1 MGQKTRKQLEIEK
14 VTSALYSQGTRQTVS
29 SEQQR
34 NTAKQSAIQNFTQS
48 INSQADA
55 WSKNHIQSTPKSRD
69 VRSYNP
75 SGTPALQKP
84 KTEFANVETV
94 NVTSRKPGE
103 TSRGGKSWKERQ
115 ERLSGKQMAYQMQK
129 ESGISPDTEA
139 SKKTQTN
146 PEWEN
151 NLIAQATTLP
161 SAPELTQ
168 ADVEKEQKKSSRI
181 QKPTADHYDAE
192 QIRQYKEQEIGD
204 YKKVLDEQNTLA
216 DTLYKEFQTA
226 EQAVKD
232 AESAYEK
239 NPNGVTRLRY
249 LKAFD
254 TYQKAR
260 EPLSTAVKRS
270 EELANEVNTM
280 IGSYQN
286 QYDDNT
292 RYAGKDYAGMQAYIT
307 ELADRLDQTGPEEKN
322 AETGQNLREQYQE
335 EIDRATNY
343 SYSMMDMEQLQA
355 EYDRLNRQREEL
367 YKPVGPQYRYQAT
380 GADRQS
386 AEDRKAEQE
395 KTGEKMRLVQKAMN
409 AREADDAKAAYESY
423 AAGNA
428 EKPTVDLAGQNLID
442 VFEEMVNGRKG
453 YKTAGET
460 TEIAL
465 RDQVERNMKHLPENA
480 KEVMLQFLEDKD
492 YVSAANYYKAYES
505 TMTANYA
512 NAQYAELKDWAS
524 QNFGTALGGSI
535 GAGVAGAVTPA
546 GAWIDNT
553 FNAINNKL
561 VDVTG
566 EGTYRFSDVN
576 SDMYRGARTA
586 AALQEGV
593 QAYNAT
599 TGKWEDA
606 LNLASGALT
615 SSVQNV
621 VQFALFGSAS
631 LPFMAASAAGQS
643 AYQGLKS
650 GLSEEQAAVTST
662 VSGLIEYMTEKLPL
676 EHLLDKINTI
686 GEGGVVTVKQIAEMI
701 RKQGMEEASEEVV
714 GNIADNLFDMWYNKD
729 NSEFRQYSAQ
739 LQREG
744 MSKAEADME
753 AFGKF
758 FVGDSIEAAAAAY
771 LSTFLLIG
779 GNVASANMQAAQYGK
794 EMKAGEAFKGTQ
806 YTVDEMN
813 TVLLSQQI
821 PGEYEGGRYAAEQLK
836 NQVLEGKQL
845 SNRLLG
851 FAAMTNNQVIKDASK
866 YMNQAFEM
874 GPETQSF
881 KMAAAMVGQYDVG
894 SQLPSKAFVE
904 SLKSQIEAD
913 KEAAKQPKTKAKSA
927 QTTTGETL
935 SHYQTIFA
943 ENGVGIRDAKNRTEV
958 MNKLILGQSVS
969 DAELRKLHMGAKLT
983 KQMLYELTDV
993 EIPEGVVKEKDLMQ
1007 YYRSAR
1013 DGFEAKIKAEAQERT
1028 TQDEQ
1033 AAAEQQRAFEAEQMR
1048 QMDIA
1053 DRVVEAT
1060 KSDVDERLQ
1069 YFIEHG
1075 KLKETEKGAENGQT
1089 GEAVLR
1095 GAGGRV
1101 DGQSDG
1107 GTDAA
1112 AAGNAEADT
1121 RGTEDQNRGGDA
1133 GVSEEVRVRGR
1144 GNAVSSRDFGLKNAT
1159 TLKTAREVLQE
1170 DETEPMRKFREDV
1183 KAKYGYDVVY
1193 TDGDFVQRQDGR
1205 DVIVRG
1211 LFDQKSKRLFVNANY
1226 FRLSY
1231 EQIGNHEVFHIEV
1244 TNGDV
1249 DLQAMAEAFNEATG
1263 NKDILDSLVNQYME
1277 KLALDD
1283 YNSALE
1289 EVFADMNGK
1298 FNGIRSVNVTAYQD
1312 IFEQIKAA
1320 SPKNGEAASSMP
1332 KFSVE
1337 TAEDGQK
1344 YVLIDQQQGRFIGL
1358 NNREAEKLALEI
1370 IQEEFSG
1377 QTIPLGEYAAV
1388 TIRQQENWKAHRSGD
1403 RYDGAR
1409 KYVHDGTY
1417 YENSVFQAK
1426 MRAAAN
1432 LDEMLE
1438 AAEYV
1443 GHSEDHKN
1451 HTFATDGFDYYKTT
1465 FVVGGR
1471 VFEGTFNI
1479 GLSDMGATFYGM
1491 TKITQVTNYGTF
1503 ASALVTDA
1511 QPNYGDLRNSRVARN
1526 AESVKQKNSEV
1537 VDEIT
1542 ESKNFKEW
1550 FGDWQNHPERASK
1563 VVNADGTP
1571 KVVYHGTLAHGLH
1584 EFKKSFIGS
1593 RFSFDETGFF
1603 FTDNKSLAQDYATGD
1618 FDNSKG
1624 EVIPA
1629 YLNVR
1634 RPLVFD
1640 SQYALKNGYGK
1651 VFRENDAVDVWDA
1664 YQGAI
1669 LDEAQEMRADGI
1681 IVNDGTSE
1689 MVVVFEPN
1697 QIKSATDNVGT
1708 FNRNNPDI
1716 RYSQETDEEYR
1727 RLAENPRENHA
1738 ALQKMVDAAAIEA
1751 GYTKKAYHGT
1761 DGDFWTFSLRN
1772 RGKNGEMLG
1781 VGYYFAEHEADAAN
1795 YARGGG
1801 KVLPVYL
1808 DIQNPV
1814 STTKLT
1820 ITPEQWGAFLDYA
1833 QAHRDEYIDG
1843 AWKGNS
1849 IKKDFELRYMN
1860 DYDSDTDLIAGF
1872 INATAGR
1879 NSEVAEAYLQ
1889 MLKDSTGIDGVVQ
1902 GEGEG
1907 KVYVAFTPEQIKSA
1921 EIVTRND
1928 SGDVIPLSERF
1939 NASKGDIRYSF
1950 ASVEDN
1956 QVIRKAEQM
1965 ESDGKTPEEIWRALG
1980 VARTMDGKGWR
1991 YEIDDSTVKLK
2002 NEMLYDYQAELRDQN
2017 RAWEKLTDRA
2027 LSDEQVHDLADYM
2040 KGAIEDRHDENL
2052 YDKLENEFGGDF
2064 IKWADAL
2071 ENVKEAKKVP
2081 RNGAS
2086 LEEFIDAAELF
2097 AAYPQLRDTRLVF
2110 QNLDSGEN
2118 GYYDRQRDIIVLSER
2133 LRRKSESTLLHEIQH
2148 VIQGIDKTPGGASP
2162 GYWKRRM
2169 EEGYSRRENDG
2180 RIAKAEKEYQRI
2192 FDSAP
2197 ETFKNKVREIN
2208 RARLAQDYDA
2218 AEAIVDELYDSE
2230 YAELWSQLDMADFE
2244 RRNER
2249 GNELRPS
2256 DLYRNTAGEIE
2267 ARDTAA
2273 RRSLTAEERRN
2284 LMPKTADENTVFVE
2298 QRYSIDS
2305 DMTEDERYRELR
2317 GKTVAVTPEAK
2328 YTDEQLASIH
2338 TLEQLNAKAKSKA
2351 EKVIRPLAESLGI
2364 LNRSMKTPDV
2374 EIDFTFSKNKGLRE
2388 SMSKQLRYGGTYAD
2402 FAKAL
2407 VNLDG
2412 ILENAVLIE
2421 QHKDKYAGT
2430 TRANNQLKSVSVLVG
2445 VFRDGDSLIPTQ
2457 IEIKDTSNAGG
2468 ILYMTVTMTK
2478 IEAGVMAGAS
2488 AQRRTPPYV
2497 VPASEIETGVLGSG
2511 AQKNWRGRSL
2521 IPISSY
2527 NLAEIFA
2534 NVNPADGHFL
2544 KYVPDGFL
2552 NDAQKAAKQSAIRE
2566 DANRIQSYRQKNS
2579 VDTDLMDVWRE
2590 QNPGQTTVTQEGFDE
2605 AQRTLLDR
2613 YRNDTVLKTA
2623 YDSVGAAKNGN
2634 ETQTK
2639 TSKARTNTFEKL
2651 FSEAE
2656 KSMDGLK
2663 KEDMTYDVIREK
2675 ESLEGAAA
2683 RLAQDFDGEVDDLL
2697 KRTDWT
2703 GEDLDTAMG
2712 ALSVFREE
2720 AQKNGD
2726 YSKVVEMAQKI
2737 RENATKG
2744 GQFVQAFA
2752 KYNRTTPE
2760 GLLVKAID
2768 EVDKAKNPVQRKN
2781 VNPVVQTMIDS
2792 YTEQIRDL
2800 RAEQKQ
2806 AVQDA
2811 KLAGQMGQ
2819 GRADAAELRKIRER
2833 YENQIKALNEQR
2845 DKLLADAVQA
2855 GRESQKKADNAAMKR
2870 ITDAYNKRIDEW
2882 QKKIDLAK
2890 AAYDEMFQKGQTQ
2903 QQQTDARAQERK
2915 IQKFEDMLANLQAE
2929 RDEILNGG
2937 LDALRAT
2944 NKGISDAKANEITKN
2959 LTEMADALDAVKEG
2973 DVDALIDVIQRQAKI
2988 RKTPVSKATLN
2999 NLKKQNFEWLW
3010 NAASTQYLQIAKD
3023 YVKPSMARRVATFQ
3037 TMSHLFN
3044 IRTGMRNVVSNLAF
3058 SAVEAAANDIS
3069 QIPDMVLGAITG
3081 KRGVGFDQA
3090 VFSKANWEGFMER
3103 YSKVQPELALDIETG
3118 ENGKYG
3124 TGRRTNKMTGNLLSR
3139 NLSRVERLLGY
3150 ELNLTD
3156 EVTKGSIRA
3165 ETIRQLQGFVDSGK
3179 MTMEEAIQA
3188 AEQEMLYRTFQ
3199 DDTLVGNALSVLK
3212 KLGNTLIGFGD
3223 SGQTLGKMKVHEF
3236 GLGDLLTK
3244 YTQVPGA
3251 LVHRSIEFTP
3261 AGYAKAIYALAM
3273 AQKNGG
3279 IKNMSALQ
3287 QRNIALAIG
3296 RATTGSGLIALFAAL
3311 TKAGIILNADDE
3323 DDPDAKALRA
3333 AGGISGT
3340 QINVDAL
3347 GRLIRGESADIQDG
3361 DELWGI
3367 EFMQPVNGS
3376 MTIGALLNNSKE
3388 GQNLAQRWLEAILH
3402 GTVQSID
3409 DLSVMNTLRT
3419 IQNAIDY
3426 SQEDTLVGQAW
3437 DVVIELAKSSATGF
3451 IPSPVRQFAQGMD
3464 AYYRDAYGSKNLL
3477 TQGKEQAMNAIPGLR
3492 QKLPTKLTNFGE
3504 DKTYGGSTVQRWM
3517 NAFFTPGSVR
3527 TYQADD
3533 TVQELLDLYYASGNE
3548 KIIPAKSAP
3557 YKIQVGNER
3566 YAMSAEE
3573 RREYQTTM
3581 GQTAKLWMEQFF
3593 DSEDYADMTTE
3604 ERAAQVEKIVKSA
3617 EDVAKNKVAGTMGV
3631 DSAKV
3636 FDQGITVETTR
3647 LGLAG
3652 ESGVSPSLPDSKS
3665 IGDPDRTGYKYELT
3679 NEELK
3684 QWEDLYNGAYTKEV
3698 GDVIQSDA
3706 YAKADDAEKADMIRD
3721 AKETAKNAAKDEF
3734 LEALQSVGIRAE
3746 LDESSDFYEI
3756 RKSVTEGTSI
3766 EKTVKRLKSDGAS
3779 DNSISSAITSTIK
3792 DGYLNGDFN
3801 EKTAN
3806 KKLVQYGAAKDEND
3820 AYWKIREWEGGEDY
3834 KKYDR
3839 FYASVENGKKLDDTI
3854 SYYTSHGVE
3863 SKTLKSQIT
3872 SHFKPLYLSAS
3883 VQERQ
3888 YMKEYLL
3895 DAYEALGVSRNK
3907 AAKNID
3913 KWLEE

>member
-1 MGQKTRKQLEIEK
+1 MKKKTAAQLAWEAQKQAWTSQGGVQVSSTQKTTAAQNAWNSAKNNPDYIQRARQQTTKVKTAAQPTEKIETFDVK
-14 VTSALYSQGTRQTVS
+14 RGNLTGEANGRSGRSQ
-29 SEQQR
+29 
-34 NTAKQSAIQNFTQS
+34 
-48 INSQADA
+48 
-55 WSKNHIQSTPKSRD
+55 
-69 VRSYNP
+69 
-75 SGTPALQKP
+75 
-84 KTEFANVETV
+84 
-94 NVTSRKPGE
+94 
-103 TSRGGKSWKERQ
+103 KERQ

-139 SKKTQTN
+139 AKKTQTN

-232 AESAYEK
+232 AQEAYEK
-239 NPNGVTRLRY
+239 NPNGVTRMRY

-270 EELANEVNTM
+270 EELANEVNAM

-286 QYDDNT
+286 QYDDKT

-307 ELADRLDQTGPEEKN
+307 ELADQLDQTGAKEKN

-380 GADRQS
+380 GADRQA

-395 KTGEKMRLVQKAMN
+395 KTGEKMRLVQQAMN
-409 AREADDAKAAYESY
+409 QLEMNEARGAYEAYAQRKSLGENFGQYGNGNIDLWNVPSLDNIVVWDERRNAEVVIPTTWRENGRVVHTNDPDEAYAHYEKTGKYFGIFATTDEALTYGDQLKTEKAARST
-423 AAGNA
+423 
-428 EKPTVDLAGQNLID
+428 EKPVYDFAGQNLID

-643 AYQGLKS
+643 AYQGLNS

-813 TVLLSQQI
+813 TVLLAQQI

-845 SNRLLG
+845 SNRMLG

-935 SHYQTIFA
+935 SHYQTVFA

-983 KQMLYELTDV
+983 KQMLYELTGV

-1028 TQDEQ
+1028 AQDAQ

-1060 KSDVDERLQ
+1060 KSDIDERLQ
-1069 YFIEHG
+1069 YFVEHG
-1075 KLKETEKGAENGQT
+1075 KLKEAEKGAENGQT

-1095 GAGGRV
+1095 GAGGRA

-1107 GTDAA
+1107 GADAA

-1121 RGTEDQNRGGDA
+1121 RGTEGQNRSGDA

-1211 LFDQKSKRLFVNANY
+1211 LFDQESKRLFVNANY

-1231 EQIGNHEVFHIEV
+1231 DQIGNHEVFHIEV
-1244 TNGDV
+1244 ANGDV

-1263 NKDILDSLVNQYME
+1263 NKEILDSLVNQYME

-1320 SPKNGEAASSMP
+1320 SPKNGEAASSMQ
-1332 KFSVE
+1332 KNSVE
-1337 TAEDGQK
+1337 SFGDGKQYVKADRQVIFGNDMDSWSTQLEDYINGKIRRGQDVTLIGADGDELILTATSAGKLSSPYTSDGRTMSETA
-1344 YVLIDQQQGRFIGL
+1344 YER
-1358 NNREAEKLALEI
+1358 
-1370 IQEEFSG
+1370 
-1377 QTIPLGEYAAV
+1377 
-1388 TIRQQENWKAHRSGD
+1388 KA
-1403 RYDGAR
+1403 
-1409 KYVHDGTY
+1409 
-1417 YENSVFQAK
+1417 N
-1426 MRAAAN
+1426 AAAHI
-1432 LDEMLE
+1432 DEL
-1438 AAEYV
+1438 AQVSTRGKNNVSDAESRH
-1443 GHSEDHKN
+1443 GRMASEGWNYRTAFFMD
-1451 HTFATDGFDYYKTT
+1451 FDGKYYKTT
-1465 FVVGGR
+1465 ISVSQGADGKMIY
-1471 VFEGTFNI
+1471 NI
-1479 GLSDMGATFYGM
+1479 GKMQERSIPQISGSSDANTGA
-1491 TKITQVTNYGTF
+1491 QRRD
-1503 ASALVTDA
+1503 ASSG
-1511 QPNYGDLRNSRVARN
+1511 NRVAESN
-1526 AESVKQKNSEV
+1526 ESVKQKNSEV
-1537 VDEIT
+1537 VDETDRKAHDIDDANGDTISSTEYPRGTHANRVLQDIRNYFNEGIT
-1542 ESKNFKEW
+1542 
-1550 FGDWQNHPERASK
+1550 PEVSSAPT
-1563 VVNADGTP
+1563 V
-1571 KVVYHGTLAHGLH
+1571 
-1584 EFKKSFIGS
+1584 
-1593 RFSFDETGFF
+1593 
-1603 FTDNKSLAQDYATGD
+1603 
-1618 FDNSKG
+1618 
-1624 EVIPA
+1624 
-1629 YLNVR
+1629 
-1634 RPLVFD
+1634 
-1640 SQYALKNGYGK
+1640 SQ
-1651 VFRENDAVDVWDA
+1651 F
-1664 YQGAI
+1664 
-1669 LDEAQEMRADGI
+1669 
-1681 IVNDGTSE
+1681 
-1689 MVVVFEPN
+1689 
-1697 QIKSATDNVGT
+1697 
-1708 FNRNNPDI
+1708 
-1716 RYSQETDEEYR
+1716 RYSQEADEEYR

-1738 ALQKMVDAAAIEA
+1738 ALQKMVDAAASEA

-1921 EIVTRND
+1921 ETVTRND

-1939 NASKGDIRYSF
+1939 NARNGDIRYSVADTLDSDLDKVLSGTYRSRNNELYIGETSNFLTDTIGADALTVTMPPNKAYSAMVTEEQAKADGRYEPNVNYHGLGRDGLLRVLEASENPVVAF
-1950 ASVEDN
+1950 ADTPGKNGKRANNIVLVTDEVGADGNIVVVE
-1956 QVIRKAEQM
+1956 
-1965 ESDGKTPEEIWRALG
+1965 ALG
-1980 VARTMDGKGWR
+1980 VESHLNGKRIDANKIITSYDRAALSKDIADAVADGRLLFADKKRSQDLFAGTPGANSPEAMRKADFKNNIRNFMANVNWENSGRTSYTSG
-1991 YEIDDSTVKLK
+1991 ST
-2002 NEMLYDYQAELRDQN
+2002 EGN
-2017 RAWEKLTDRA
+2017 RA
-2027 LSDEQVHDLADYM
+2027 
-2040 KGAIEDRHDENL
+2040 
-2052 YDKLENEFGGDF
+2052 
-2064 IKWADAL
+2064 
-2071 ENVKEAKKVP
+2071 
-2081 RNGAS
+2081 
-2086 LEEFIDAAELF
+2086 F
-2097 AAYPQLRDTRLVF
+2097 AAAYEAAKR
-2110 QNLDSGEN
+2110 GEV
-2118 GYYDRQRDIIVLSER
+2118 QKHSV
-2133 LRRKSESTLLHEIQH
+2133 
-2148 VIQGIDKTPGGASP
+2148 
-2162 GYWKRRM
+2162 
-2169 EEGYSRRENDG
+2169 
-2180 RIAKAEKEYQRI
+2180 
-2192 FDSAP
+2192 
-2197 ETFKNKVREIN
+2197 
-2208 RARLAQDYDA
+2208 
-2218 AEAIVDELYDSE
+2218 
-2230 YAELWSQLDMADFE
+2230 
-2244 RRNER
+2244 
-2249 GNELRPS
+2249 
-2256 DLYRNTAGEIE
+2256 
-2267 ARDTAA
+2267 
-2273 RRSLTAEERRN
+2273 
-2284 LMPKTADENTVFVE
+2284 
-2298 QRYSIDS
+2298 DS

-2430 TRANNQLKSVSVLVG
+2430 VRENPYLNSVSVLVG

-2457 IEIKDTSNAGG
+2457 IEIKDTADAGG
-2468 ILYMTVTMTK
+2468 TLYMTVAMTK
-2478 IEAGVMAGAS
+2478 
-2488 AQRRTPPYV
+2488 
-2497 VPASEIETGVLGSG
+2497 IETGVLGSTMNQNG
-2511 AQKNWRGRSL
+2511 TSRSL

-2552 NDAQKAAKQSAIRE
+2552 SDAQKAAKQSAIRE

-2590 QNPGQTTVTQEGFDE
+2590 QNPGQTTVTQEGLDE

-2613 YRNDTVLKTA
+2613 YRNGTVLRTA
-2623 YDSVGAAKNGN
+2623 YDSVGAAKNSN

-2781 VNPVVQTMIDS
+2781 VNPVVQAMIDS

-2819 GRADAAELRKIRER
+2819 GKADAAELRKIRER

-2915 IQKFEDMLANLQAE
+2915 IQKFEDMLAKLQAE

-3023 YVKPSMARRVATFQ
+3023 YVKPSMARRVATYQ

-3044 IRTGMRNVVSNLAF
+3044 KRTGMRNVVSNLAF

-3090 VFSKANWEGFMER
+3090 IFSKANWEGFMEG
-3103 YSKVQPELALDIETG
+3103 YSKVQPELALDIETA

-3199 DDTLVGNALSVLK
+3199 DDTLVGTTLSQLK
-3212 KLGNTLIGFGD
+3212 KLGNLVGFGD
-3223 SGQTLGKMKVHEF
+3223 SGQKIGGLTVHEF

-3261 AGYAKAIYALAM
+3261 AGYAKAIYALVM

-3279 IKNMSALQ
+3279 VKNMSALQ

-3347 GRLIRGESADIQDG
+3347 GRLIRGESAEIQDG
-3361 DELWGI
+3361 DTLLGI

-3492 QKLPTKLTNFGE
+3492 QNLPTKLTNFGE

-3533 TVQELLDLYYASGNE
+3533 TVQELLDLYYTSGNE

-3566 YAMSAEE
+3566 YEMSAEE

-3593 DSEDYADMTTE
+3593 DSEDYAGMTTE

-3617 EDVAKNKVAGTMGV
+3617 EDVAKNKVAGAMGI
-3631 DSAKV
+3631 DNAKV

-3756 RKSVTEGTSI
+3756 RKNVTDGTSI
-3766 EKTVKRLKSDGAS
+3766 EKVVKRLKSDGAS
-3779 DNSISSAITSTIK
+3779 ENSISSAITSTIK

>member
-129 ESGISPDTEA
+129 ESGISPDSEA

-239 NPNGVTRLRY
+239 NPNGVTRMRY

-307 ELADRLDQTGPEEKN
+307 ELADQLDQTGAKEKN

-380 GADRQS
+380 GADRQA

-524 QNFGTALGGSI
+524 QNFGTALGGSL

-701 RKQGMEEASEEVV
+701 RKQGLEEASEEVV
-714 GNIADNLFDMWYNKD
+714 GNIADNLFDMWYNGD

-806 YTVDEMN
+806 YSVDEMN

-845 SNRLLG
+845 SNRMLG
-851 FAAMTNNQVIKDASK
+851 FAALTNNQVIKDASK
-866 YMNQAFEM
+866 YLNQALEM

-894 SQLPSKAFVE
+894 SQLPSKEFVE

-913 KEAAKQPKTKAKSA
+913 REAAKQPKTKVKSA

-935 SHYQTIFA
+935 SHYQTVFA

-983 KQMLYELTDV
+983 KQMLYELTGV

-1028 TQDEQ
+1028 AQDAQ

-1069 YFIEHG
+1069 YFMEHG
-1075 KLKETEKGAENGQT
+1075 KLKETEKGATENEQT

-1112 AAGNAEADT
+1112 AAGNAEADAG
-1121 RGTEDQNRGGDA
+1121 GTEGQNRSGDA

-1183 KAKYGYDVVY
+1183 KARYGYDVVY

-1211 LFDQKSKRLFVNANY
+1211 LFDQESKRLFVNANY

-1231 EQIGNHEVFHIEV
+1231 DQIGNHEVFHIEV
-1244 TNGDV
+1244 ANGDV

-1263 NKDILDSLVNQYME
+1263 NKEILDSLVNQYME

-1332 KFSVE
+1332 KNSVE
-1337 TAEDGQK
+1337 ATEDGRAVAVVDSDILQGLDTSTWDNQK
-1344 YVLIDQQQGRFIGL
+1344 KAEAKRAAKTALLQFKDGVQVNDITYKVNRTTRREYTRSEDTERLFRRNPEHFADKMRMADIADDVIVATTSWANDGKLKHPRTDNFVDFAHGDVLIQAGGNKYDARAVVGITS
-1358 NNREAEKLALEI
+1358 E
-1370 IQEEFSG
+1370 
-1377 QTIPLGEYAAV
+1377 GEYVFYDVVDMSPADFKIKEEPSTTAAGRNA
-1388 TIRQQENWKAHRSGD
+1388 TSDIKEGS
-1403 RYDGAR
+1403 
-1409 KYVHDGTY
+1409 
-1417 YENSVFQAK
+1417 SV
-1426 MRAAAN
+1426 
-1432 LDEMLE
+1432 
-1438 AAEYV
+1438 
-1443 GHSEDHKN
+1443 
-1451 HTFATDGFDYYKTT
+1451 
-1465 FVVGGR
+1465 
-1471 VFEGTFNI
+1471 
-1479 GLSDMGATFYGM
+1479 
-1491 TKITQVTNYGTF
+1491 QVTDTNSF
-1503 ASALVTDA
+1503 VSSLVNETRSD
-1511 QPNYGDLRNSRVARN
+1511 NGDLRDSRVARN

-1537 VDEIT
+1537 VDESDRKAAQFAIIRD
-1542 ESKNFKEW
+1542 S
-1550 FGDWQNHPERASK
+1550 
-1563 VVNADGTP
+1563 NAADDG
-1571 KVVYHGTLAHGLH
+1571 YHTWIRSAAEIKTLSETLADPEWAEYDEYDPDYTRQMAEDAVRTG
-1584 EFKKSFIGS
+1584 KITVYSSYKIGNGVFVTPS
-1593 RFSFDETGFF
+1593 RMEAESYSG
-1603 FTDNKSLAQDYATGD
+1603 KGKVY
-1618 FDNSKG
+1618 SKT
-1624 EVIPA
+1624 V
-1629 YLNVR
+1629 NVADVAWID
-1634 RPLVFD
+1634 PTQG
-1640 SQYALKNGYGK
+1640 QYAPTN
-1651 VFRENDAVDVWDA
+1651 
-1664 YQGAI
+1664 
-1669 LDEAQEMRADGI
+1669 
-1681 IVNDGTSE
+1681 T
-1689 MVVVFEPN
+1689 
-1697 QIKSATDNVGT
+1697 T
-1708 FNRNNPDI
+1708 DI

-1738 ALQKMVDAAAIEA
+1738 ALQKMVDAAASEA

-2040 KGAIEDRHDENL
+2040 KGAIEDRHDEKL
-2052 YDKLENEFGGDF
+2052 YDKLENEFGADF

-2180 RIAKAEKEYQRI
+2180 RIAKAEKEYRRI

-2197 ETFKNKVREIN
+2197 EAFKNKVREIN

-2244 RRNER
+2244 RRSER
-2249 GNELRPS
+2249 GDELLPS

-2273 RRSLTAEERRN
+2273 RRGLTAEERRN

-2488 AQRRTPPYV
+2488 AQRRTLPYV

-2579 VDTDLMDVWRE
+2579 VDTDLTDVWRE

-2988 RKTPVSKATLN
+2988 RKTPVSKATVN

-3464 AYYRDAYGSKNLL
+3464 AYYRDAYGSKNPL

-3617 EDVAKNKVAGTMGV
+3617 EDVAKNKVAGAMGV

-3756 RKSVTEGTSI
+3756 RKNVTEGTSI

-3872 SHFKPLYLSAS
+3872 SHFKPLYLAAGTS
-3883 VQERQ
+3883 ERQ
-3888 YMKEYLL
+3888 YMKAYLV
-3895 DAYEALGVSRNK
+3895 DAYVALGKSRSEASK
-3907 AAKNID
+3907 DID

>member
-1 MGQKTRKQLEIEK
+1 MAYHT
-14 VTSALYSQGTRQTVS
+14 
-29 SEQQR
+29 
-34 NTAKQSAIQNFTQS
+34 KQSGENRLAYTKARNQFDH
-48 INSQADA
+48 ALE
-55 WSKNHIQSTPKSRD
+55 
-69 VRSYNP
+69 
-75 SGTPALQKP
+75 ALQM
-84 KTEFANVETV
+84 
-94 NVTSRKPGE
+94 S
-103 TSRGGKSWKERQ
+103 
-115 ERLSGKQMAYQMQK
+115 
-129 ESGISPDTEA
+129 
-139 SKKTQTN
+139 SKRST
-146 PEWEN
+146 
-151 NLIAQATTLP
+151 
-161 SAPELTQ
+161 ELT
-168 ADVEKEQKKSSRI
+168 D
-181 QKPTADHYDAE
+181 
-192 QIRQYKEQEIGD
+192 
-204 YKKVLDEQNTLA
+204 
-216 DTLYKEFQTA
+216 
-226 EQAVKD
+226 
-232 AESAYEK
+232 
-239 NPNGVTRLRY
+239 
-249 LKAFD
+249 
-254 TYQKAR
+254 
-260 EPLSTAVKRS
+260 
-270 EELANEVNTM
+270 EVNSM
-280 IGSYQN
+280 VSAYQN
-286 QYDDNT
+286 QYDDHT
-292 RYAGKDYAGMQAYIT
+292 RYSGKDYAGMQQYIT
-307 ELADRLDQTGPEEKN
+307 ELSDQLDQTGESEKN

-335 EIDRATNY
+335 EIDRAEKY
-343 SYSMMDMEQLQA
+343 SYSLMNKDQLQR
-355 EYDRLNRQREEL
+355 EYDRLDAISHSGEA
-367 YKPVGPQYRYQAT
+367 KPVYMTNT
-380 GADRQS
+380 GLPVFNQQNLSDENIDR
-386 AEDRKAEQE
+386 ANE
-395 KTGEKMRLVQKAMN
+395 KKRLIQRAMN
-409 AREADDAKAAYESY
+409 QLEMNDAKTAYESY
-423 AAGNA
+423 ADGTA
-428 EKPTVDLAGQNLID
+428 EKPTYDLAGQNLID
-442 VFEEMVNGRKG
+442 VFEKMVNEERIAKN
-453 YKTAGET
+453 AGDT

-465 RDQVERNMKHLPENA
+465 RDQVDRNMKYLPDDA
-480 KEVMLQFLEDKD
+480 KEVMLQFLADKD

-512 NAQYAELKDWAS
+512 NTQYSELKDWAS

-535 GAGVAGAVTPA
+535 GAGFAGAVTPA

-566 EGTYRFSDVN
+566 EGEYRFSDVN
-576 SDMYRGARTA
+576 GDLYRGARTA

-631 LPFMAASAAGQS
+631 LPFMAMSAAGQS

-650 GLSEEQAAVTST
+650 GLSEEQVAVTST

-701 RKQGMEEASEEVV
+701 RKQGLEEANEEVI
-714 GNIADNLFDMWYNKD
+714 GNIADNLFDMWYNGE

-779 GNVASANMQAAQYGK
+779 GNVVSANLQAAQYGK
-794 EMKAGEAFKGTQ
+794 ELKAGELFNGTQ
-806 YTVDEMN
+806 YTNDEMS
-813 TVLLSQQI
+813 TVLLAQQI
-821 PGEYEGGRYAAEQLK
+821 PNEYEGGKYAADQLK

-845 SNRLLG
+845 SNRMLG

-866 YMNQAFEM
+866 YLNQALEM
-874 GPETQSF
+874 SPETQSF
-881 KMAAAMVGQYDVG
+881 KMAMAMTEQYDVG
-894 SQLPSKAFVE
+894 AQLPSKAFVE

-913 KEAAKQPKTKAKSA
+913 KEAAKQPKTKVKSA

-943 ENGVGIRDAKNRTEV
+943 ENGVGVKDAKNRTEV

-983 KQMLYELTDV
+983 KQMLYELTGV
-993 EIPEGVVKEKDLMQ
+993 EIPDGVAKEKDLMQ

-1013 DGFEAKIKAEAQERT
+1013 EGFEAKIKAEAQERT
-1028 TQDEQ
+1028 AQDVQ

-1053 DRVVEAT
+1053 GRVVEAT
-1060 KSDVDERLQ
+1060 KSDIDERLQ
-1069 YFIEHG
+1069 YFMEHG
-1075 KLKETEKGAENGQT
+1075 KLKETEKGVENEQT
-1089 GEAVLR
+1089 GETVLR
-1095 GAGGRV
+1095 GTGGRV

-1107 GTDAA
+1107 STDAA

-1121 RGTEDQNRGGDA
+1121 RRTESADRRGDA
-1133 GVSEEVRVRGR
+1133 GVQGEVQPVKGH
-1144 GNAVSSRDFGLKNAT
+1144 GKAVSSRDFGLKNAT

-1170 DETEPMRKFREDV
+1170 DETTPMRKFSEDV
-1183 KAKYGYDVVY
+1183 KNRYGYDVVY

-1211 LFDQKSKRLFVNANY
+1211 LFDQESKRLFVNANY

-1231 EQIGNHEVFHIEV
+1231 DQIGNHEVFHIEV
-1244 TNGDV
+1244 ANGDV
-1249 DLQAMAEAFNEATG
+1249 DLQRMAEAFNEATG
-1263 NKDILDSLVNQYME
+1263 NKEILDSLVNQYME

-1283 YNSALE
+1283 YNTALE

-1320 SPKNGEAASSMP
+1320 SPKNGEAASFVGESEARTETKAAPEYHAEDAVKAAENTKGGVSASNLADVAKTLGSNGMWSMFNSYDGSMDTAEYAQEFV
-1332 KFSVE
+1332 KVYNAAREGNTVE
-1337 TAEDGQK
+1337 TTLDSNQKNQAEWAGATDAGRYRRGETAQK
-1344 YVLIDQQQGRFIGL
+1344 YSMVGETRDGTEVYETSEEVRNMPYRQRMDLFL
-1358 NNREAEKLALEI
+1358 NIMQN
-1370 IQEEFSG
+1370 
-1377 QTIPLGEYAAV
+1377 EYAGRAAKFV
-1388 TIRQQENWKAHRSGD
+1388 ANDGEVYYARFDENDISKNIYGDRKSSQRGWRAKINVGADGNIFELVENAQHKGSSAESGKSTAAHRGVTGWEYFVKTVQID
-1403 RYDGAR
+1403 NRVYDVLANVR
-1409 KYVHDGTY
+1409 KKPDGEFVYSIQLNENKNKAPAPPVAPAYNADHTANGY
-1417 YENSVFQAK
+1417 ASEWVLTNASENSI
-1426 MRAAAN
+1426 RN
-1432 LDEMLE
+1432 
-1438 AAEYV
+1438 
-1443 GHSEDHKN
+1443 GSE
-1451 HTFATDGFDYYKTT
+1451 T
-1465 FVVGGR
+1465 
-1471 VFEGTFNI
+1471 
-1479 GLSDMGATFYGM
+1479 
-1491 TKITQVTNYGTF
+1491 
-1503 ASALVTDA
+1503 
-1511 QPNYGDLRNSRVARN
+1511 
-1526 AESVKQKNSEV
+1526 VKQKNSEV
-1537 VDEIT
+1537 VDEADRKAHDKVAL
-1542 ESKNFKEW
+1542 SY
-1550 FGDWQNHPERASK
+1550 FGKTYKWS
-1563 VVNADGTP
+1563 
-1571 KVVYHGTLAHGLH
+1571 
-1584 EFKKSFIGS
+1584 
-1593 RFSFDETGFF
+1593 ETGYVLLDGSKLDFSGRHEGGPGGYRTVDHRDIVDALGEDYGGGDYSGGMVQF
-1603 FTDNKSLAQDYATGD
+1603 MQEGNIRISPESGGINLAVMPTKAQMDSLSD
-1618 FDNSKG
+1618 FISKERG
-1624 EVIPA
+1624 
-1629 YLNVR
+1629 
-1634 RPLVFD
+1634 
-1640 SQYALKNGYGK
+1640 
-1651 VFRENDAVDVWDA
+1651 AV
-1664 YQGAI
+1664 I
-1669 LDEAQEMRADGI
+1669 LDIDDANGNTISSTEYPRGTHANRVLQDIRNYFNDGI
-1681 IVNDGTSE
+1681 MPGVSNAPTVSQ
-1689 MVVVFEPN
+1689 F
-1697 QIKSATDNVGT
+1697 
-1708 FNRNNPDI
+1708 
-1716 RYSQETDEEYR
+1716 RYSQEADEEYR
-1727 RLAENPRENHA
+1727 RLAENPRENRA
-1738 ALQKMVDAAAIEA
+1738 ELQKIVDAAANEA

-1781 VGYYFAEHEADAAN
+1781 VGYYFAENEGDATG

-1833 QAHRDEYIDG
+1833 QEHRDEYIDG

-1872 INATAGR
+1872 INATVGR

-1921 EIVTRND
+1921 ETVTRND
-1928 SGDVIPLSERF
+1928 SGDVIPLRERF
-1939 NASKGDIRYSF
+1939 NASKGDIRYSVADTLDSDLDKVLSGTYRSRNNELYIGETSNFLTDTIGADALTVTMPPNKAYSAMVTEEQAKADGRYDPNVNYHGLGREGLLRVLEASENPIVAF
-1950 ASVEDN
+1950 AAIPSEKGKRANSIVLVTNEVGADGNIVVVEALGVESHLNGKRIDAN
-1956 QVIRKAEQM
+1956 KVITSYDRSTLSKDIADAIADGRILFADKKRSQDLFAGTPGSNSPEAIRKA
-1965 ESDGKTPEEIWRALG
+1965 D
-1980 VARTMDGKGWR
+1980 
-1991 YEIDDSTVKLK
+1991 
-2002 NEMLYDYQAELRDQN
+2002 
-2017 RAWEKLTDRA
+2017 
-2027 LSDEQVHDLADYM
+2027 
-2040 KGAIEDRHDENL
+2040 
-2052 YDKLENEFGGDF
+2052 
-2064 IKWADAL
+2064 
-2071 ENVKEAKKVP
+2071 
-2081 RNGAS
+2081 
-2086 LEEFIDAAELF
+2086 
-2097 AAYPQLRDTRLVF
+2097 
-2110 QNLDSGEN
+2110 
-2118 GYYDRQRDIIVLSER
+2118 
-2133 LRRKSESTLLHEIQH
+2133 
-2148 VIQGIDKTPGGASP
+2148 
-2162 GYWKRRM
+2162 
-2169 EEGYSRRENDG
+2169 
-2180 RIAKAEKEYQRI
+2180 
-2192 FDSAP
+2192 
-2197 ETFKNKVREIN
+2197 FKNNI
-2208 RARLAQDYDA
+2208 
-2218 AEAIVDELYDSE
+2218 
-2230 YAELWSQLDMADFE
+2230 
-2244 RRNER
+2244 RNF
-2249 GNELRPS
+2249 
-2256 DLYRNTAGEIE
+2256 
-2267 ARDTAA
+2267 
-2273 RRSLTAEERRN
+2273 
-2284 LMPKTADENTVFVE
+2284 M
-2298 QRYSIDS
+2298 
-2305 DMTEDERYRELR
+2305 
-2317 GKTVAVTPEAK
+2317 
-2328 YTDEQLASIH
+2328 
-2338 TLEQLNAKAKSKA
+2338 
-2351 EKVIRPLAESLGI
+2351 
-2364 LNRSMKTPDV
+2364 
-2374 EIDFTFSKNKGLRE
+2374 
-2388 SMSKQLRYGGTYAD
+2388 
-2402 FAKAL
+2402 
-2407 VNLDG
+2407 
-2412 ILENAVLIE
+2412 
-2421 QHKDKYAGT
+2421 
-2430 TRANNQLKSVSVLVG
+2430 
-2445 VFRDGDSLIPTQ
+2445 
-2457 IEIKDTSNAGG
+2457 
-2468 ILYMTVTMTK
+2468 
-2478 IEAGVMAGAS
+2478 
-2488 AQRRTPPYV
+2488 
-2497 VPASEIETGVLGSG
+2497 
-2511 AQKNWRGRSL
+2511 
-2521 IPISSY
+2521 
-2527 NLAEIFA
+2527 A
-2534 NVNPADGHFL
+2534 NVNWENSGRTSYTSGSTEGNRAFAAA
-2544 KYVPDGFL
+2544 YE
-2552 NDAQKAAKQSAIRE
+2552 AAKRGE
-2566 DANRIQSYRQKNS
+2566 VQKNS

-2590 QNPGQTTVTQEGFDE
+2590 QNPGQAAVTQEGFDE

-2675 ESLEGAAA
+2675 ESLAGAAA
-2683 RLAQDFDGEVDDLL
+2683 RLAQDFDGEVEDLL

-2781 VNPVVQTMIDS
+2781 VNPVVQAMIDS

-2811 KLAGQMGQ
+2811 KVAGQMGE

-2833 YENQIKALNEQR
+2833 YENQIQELNKQR
-2845 DKLLADAVQA
+2845 DALLADAVLA
-2855 GRESQKKADNAAMKR
+2855 GQMSQGRQDAAAMRR

-2915 IQKFEDMLANLQAE
+2915 IQKFEDMLAKLQAE

-2988 RKTPVSKATLN
+2988 RKTPVSNATLN

-3023 YVKPSMARRVATFQ
+3023 YVKPSMARRVSTFQ
-3037 TMSHLFN
+3037 TVSHLFN
-3044 IRTGMRNVVSNLAF
+3044 MRTGMRNVVSNLAF

-3090 VFSKANWEGFMER
+3090 IFSKANWEGFMEG
-3103 YSKVQPELALDIETG
+3103 YSKVQPELALDIETA

-3139 NLSRVERLLGY
+3139 NLSRVERLMGY

-3165 ETIRQLQGFVDSGK
+3165 ETIRQLQKFVDSGK
-3179 MTMEEAIQA
+3179 MTMEEAVQA

-3199 DDTLVGNALSVLK
+3199 DDTLVGTTLSQLK
-3212 KLGNTLIGFGD
+3212 KLGNLVGFGD
-3223 SGQTLGKMKVHEF
+3223 SGQKIGGLTVHEF

-3279 IKNMSALQ
+3279 IRNMSALQ

-3361 DELWGI
+3361 DTLLGI

-3376 MTIGALLNNSKE
+3376 MTIGALLNNSDD
-3388 GQNLAQRWLEAILH
+3388 GQNLAQRWLEAILS
-3402 GTVQSID
+3402 GTVQSVN
-3409 DLSVMNTLRT
+3409 DLSVMNTLQT
-3419 IQNAIDY
+3419 IQSALEY
-3426 SQEDTLVGQAW
+3426 SQEESALGKAK
-3437 DVVIELAKSSATGF
+3437 DVALDLAKSSMSGF

-3464 AYYRDAYGSKNLL
+3464 TNYRDAYGSKNPLV
-3477 TQGKEQAMNAIPGLR
+3477 QGKEQFMNAIPGLR

-3504 DKTYGGSTVQRWM
+3504 DKTYGGDTVQRWM

-3533 TVQELLDLYYASGNE
+3533 AVQELLNLYYASGNE

-3566 YAMSAEE
+3566 YERNTEE

-3593 DSEDYADMTTE
+3593 GSEDYAGMTTE

-3617 EDVAKNKVAGTMGV
+3617 EDVAKNQVAETMGV

-3636 FDQGITVETTR
+3636 FNSDITLETTR
-3647 LGLAG
+3647 LSLAG
-3652 ESGVSPSLPDSKS
+3652 ETGVSPSLPDSKS
-3665 IGDPDRTGYKYELT
+3665 IGDPDRSGYKYDLT
-3679 NEELK
+3679 NEQLQ
-3684 QWEDLYNGAYTKEV
+3684 QWEDLYNGAYTKAV
-3698 GDVIQSDA
+3698 GDVIQSDT
-3706 YAKADDAEKADMIRD
+3706 YAGADNAEKADMIRE
-3721 AKETAKNAAKDEF
+3721 AKETAKDTAKDEF
-3734 LEALQSVGIRAE
+3734 LDALQSVGIRAE
-3746 LDESSDFYEI
+3746 LDESSDLYEV
-3756 RKSVTEGTSI
+3756 RKGVTEGTNI
-3766 EKTVKRLKSDGAS
+3766 EKTVRRLKSDGVS

-3792 DGYLNGDFN
+3792 DGYLAGDFN
-3801 EKTAN
+3801 EKIAN

-3820 AYWKIREWEGGEDY
+3820 AYWKIREWEGGEDW
-3834 KKYDR
+3834 KKYDQ
-3839 FYASVENGKKLDDTI
+3839 FYTAVESGKKLNDTI

-3863 SKTLKSQIT
+3863 EKTLKSQIT
-3872 SHFKPLYLSAS
+3872 SYFKPIYVNATA
-3883 VQERQ
+3883 QERQ
-3888 YMKEYLL
+3888 RMKAYLL

-3907 AAKNID
+3907 ASKNID
-3913 KWLEE
+3913 KWLK

>member
-14 VTSALYSQGTRQTVS
+14 VTSALYSQGTRQTAS

-55 WSKNHIQSTPKSRD
+55 WSKNHIQSAPKSRD

-84 KTEFANVETV
+84 KTESANVETV
-94 NVTSRKPGE
+94 NFTSRKSAE
-103 TSRGGKSWKERQ
+103 TSRSGQSWKERQ
-115 ERLSGKQMAYQMQK
+115 ERLTGKQTAYQMQK

-239 NPNGVTRLRY
+239 NPNGVTRMRY

-270 EELANEVNTM
+270 EELANEVNAM

-292 RYAGKDYAGMQAYIT
+292 RYAGKNYAGMQAYIT

-380 GADRQS
+380 GADRQA

-423 AAGNA
+423 AAGKA

-566 EGTYRFSDVN
+566 EGEYRFSDVN

-599 TGKWEDA
+599 TGEWEDA

-676 EHLLDKINTI
+676 EHLLNKINTI

-701 RKQGMEEASEEVV
+701 RKQGLEEASEEVV

-813 TVLLSQQI
+813 TVLLAQQI

-836 NQVLEGKQL
+836 NQVLEGKRL
-845 SNRLLG
+845 SNRMLG

-866 YMNQAFEM
+866 YLNQALEM

-983 KQMLYELTDV
+983 KQMLYELTGV

-1007 YYRSAR
+1007 YYRIAR

-1028 TQDEQ
+1028 AQDEQ

-1095 GAGGRV
+1095 GTGGRV

-1121 RGTEDQNRGGDA
+1121 RGTEGQNRSGDA

-1211 LFDQKSKRLFVNANY
+1211 LFDQESKRLFVNANY

-1231 EQIGNHEVFHIEV
+1231 DQIGNHEVFHIEV
-1244 TNGDV
+1244 SNGDV

-1263 NKDILDSLVNQYME
+1263 NKEILDSLVNQYME

-1358 NNREAEKLALEI
+1358 NSKEAARLAKDI

-1377 QTIPLGEYAAV
+1377 QTLPLGEYAATTV
-1388 TIRQQENWKAHRSGD
+1388 RRQDGWSSHQSGD
-1403 RYDGAR
+1403 RYDGAS
-1409 KYVHDGTY
+1409 KYAYDGRQYSDT
-1417 YENSVFQAK
+1417 VFQAK

-1438 AAEYV
+1438 ASEYV
-1443 GHSEDHKN
+1443 GHSNDRKN

-1471 VFEGTFNI
+1471 TFEGTFNI

-1491 TKITQVTNYGTF
+1491 TKIEQVAVTGTL
-1503 ASALVTDA
+1503 ASVLVTDA
-1511 QPNYGDLRNSRVARN
+1511 QPDYGDLRNSRIARN
-1526 AESVKQKNSEV
+1526 DETVKQKNSEV
-1537 VDEIT
+1537 VDSDGKNLSERQQEFFS
-1542 ESKNFKEW
+1542 ESKAR
-1550 FGDWQNHPERASK
+1550 DPEGRLLALYRGHRRGSTVYSADYRGAIWSTTDKAYAETYGNVDEVYANIKNPYELTVK
-1563 VVNADGTP
+1563 VGRD
-1571 KVVYHGTLAHGLH
+1571 
-1584 EFKKSFIGS
+1584 
-1593 RFSFDETGFF
+1593 
-1603 FTDNKSLAQDYATGD
+1603 
-1618 FDNSKG
+1618 SKG
-1624 EVIPA
+1624 YDIDEAISNAKAGNHDGAIITFEYDFNNDPMSYDNWMAQNAPNKPADEV
-1629 YLNVR
+1629 VR
-1634 RPLVFD
+1634 FASVRPGETIGEFMDRAKAGPLEKHV
-1640 SQYALKNGYGK
+1640 
-1651 VFRENDAVDVWDA
+1651 VVWDSS
-1664 YQGAI
+1664 Q
-1669 LDEAQEMRADGI
+1669 
-1681 IVNDGTSE
+1681 
-1689 MVVVFEPN
+1689 F
-1697 QIKSATDNVGT
+1697 KSAENFTPTQGK
-1708 FNRNNPDI
+1708 DI

-1727 RLAENPRENHA
+1727 RLAEQPRENRA
-1738 ALQKMVDAAAIEA
+1738 ELQKMVDAAASEA

-1781 VGYYFAEHEADAAN
+1781 VGYYFAENEGDAAG

-1833 QAHRDEYIDG
+1833 QEHRNEYIDG
-1843 AWKGNS
+1843 VWKGNS

-1860 DYDSDTDLIAGF
+1860 DYDSDTDLISGF

-1889 MLKDSTGIDGVVQ
+1889 MLKDSTGIDGAIQ
-1902 GEGEG
+1902 GEDGRQ
-1907 KVYVAFTPEQIKSA
+1907 VYVAFTPEQIKSA
-1921 EIVTRND
+1921 EPVTRND

-2040 KGAIEDRHDENL
+2040 KGAIEDRHDEKL

-2192 FDSAP
+2192 FDSAS

-2374 EIDFTFSKNKGLRE
+2374 EIEFTFSKNKGLRE

-2430 TRANNQLKSVSVLVG
+2430 VRENPYLNSVSVLVG
-2445 VFRDGDSLIPTQ
+2445 VFHDGDSLIPTQ
-2457 IEIKDTSNAGG
+2457 IEIKDTADAGG
-2468 ILYMTVTMTK
+2468 TLYMTVAMTK
-2478 IEAGVMAGAS
+2478 
-2488 AQRRTPPYV
+2488 
-2497 VPASEIETGVLGSG
+2497 IETGVLGSTMNQNG
-2511 AQKNWRGRSL
+2511 TSRSL

-2590 QNPGQTTVTQEGFDE
+2590 QNPGQTAVTQEGFDK

-2623 YDSVGAAKNGN
+2623 YDSVGAAKNAN

-2656 KSMDGLK
+2656 KGMEGLRE
-2663 KEDMTYDVIREK
+2663 EDMTYDVIREK

-2720 AQKNGD
+2720 AQKSGD

-2781 VNPVVQTMIDS
+2781 VNPIAQTMIDS

-2819 GRADAAELRKIRER
+2819 GKADAAELRKIRER
-2833 YENQIKALNEQR
+2833 YENQIKELNKQR
-2845 DKLLADAVQA
+2845 DALLADAVLA
-2855 GRESQKKADNAAMKR
+2855 GQMSQGRQDAAAMRR
-2870 ITDAYNKRIDEW
+2870 ITDAYNKRIEQW

-2915 IQKFEDMLANLQAE
+2915 IQKFEDMLAKLQAE

-2973 DVDALIDVIQRQAKI
+2973 DVDALIDVIRRQAKI
-2988 RKTPVSKATLN
+2988 RKTPVSNATLN

-3044 IRTGMRNVVSNLAF
+3044 MRTGMRNVVSNLAF

-3090 VFSKANWEGFMER
+3090 VFSKANWEGFMEG
-3103 YSKVQPELALDIETG
+3103 YSKVQPELALDIETA

-3124 TGRRTNKMTGNLLSR
+3124 TGRRTNKMTGNLLTR
-3139 NLSRVERLLGY
+3139 NLSRVERLMGY

-3165 ETIRQLQGFVDSGK
+3165 ETLRQLQGFVDSGK

-3212 KLGNTLIGFGD
+3212 KLGNTFIGFGD

-3261 AGYAKAIYALAM
+3261 AGYAKAIYALVM

-3296 RATTGSGLIALFAAL
+3296 RATTGTGLIALFAAL

-3437 DVVIELAKSSATGF
+3437 DAVIELAKSSATGF

-3477 TQGKEQAMNAIPGLR
+3477 TQGKEQVMNAIPGLR
-3492 QKLPTKLTNFGE
+3492 QNLPTKLTNFGE

-3533 TVQELLDLYYASGNE
+3533 TVQELLNLYYASGNE

-3566 YAMSAEE
+3566 YEMSAEE

-3593 DSEDYADMTTE
+3593 DSEDYAGMTTE

-3617 EDVAKNKVAGTMGV
+3617 EDVAKNKVAGAMGI
-3631 DSAKV
+3631 DNAKV

-3756 RKSVTEGTSI
+3756 RKNVTEGTSI
-3766 EKTVKRLKSDGAS
+3766 EKTVKRLKSDGVS
-3779 DNSISSAITSTIK
+3779 ENSISSAITSTIK

>member
-129 ESGISPDTEA
+129 ESGISPDSEA

-239 NPNGVTRLRY
+239 NPNGVTRMRY

-307 ELADRLDQTGPEEKN
+307 ELADQLDQTGAKEKN

-380 GADRQS
+380 GADRQA

-524 QNFGTALGGSI
+524 QNFGTALGGSL

-576 SDMYRGARTA
+576 SAMYRGARTA

-701 RKQGMEEASEEVV
+701 RKQGLEEASEEVV
-714 GNIADNLFDMWYNKD
+714 GNIADNLFDMWYNGD

-806 YTVDEMN
+806 YSVDEMN

-845 SNRLLG
+845 SNRMLG
-851 FAAMTNNQVIKDASK
+851 FAALTNNQVIKDASK
-866 YMNQAFEM
+866 YLNQALEM

-894 SQLPSKAFVE
+894 SQLPSKEFVE

-913 KEAAKQPKTKAKSA
+913 REAAKQPKTKVKSA

-935 SHYQTIFA
+935 SHYQTVFA

-983 KQMLYELTDV
+983 KQMLYELTGV

-1028 TQDEQ
+1028 AQDAQ

-1069 YFIEHG
+1069 YFMEHG
-1075 KLKETEKGAENGQT
+1075 KLKETEKGATENEQT

-1112 AAGNAEADT
+1112 AAGNAEADAG
-1121 RGTEDQNRGGDA
+1121 GTEGQNRSGDA

-1183 KAKYGYDVVY
+1183 KARYGYDVVY

-1211 LFDQKSKRLFVNANY
+1211 LFDQESKRLFVNANY

-1231 EQIGNHEVFHIEV
+1231 DQIGNHEVFHIEV
-1244 TNGDV
+1244 ANGDV

-1263 NKDILDSLVNQYME
+1263 NKEILDSLVNQYME

-1332 KFSVE
+1332 KNSVE
-1337 TAEDGQK
+1337 ATEDGRAVAVVDSDILQGLDTSTWDNQK
-1344 YVLIDQQQGRFIGL
+1344 KAEAKRAAKTALLQFKDGVQVNDITYKVNRTTRREYTRSEDTERLFRRNPEHFADKMRMADIADDVIVATTSWANDGKLKHPRTDNFVDFAHGDVLIQAGGNKYDARAVVGITS
-1358 NNREAEKLALEI
+1358 E
-1370 IQEEFSG
+1370 
-1377 QTIPLGEYAAV
+1377 GEYVFYDVVDMSPADFKIKEEPSTTAAGRNA
-1388 TIRQQENWKAHRSGD
+1388 TSDIKEGS
-1403 RYDGAR
+1403 
-1409 KYVHDGTY
+1409 
-1417 YENSVFQAK
+1417 SV
-1426 MRAAAN
+1426 
-1432 LDEMLE
+1432 
-1438 AAEYV
+1438 
-1443 GHSEDHKN
+1443 
-1451 HTFATDGFDYYKTT
+1451 
-1465 FVVGGR
+1465 
-1471 VFEGTFNI
+1471 
-1479 GLSDMGATFYGM
+1479 
-1491 TKITQVTNYGTF
+1491 QVTDTNSF
-1503 ASALVTDA
+1503 VSSLVNETRSD
-1511 QPNYGDLRNSRVARN
+1511 NGDLRDSRVARN

-1537 VDEIT
+1537 VDESDRKAAQFAIIRD
-1542 ESKNFKEW
+1542 S
-1550 FGDWQNHPERASK
+1550 
-1563 VVNADGTP
+1563 NAADDG
-1571 KVVYHGTLAHGLH
+1571 YHTWIRSAAEIKTLSETLADPEWAEYDEYDPDYTRQMAEDAVRTG
-1584 EFKKSFIGS
+1584 KITVYSSYKIGNGVFVTPS
-1593 RFSFDETGFF
+1593 RMEAESYSG
-1603 FTDNKSLAQDYATGD
+1603 KGKVY
-1618 FDNSKG
+1618 SKT
-1624 EVIPA
+1624 V
-1629 YLNVR
+1629 NVADVAWID
-1634 RPLVFD
+1634 PTQG
-1640 SQYALKNGYGK
+1640 QYAPTN
-1651 VFRENDAVDVWDA
+1651 
-1664 YQGAI
+1664 
-1669 LDEAQEMRADGI
+1669 
-1681 IVNDGTSE
+1681 T
-1689 MVVVFEPN
+1689 
-1697 QIKSATDNVGT
+1697 T
-1708 FNRNNPDI
+1708 DI

-1738 ALQKMVDAAAIEA
+1738 ALQKMVDAAASEA

-2040 KGAIEDRHDENL
+2040 KGAIEDRHDEKL

-2180 RIAKAEKEYQRI
+2180 RIAKAEKEYRRI

-2197 ETFKNKVREIN
+2197 EAFKNKVREIN

-2244 RRNER
+2244 RRSER
-2249 GNELRPS
+2249 GDELLPS

-2273 RRSLTAEERRN
+2273 RRGLTAEERRN

-2579 VDTDLMDVWRE
+2579 VDTDLTDVWRE

-2988 RKTPVSKATLN
+2988 RKTPVSKATVN

-3617 EDVAKNKVAGTMGV
+3617 EDVAKNKVAGAMGV

-3756 RKSVTEGTSI
+3756 RKNVTEGTSI

>member
-1 MGQKTRKQLEIEK
+1 MKKKTAAQIAWENAKSSDAYRLR
-14 VTSALYSQGTRQTVS
+14 ASQGVTQERPSTRMTGAQAAWNSAKSSSGYIQRAAQQTV
-29 SEQQR
+29 
-34 NTAKQSAIQNFTQS
+34 KTQTPT
-48 INSQADA
+48 
-55 WSKNHIQSTPKSRD
+55 STPKIEIS
-69 VRSYNP
+69 
-75 SGTPALQKP
+75 TTAK
-84 KTEFANVETV
+84 V
-94 NVTSRKPGE
+94 NTGRTNGQSQ
-103 TSRGGKSWKERQ
+103 KERQ

-129 ESGISPDTEA
+129 ESGVVPG
-139 SKKTQTN
+139 KKQ
-146 PEWEN
+146 ED
-151 NLIAQATTLP
+151 
-161 SAPELTQ
+161 APERPSFSASYQEKEDWFNQKIGQ
-168 ADVEKEQKKSSRI
+168 AAKKEEEPKEENPLSMSYWEGRVNSALEQTEQKKETKGGRI
-181 QKPTADHYDAE
+181 QKPSADHYDAE

-204 YKKVLDEQNTLA
+204 YKKVLGEQNTLA

-239 NPNGVTRLRY
+239 NPNGVTRMRY
-249 LKAFD
+249 LKAYD
-254 TYQKAR
+254 AYQKAW
-260 EPLSTAVKRS
+260 EPVQEATKRS
-270 EELANEVNTM
+270 EELTNEVNAM

-307 ELADRLDQTGPEEKN
+307 EMADRLDQTGEDEKN

-343 SYSMMDMEQLQA
+343 SYSMMDMEHLHA

-367 YKPVGPQYRYQAT
+367 YKPDGAQYRYQVT
-380 GADRQS
+380 GEERRAAQ
-386 AEDRKAEQE
+386 DRKDEQE
-395 KTGEKMRLVQKAMN
+395 RLGEKMRLVQKAMN

-423 AAGNA
+423 AAGKSLRDNFGRYGQGNIDLTNTASFDSVSGMVDGVYMVLPTTWRENGRIVHTTDANEAIAQYHKTGQYFGKFRTMEEADRYAQSLRAEKNTKNA
-428 EKPTVDLAGQNLID
+428 EKPVYDFAGQNLID
-442 VFEEMVNGRKG
+442 VFEKMVNGERIAKN
-453 YKTAGET
+453 AGNT

-465 RDQVERNMKHLPENA
+465 RDQVDRNMKYLPDDA
-480 KEVMLQFLEDKD
+480 KEVMLQFLADKD

-512 NAQYAELKDWAS
+512 NTQYSELKDWAS
-524 QNFGTALGGSI
+524 QNFGTALGGSV
-535 GAGVAGAVTPA
+535 GAGFAGAVTPA

-576 SDMYRGARTA
+576 GDLYRGARTA

-593 QAYNAT
+593 QTYNAT

-779 GNVASANMQAAQYGK
+779 GNVVSANLQAAQYGK
-794 EMKAGEAFKGTQ
+794 EMKAGETFKGTQ

-845 SNRLLG
+845 SNRMLG

-866 YMNQAFEM
+866 YLNQALEM
-874 GPETQSF
+874 SPETQSF
-881 KMAAAMVGQYDVG
+881 KMAMAMTEQYDVG
-894 SQLPSKAFVE
+894 AQLPSKAFVE

-913 KEAAKQPKTKAKSA
+913 KEAAKQPNTKAKSA

-935 SHYQTIFA
+935 SHYQTVFA

-983 KQMLYELTDV
+983 KQMLYELTGV
-993 EIPEGVVKEKDLMQ
+993 EIPDGVVKEKDLMQ

-1013 DGFEAKIKAEAQERT
+1013 EGFEAKIKAEAQERT
-1028 TQDEQ
+1028 AQDAQ

-1075 KLKETEKGAENGQT
+1075 KLKETEKGAENEQT

-1107 GTDAA
+1107 STDAA
-1112 AAGNAEADT
+1112 PTGNVETDA
-1121 RGTEDQNRGGDA
+1121 RGTEGQNRSGDA
-1133 GVSEEVRVRGR
+1133 GVQEKVQPVKGR
-1144 GNAVSSRDFGLKNAT
+1144 GKAVSSRDFGLKNAT

-1170 DETEPMRKFREDV
+1170 DATEPMRKFREDV

-1211 LFDQKSKRLFVNANY
+1211 LFDQESKRLFVNANY

-1231 EQIGNHEVFHIEV
+1231 DQIGNHEVFHIEV
-1244 TNGDV
+1244 ANGDV
-1249 DLQAMAEAFNEATG
+1249 DLQAMAEAFNKATG
-1263 NKDILDSLVNQYME
+1263 NKEILDSLVNQYME

-1320 SPKNGEAASSMP
+1320 SPKNGEAASSMQ
-1332 KFSVE
+1332 KNSVE
-1337 TAEDGQK
+1337 ATEDGRAVAVVDSDILQDLDTSTWDNQK
-1344 YVLIDQQQGRFIGL
+1344 KSEAKRAAKTALLQFKDGVQVNDITYKVNRTTRREYTRSEDTERLFRRNPEHFADKMRMADIADDVIVATTSWANDGKLKHPRTDNFVDFAHGDVLIQAGGNKYDARAVVGITS
-1358 NNREAEKLALEI
+1358 E
-1370 IQEEFSG
+1370 
-1377 QTIPLGEYAAV
+1377 GEYVFYDVVDMSPTDFKIKEEPSTTAAGRNATSDIKEGSSMQGTDTNSFV
-1388 TIRQQENWKAHRSGD
+1388 SSLVNETRSD
-1403 RYDGAR
+1403 
-1409 KYVHDGTY
+1409 
-1417 YENSVFQAK
+1417 N
-1426 MRAAAN
+1426 
-1432 LDEMLE
+1432 
-1438 AAEYV
+1438 
-1443 GHSEDHKN
+1443 
-1451 HTFATDGFDYYKTT
+1451 
-1465 FVVGGR
+1465 
-1471 VFEGTFNI
+1471 
-1479 GLSDMGATFYGM
+1479 
-1491 TKITQVTNYGTF
+1491 
-1503 ASALVTDA
+1503 
-1511 QPNYGDLRNSRVARN
+1511 GDLRNSRVARN

-1537 VDEIT
+1537 VDSDGKNLSERQQEFFS
-1542 ESKNFKEW
+1542 ESKAR
-1550 FGDWQNHPERASK
+1550 DPEGRLLSLYRGHRRGSTVYSTDYRGAIWSTTDKAYAETYGNVDEVYANIKNPYELTVK
-1563 VVNADGTP
+1563 VGRD
-1571 KVVYHGTLAHGLH
+1571 
-1584 EFKKSFIGS
+1584 
-1593 RFSFDETGFF
+1593 
-1603 FTDNKSLAQDYATGD
+1603 
-1618 FDNSKG
+1618 SKG
-1624 EVIPA
+1624 YDIDEAISNAKAGNHDGAIITFEYDFNNDPMSYDNWMAQNAPNKPADEV
-1629 YLNVR
+1629 VR
-1634 RPLVFD
+1634 FTSVRPGETIGEFMNRAKAGPLEKHV
-1640 SQYALKNGYGK
+1640 
-1651 VFRENDAVDVWDA
+1651 VVWDSS
-1664 YQGAI
+1664 Q
-1669 LDEAQEMRADGI
+1669 
-1681 IVNDGTSE
+1681 
-1689 MVVVFEPN
+1689 F
-1697 QIKSATDNVGT
+1697 KSAENLTPTQGK
-1708 FNRNNPDI
+1708 DI
-1716 RYSQETDEEYR
+1716 RYSQEANEEYR
-1727 RLAENPRENHA
+1727 RLAEHPRENRA
-1738 ALQKMVDAAAIEA
+1738 ELQKMVDAAASEA
-1751 GYTKKAYHGT
+1751 GYTKKAYHAT

-1808 DIQNPV
+1808 DIQNSV

-1860 DYDSDTDLIAGF
+1860 DYDSDTDLISGF

-1879 NSEVAEAYLQ
+1879 NAEVAEAYLQ

-1921 EIVTRND
+1921 EPVTRND
-1928 SGDVIPLSERF
+1928 SGDVIPLRERF
-1939 NASKGDIRYSF
+1939 NARNGDIRYSF
-1950 ASVEDN
+1950 AAVEDN

-1965 ESDGKTPEEIWRALG
+1965 ESDGKTPEEIWRVLG
-1980 VARTMDGKGWR
+1980 IARTMDGKGWR
-1991 YEIDDSTVKLK
+1991 YEIDDSGMETDTKWRFLRNPDARRY
-2002 NEMLYDYQAELRDQN
+2002 NELFERAYLYDEATEAEIQELQM
-2017 RAWEKLTDRA
+2017 L
-2027 LSDEQVHDLADYM
+2027 
-2040 KGAIEDRHDENL
+2040 DENL
-2052 YDKLENEFGGDF
+2052 KGARKSPLYLDEIIKHDKLFE
-2064 IKWADAL
+2064 
-2071 ENVKEAKKVP
+2071 
-2081 RNGAS
+2081 
-2086 LEEFIDAAELF
+2086 
-2097 AAYPQLRDTRLVF
+2097 AYPELREVKVRFEVNTG
-2110 QNLDSGEN
+2110 NKEGSYHPKANE
-2118 GYYDRQRDIIVLSER
+2118 IVLRAGLKLEPDN
-2133 LRRKSESTLLHEIQH
+2133 LKSTLIHEIQH
-2148 VIQGIDKTPGGASP
+2148 AIQEKEGFARGSNM
-2162 GYWKRRM
+2162 GYWDEM
-2169 EEGYSRRENDG
+2169 MQGGYSRRKNDG
-2180 RIAKAEKEYQRI
+2180 RIERARQEYHRI
-2192 FDSAP
+2192 FNGAP
-2197 ETFKNKVREIN
+2197 DEFKEKVRKIN
-2208 RARLAQDYDA
+2208 RARLDGDYNT
-2218 AEAIVDELYDSE
+2218 AETVIDELYDSK
-2230 YAELWSQLDMADFE
+2230 YADLWSQLDAAEFDW
-2244 RRNER
+2244 RSER
-2249 GNELRPS
+2249 GEELTAY
-2256 DLYRNTAGEIE
+2256 DLYHNTAGEVE
-2267 ARDTAA
+2267 ARDVSN
-2273 RRSLTAEERRN
+2273 RRNMTAEGRRN
-2284 LMPKTADENTVFVE
+2284 TMPKAADENTVFVE
-2298 QRYSIDS
+2298 PRYSIDS
-2305 DMTEDERYRELR
+2305 DMTEDERYQELR

-2374 EIDFTFSKNKGLRE
+2374 EIEFTFSKNKGLRE

-2430 TRANNQLKSVSVLVG
+2430 VRENPYLNSVSVLVG

-2457 IEIKDTSNAGG
+2457 IEIKDTADAGG
-2468 ILYMTVTMTK
+2468 TLYMTVTMTK
-2478 IEAGVMAGAS
+2478 IE
-2488 AQRRTPPYV
+2488 
-2497 VPASEIETGVLGSG
+2497 TGVLGSTMNQNG
-2511 AQKNWRGRSL
+2511 TSRSL

-2552 NDAQKAAKQSAIRE
+2552 NDTQKTAKQRALRE

-2590 QNPGQTTVTQEGFDE
+2590 QNPGQTAVTQEGFDE

-2623 YDSVGAAKNGN
+2623 YDSVGAAKNAN

-2656 KSMDGLK
+2656 KGMEGLRE
-2663 KEDMTYDVIREK
+2663 EDMTYDVIREK

-2720 AQKNGD
+2720 AQKSGD

-2781 VNPVVQTMIDS
+2781 VNPIVQTMIDS

-2806 AVQDA
+2806 AIQDA
-2811 KLAGQMGQ
+2811 RLAGQMGQ

-2845 DKLLADAVQA
+2845 DALLADAVLA
-2855 GRESQKKADNAAMKR
+2855 GQMSQGRQDAAAMRR
-2870 ITDAYNKRIDEW
+2870 ITDAYNKRIEEW

-2890 AAYDEMFQKGQTQ
+2890 AAYDENFLAGQMNQ
-2903 QQQTDARAQERK
+2903 GKADAAEQRRK
-2915 IQKFEDMLANLQAE
+2915 IQSYEEMLADLQAE

-2988 RKTPVSKATLN
+2988 RKTPVSNATLN

-3044 IRTGMRNVVSNLAF
+3044 MRTGMRNVVSNLAF

-3069 QIPDMVLGAITG
+3069 RIPDMVLGAITG

-3090 VFSKANWEGFMER
+3090 IFSKANWEGFMEG
-3103 YSKVQPELALDIETG
+3103 YSKVQPELALDIETA

-3124 TGRRTNKMTGNLLSR
+3124 TGRRTNKMTGNLLTR
-3139 NLSRVERLLGY
+3139 NLSRVERLMGY

-3165 ETIRQLQGFVDSGK
+3165 ETLRQLQGFVDSGK

-3199 DDTLVGNALSVLK
+3199 DDTLVGTTLSQLK
-3212 KLGNTLIGFGD
+3212 KLGNLVGFGD
-3223 SGQTLGKMKVHEF
+3223 SGQKLGGLTVHEF

-3287 QRNIALAIG
+3287 QRNIALAVG

-3311 TKAGIILNADDE
+3311 TKRGIILNADDE

-3347 GRLIRGESADIQDG
+3347 GRLIRGESADLRDG
-3361 DELWGI
+3361 DELCGI
-3367 EFMQPVNGS
+3367 EFMQPVNGL

-3388 GQNLAQRWLEAILH
+3388 GQNLAQRWLEAILS
-3402 GTVQSID
+3402 GTVQSVN
-3409 DLSVMNTLRT
+3409 DLSVMNTLQT
-3419 IQNAIDY
+3419 IQSSLEY
-3426 SQEDTLVGQAW
+3426 SQEESALGKAK
-3437 DVVIELAKSSATGF
+3437 DVALDLAKSSVSGF

-3464 AYYRDAYGSKNLL
+3464 AYYRDAYGSKNPLV
-3477 TQGKEQAMNAIPGLR
+3477 QGKEQVMNAIPGLR

-3533 TVQELLDLYYASGNE
+3533 TVQELLNLYYASGNE

-3557 YKIQVGNER
+3557 YKIQIGNER
-3566 YAMSAEE
+3566 YEMSAEE

-3593 DSEDYADMTTE
+3593 DSEDYAGMTTE

-3617 EDVAKNKVAGTMGV
+3617 EDVAKNQVAETMEI
-3631 DSAKV
+3631 DNPKALDADISKE
-3636 FDQGITVETTR
+3636 VER
-3647 LGLAG
+3647 LELAG
-3652 ESGVSPSLPDSKS
+3652 ESGFAPSYPSSKQFT
-3665 IGDPDRTGYKYELT
+3665 DPKNKEKQYTFSA
-3679 NEELK
+3679 EELA
-3684 QWEDLYNGAYTKEV
+3684 QWQQIYREEYEKLFNEV
-3698 GDVIQSDA
+3698 MNTSK
-3706 YAKADDAEKADMIRD
+3706 YKNADDKKKAEMLADARSEARDD
-3721 AKETAKNAAKDEF
+3721 AKDAF
-3734 LEALQSVGIRAE
+3734 IEALKKAGIRAE
-3746 LDESSDFYEI
+3746 
-3756 RKSVTEGTSI
+3756 
-3766 EKTVKRLKSDGAS
+3766 
-3779 DNSISSAITSTIK
+3779 
-3792 DGYLNGDFN
+3792 
-3801 EKTAN
+3801 
-3806 KKLVQYGAAKDEND
+3806 KKP
-3820 AYWKIREWEGGEDY
+3820 
-3834 KKYDR
+3834 KK
-3839 FYASVENGKKLDDTI
+3839 
-3854 SYYTSHGVE
+3854 
-3863 SKTLKSQIT
+3863 
-3872 SHFKPLYLSAS
+3872 
-3883 VQERQ
+3883 
-3888 YMKEYLL
+3888 
-3895 DAYEALGVSRNK
+3895 
-3907 AAKNID
+3907 
-3913 KWLEE
+3913 

>member
-129 ESGISPDTEA
+129 ESGISPDSEA

-239 NPNGVTRLRY
+239 NPNGVTRMRY

-307 ELADRLDQTGPEEKN
+307 ELADQLDQTGAKEKN

-380 GADRQS
+380 GADRQA

-524 QNFGTALGGSI
+524 QNFGTALGGSL

-701 RKQGMEEASEEVV
+701 RKQGLEEASEEVV
-714 GNIADNLFDMWYNKD
+714 GNIADNLFDMWYNGD

-806 YTVDEMN
+806 YSVDEMN

-845 SNRLLG
+845 SNRMLG
-851 FAAMTNNQVIKDASK
+851 FAALTNNQVIKDASK
-866 YMNQAFEM
+866 YLNQALEM

-894 SQLPSKAFVE
+894 SQLPSKEFVE

-913 KEAAKQPKTKAKSA
+913 REAAKQPKTKVKSA

-935 SHYQTIFA
+935 SHYQTVFA

-983 KQMLYELTDV
+983 KQMLYELTGV

-1028 TQDEQ
+1028 AQDAQ

-1069 YFIEHG
+1069 YFMEHG
-1075 KLKETEKGAENGQT
+1075 KLKETEKGATENEQT

-1112 AAGNAEADT
+1112 AAGNAEADAG
-1121 RGTEDQNRGGDA
+1121 GTEGQNRSGDA

-1183 KAKYGYDVVY
+1183 KARYGYDVVY

-1211 LFDQKSKRLFVNANY
+1211 LFDQESKRLFVNANY

-1231 EQIGNHEVFHIEV
+1231 DQIGNHEVFHIEV
-1244 TNGDV
+1244 ANGDV

-1263 NKDILDSLVNQYME
+1263 NKEILDSLVNQYME

-1332 KFSVE
+1332 KNSVE
-1337 TAEDGQK
+1337 ATEDGRAVAVVDSDILQGLDTSTWDNQK
-1344 YVLIDQQQGRFIGL
+1344 KAEAKRAAKTALLQFKDGVQVNDITYKVNRTTRREYTRSEDTERLFRRNPEHFADKMRMADIADDVIVATTSWANDGKLKHPRTDNFVDFAHGDVLIQAGGNKYDARAVVGITS
-1358 NNREAEKLALEI
+1358 E
-1370 IQEEFSG
+1370 
-1377 QTIPLGEYAAV
+1377 GEYVFYDVVDMSPADFKIKEEPSTTAAGRNA
-1388 TIRQQENWKAHRSGD
+1388 TSDIKEGS
-1403 RYDGAR
+1403 
-1409 KYVHDGTY
+1409 
-1417 YENSVFQAK
+1417 SV
-1426 MRAAAN
+1426 
-1432 LDEMLE
+1432 
-1438 AAEYV
+1438 
-1443 GHSEDHKN
+1443 
-1451 HTFATDGFDYYKTT
+1451 
-1465 FVVGGR
+1465 
-1471 VFEGTFNI
+1471 
-1479 GLSDMGATFYGM
+1479 
-1491 TKITQVTNYGTF
+1491 QVTDTNSF
-1503 ASALVTDA
+1503 VSSLVNETRSD
-1511 QPNYGDLRNSRVARN
+1511 NGDLRDSRVARN

-1537 VDEIT
+1537 VDESDRKAAQFAIIRD
-1542 ESKNFKEW
+1542 S
-1550 FGDWQNHPERASK
+1550 
-1563 VVNADGTP
+1563 NAADDG
-1571 KVVYHGTLAHGLH
+1571 YHTWIRSAAEIKTLSETLADPEWAEYDEYDPDYTRQMAEDAVRTG
-1584 EFKKSFIGS
+1584 KITVYSSYKIGNGVFVTPS
-1593 RFSFDETGFF
+1593 RMEAESYSG
-1603 FTDNKSLAQDYATGD
+1603 KGKVY
-1618 FDNSKG
+1618 SKT
-1624 EVIPA
+1624 V
-1629 YLNVR
+1629 NVADVAWID
-1634 RPLVFD
+1634 PTQG
-1640 SQYALKNGYGK
+1640 QYAPTN
-1651 VFRENDAVDVWDA
+1651 
-1664 YQGAI
+1664 
-1669 LDEAQEMRADGI
+1669 
-1681 IVNDGTSE
+1681 T
-1689 MVVVFEPN
+1689 
-1697 QIKSATDNVGT
+1697 T
-1708 FNRNNPDI
+1708 DI

-1738 ALQKMVDAAAIEA
+1738 ALQKMVDAAASEA

-2040 KGAIEDRHDENL
+2040 KGAIEDRHDEKL

-2180 RIAKAEKEYQRI
+2180 RIAKAEKEYRRI

-2197 ETFKNKVREIN
+2197 EAFKNKVREIN

-2244 RRNER
+2244 RRSER
-2249 GNELRPS
+2249 GDELLPS

-2273 RRSLTAEERRN
+2273 RRGLTAEERRN

-2579 VDTDLMDVWRE
+2579 VDTDLTDVWRE

-2988 RKTPVSKATLN
+2988 RKTPVSKATVN

-3617 EDVAKNKVAGTMGV
+3617 EDVAKNKVAGAMGV

-3721 AKETAKNAAKDEF
+3721 AKETAKNVAKDEF

-3756 RKSVTEGTSI
+3756 RKNVTEGTSI

>member
-1 MGQKTRKQLEIEK
+1 
-14 VTSALYSQGTRQTVS
+14 
-29 SEQQR
+29 
-34 NTAKQSAIQNFTQS
+34 
-48 INSQADA
+48 
-55 WSKNHIQSTPKSRD
+55 
-69 VRSYNP
+69 
-75 SGTPALQKP
+75 
-84 KTEFANVETV
+84 
-94 NVTSRKPGE
+94 
-103 TSRGGKSWKERQ
+103 
-115 ERLSGKQMAYQMQK
+115 
-129 ESGISPDTEA
+129 
-139 SKKTQTN
+139 
-146 PEWEN
+146 
-151 NLIAQATTLP
+151 
-161 SAPELTQ
+161 
-168 ADVEKEQKKSSRI
+168 
-181 QKPTADHYDAE
+181 
-192 QIRQYKEQEIGD
+192 
-204 YKKVLDEQNTLA
+204 
-216 DTLYKEFQTA
+216 
-226 EQAVKD
+226 
-232 AESAYEK
+232 
-239 NPNGVTRLRY
+239 
-249 LKAFD
+249 
-254 TYQKAR
+254 
-260 EPLSTAVKRS
+260 
-270 EELANEVNTM
+270 
-280 IGSYQN
+280 
-286 QYDDNT
+286 
-292 RYAGKDYAGMQAYIT
+292 
-307 ELADRLDQTGPEEKN
+307 
-322 AETGQNLREQYQE
+322 
-335 EIDRATNY
+335 
-343 SYSMMDMEQLQA
+343 
-355 EYDRLNRQREEL
+355 
-367 YKPVGPQYRYQAT
+367 
-380 GADRQS
+380 
-386 AEDRKAEQE
+386 
-395 KTGEKMRLVQKAMN
+395 
-409 AREADDAKAAYESY
+409 
-423 AAGNA
+423 
-428 EKPTVDLAGQNLID
+428 
-442 VFEEMVNGRKG
+442 
-453 YKTAGET
+453 
-460 TEIAL
+460 
-465 RDQVERNMKHLPENA
+465 
-480 KEVMLQFLEDKD
+480 
-492 YVSAANYYKAYES
+492 
-505 TMTANYA
+505 
-512 NAQYAELKDWAS
+512 
-524 QNFGTALGGSI
+524 
-535 GAGVAGAVTPA
+535 
-546 GAWIDNT
+546 
-553 FNAINNKL
+553 
-561 VDVTG
+561 
-566 EGTYRFSDVN
+566 
-576 SDMYRGARTA
+576 
-586 AALQEGV
+586 
-593 QAYNAT
+593 
-599 TGKWEDA
+599 
-606 LNLASGALT
+606 
-615 SSVQNV
+615 
-621 VQFALFGSAS
+621 
-631 LPFMAASAAGQS
+631 
-643 AYQGLKS
+643 
-650 GLSEEQAAVTST
+650 
-662 VSGLIEYMTEKLPL
+662 
-676 EHLLDKINTI
+676 
-686 GEGGVVTVKQIAEMI
+686 
-701 RKQGMEEASEEVV
+701 
-714 GNIADNLFDMWYNKD
+714 
-729 NSEFRQYSAQ
+729 
-739 LQREG
+739 

-794 EMKAGEAFKGTQ
+794 EMKAGEVFKGTQ

-813 TVLLSQQI
+813 TVLLAQQI
-821 PGEYEGGRYAAEQLK
+821 PGEYAGGRYAAEQLK
-836 NQVLEGKQL
+836 KQVLEGKQL

-913 KEAAKQPKTKAKSA
+913 REAAKQQKTKVRSA

-935 SHYQTIFA
+935 SHYQTVFA

-983 KQMLYELTDV
+983 KQMLYELTGV
-993 EIPEGVVKEKDLMQ
+993 EIPERVVKEKDLMQ

-1028 TQDEQ
+1028 AQDAQ

-1075 KLKETEKGAENGQT
+1075 KLKEAEKGAENGQT

-1121 RGTEDQNRGGDA
+1121 RGTEGQNRSGDA

-1211 LFDQKSKRLFVNANY
+1211 LFDQESKRLFVNANY

-1231 EQIGNHEVFHIEV
+1231 DQIGNHEVFHIEV
-1244 TNGDV
+1244 ANGDV
-1249 DLQAMAEAFNEATG
+1249 DLQAMAEAFNEAAG
-1263 NKDILDSLVNQYME
+1263 NKEILDSLVNQYME

-1332 KFSVE
+1332 KNSVE
-1337 TAEDGQK
+1337 ATEDGRAVAVVDSDILQDLDTSTWDNQK
-1344 YVLIDQQQGRFIGL
+1344 KAEAKRAAKTALLQFKDGVQVNDITYKVNRTTRREYTRSEDTERLFRRNPEHFADKMRMADIADDVIVATTSWANDGKLKHPRTDNFVDFAHGDVLIQAGGNKYDARAVVGITS
-1358 NNREAEKLALEI
+1358 E
-1370 IQEEFSG
+1370 
-1377 QTIPLGEYAAV
+1377 GEYVFYDVVDMSPADFKIKEEPSTTAAGRNA
-1388 TIRQQENWKAHRSGD
+1388 TSDIKEGS
-1403 RYDGAR
+1403 
-1409 KYVHDGTY
+1409 
-1417 YENSVFQAK
+1417 SV
-1426 MRAAAN
+1426 
-1432 LDEMLE
+1432 
-1438 AAEYV
+1438 
-1443 GHSEDHKN
+1443 
-1451 HTFATDGFDYYKTT
+1451 
-1465 FVVGGR
+1465 
-1471 VFEGTFNI
+1471 
-1479 GLSDMGATFYGM
+1479 
-1491 TKITQVTNYGTF
+1491 QVTDTNSF
-1503 ASALVTDA
+1503 VSSLVNETRSD
-1511 QPNYGDLRNSRVARN
+1511 NGDLRDSRVARN

-1537 VDEIT
+1537 VDESDRKAAQFAIIRD
-1542 ESKNFKEW
+1542 S
-1550 FGDWQNHPERASK
+1550 
-1563 VVNADGTP
+1563 NAADDG
-1571 KVVYHGTLAHGLH
+1571 YHTWIRSAAEIKTLSETLADPEWAEYDEYDPDYTRQMAEDAVRTG
-1584 EFKKSFIGS
+1584 KITVYSSYKIGNGVFVTPS
-1593 RFSFDETGFF
+1593 RMEAESYSG
-1603 FTDNKSLAQDYATGD
+1603 KGKVY
-1618 FDNSKG
+1618 SKT
-1624 EVIPA
+1624 V
-1629 YLNVR
+1629 NVADVAWID
-1634 RPLVFD
+1634 PTQG
-1640 SQYALKNGYGK
+1640 QYAPTN
-1651 VFRENDAVDVWDA
+1651 
-1664 YQGAI
+1664 
-1669 LDEAQEMRADGI
+1669 
-1681 IVNDGTSE
+1681 T
-1689 MVVVFEPN
+1689 
-1697 QIKSATDNVGT
+1697 T
-1708 FNRNNPDI
+1708 DI

-1738 ALQKMVDAAAIEA
+1738 ALQKMVDAAASEA

-1820 ITPEQWGAFLDYA
+1820 ITPEQWGKFLDYA
-1833 QAHRDEYIDG
+1833 QEHRDEYIDG

-1860 DYDSDTDLIAGF
+1860 DYDSDTDLISGF

-1921 EIVTRND
+1921 EPVTRND
-1928 SGDVIPLSERF
+1928 SGDVIPLRERF
-1939 NASKGDIRYSF
+1939 NAQNGDIRYSF

-1980 VARTMDGKGWR
+1980 VARTMDGRGWR
-1991 YEIDDSTVKLK
+1991 YEIDDSG
-2002 NEMLYDYQAELRDQN
+2002 MRYDKTGDMQRAVSRRWATEDLEAAKSDMRD
-2017 RAWEKLTDRA
+2017 ALTDVQMNDVRKYNSARVRGDETQMQTLYQQNAEKYGDVFTDYVAA
-2027 LSDEQVHDLADYM
+2027 LDYAKEFSIRSSDGNTLADY
-2040 KGAIEDRHDENL
+2040 ISHP
-2052 YDKLENEFGGDF
+2052 KLFE
-2064 IKWADAL
+2064 KYPRL
-2071 ENVKEAKKVP
+2071 KNV
-2081 RNGAS
+2081 GLS
-2086 LEEFIDAAELF
+2086 
-2097 AAYPQLRDTRLVF
+2097 F
-2110 QNLDSGEN
+2110 QNLEN
-2118 GYYDRQRDIIVLSER
+2118 GTNGLYNPEANQIVLDAS
-2133 LRRKSESTLLHEIQH
+2133 LRSAPESTLVHEIQH
-2148 VIQGIDKTPGGASP
+2148 AIQNVEGFPSGSTPEYWAS
-2162 GYWKRRM
+2162 K
-2169 EEGYSRRENDG
+2169 DG
-2180 RIAKAEKEYQRI
+2180 KPY
-2192 FDSAP
+2192 AP
-2197 ETFKNKVREIN
+2197 EREYLRKFKGLTKEQQNQWTRYQELERVLGELFLKDGKEAEYDRYEKQQN
-2208 RARLAQDYDA
+2208 ALYERLYPEQWFKDMLDA
-2218 AEAIVDELYDSE
+2218 
-2230 YAELWSQLDMADFE
+2230 W
-2244 RRNER
+2244 RN
-2249 GNELRPS
+2249 NEDPQNYYHE
-2256 DLYRNTAGEIE
+2256 LYRNTAGEIE
-2267 ARDTAA
+2267 ARDVSN
-2273 RRSLTAEERRN
+2273 RRNMTAEERRN
-2284 LMPKTADENTVFVE
+2284 TMPKAADENTVFVE

-2305 DMTEDERYRELR
+2305 DMTEDERYQELR

-2351 EKVIRPLAESLGI
+2351 EKVIRPLAENLGI
-2364 LNRSMKTPDV
+2364 INRSMKTPDV
-2374 EIDFTFSKNKGLRE
+2374 EIEFTFSKNKGLRE

-2590 QNPGQTTVTQEGFDE
+2590 QNPGQATVTQEGLDK

-2623 YDSVGAAKNGN
+2623 YDSVGAAKNAN

-2656 KSMDGLK
+2656 KGMEGLRE
-2663 KEDMTYDVIREK
+2663 EDMTYDVIREK

-2988 RKTPVSKATLN
+2988 RKTPVSKATVN

-3617 EDVAKNKVAGTMGV
+3617 EDVAKNKVAGAMGV

-3756 RKSVTEGTSI
+3756 RKNVTEGTSI

-3872 SHFKPLYLSAS
+3872 SHFKPLYLAAGTS
-3883 VQERQ
+3883 ERQ
-3888 YMKEYLL
+3888 YMKAYLV
-3895 DAYEALGVSRNK
+3895 DAYVALGKSRSEASK
-3907 AAKNID
+3907 DID

>member
-129 ESGISPDTEA
+129 ESGISPDSEA

-239 NPNGVTRLRY
+239 NPNGVTRMRY

-307 ELADRLDQTGPEEKN
+307 ELADQLDQTGAKEKN

-380 GADRQS
+380 GADRQA

-524 QNFGTALGGSI
+524 QNFGTALGGSL

-701 RKQGMEEASEEVV
+701 RKQGLEEASEEVV
-714 GNIADNLFDMWYNKD
+714 GNIADNLFDMWYNGD

-806 YTVDEMN
+806 YSVDEMN

-845 SNRLLG
+845 SNRMLG
-851 FAAMTNNQVIKDASK
+851 FAALTNNQVIKDASK
-866 YMNQAFEM
+866 YLNQALEM

-894 SQLPSKAFVE
+894 SQLPSKEFVE

-913 KEAAKQPKTKAKSA
+913 REAAKQPKTKVKSA

-935 SHYQTIFA
+935 SHYQTVFA

-983 KQMLYELTDV
+983 KQMLYELTGV

-1028 TQDEQ
+1028 AQDAQ
-1033 AAAEQQRAFEAEQMR
+1033 VAAEQQRAFEAEQMR

-1069 YFIEHG
+1069 YFMEHG
-1075 KLKETEKGAENGQT
+1075 KLKETEKGATENEQT

-1112 AAGNAEADT
+1112 AAGNAEADAG
-1121 RGTEDQNRGGDA
+1121 GTEGQNRSGDA

-1183 KAKYGYDVVY
+1183 KARYGYDVVY

-1211 LFDQKSKRLFVNANY
+1211 LFDQESKRLFVNANY

-1231 EQIGNHEVFHIEV
+1231 DQIGNHEVFHIEV
-1244 TNGDV
+1244 ANGDV

-1263 NKDILDSLVNQYME
+1263 NKEILDSLVNQYME

-1332 KFSVE
+1332 KNSVE
-1337 TAEDGQK
+1337 ATEDGRAVAVVDSDILQGLDTSTWDNQK
-1344 YVLIDQQQGRFIGL
+1344 KAEAKRAAKTALLQFKDGVQVNDITYKVNRTTRREYTRSEDTERLFRRNPEHFADKMRMADIADDVIVATTSWANDGKLKHPRTDNFVDFAHGDVLIQAGGNKYDARAVVGITS
-1358 NNREAEKLALEI
+1358 E
-1370 IQEEFSG
+1370 
-1377 QTIPLGEYAAV
+1377 GEYVFYDVVDMSPADFKIKEEPSTTAAGRNA
-1388 TIRQQENWKAHRSGD
+1388 TSDIKEGS
-1403 RYDGAR
+1403 
-1409 KYVHDGTY
+1409 
-1417 YENSVFQAK
+1417 SV
-1426 MRAAAN
+1426 
-1432 LDEMLE
+1432 
-1438 AAEYV
+1438 
-1443 GHSEDHKN
+1443 
-1451 HTFATDGFDYYKTT
+1451 
-1465 FVVGGR
+1465 
-1471 VFEGTFNI
+1471 
-1479 GLSDMGATFYGM
+1479 
-1491 TKITQVTNYGTF
+1491 QVTDTNSF
-1503 ASALVTDA
+1503 VSSLVNETRSD
-1511 QPNYGDLRNSRVARN
+1511 NGDLRDSRVARN

-1537 VDEIT
+1537 VDESDRKAAQFAIIRD
-1542 ESKNFKEW
+1542 S
-1550 FGDWQNHPERASK
+1550 
-1563 VVNADGTP
+1563 NAADDG
-1571 KVVYHGTLAHGLH
+1571 YHTWIRSAAEIKTLSETLADPEWAEYDEYDPDYTRQMAEDAVRTG
-1584 EFKKSFIGS
+1584 KITVYSSYKIGNGVFVTPS
-1593 RFSFDETGFF
+1593 RMEAESYSG
-1603 FTDNKSLAQDYATGD
+1603 KGKVY
-1618 FDNSKG
+1618 SKT
-1624 EVIPA
+1624 V
-1629 YLNVR
+1629 NVADVAWID
-1634 RPLVFD
+1634 PTQG
-1640 SQYALKNGYGK
+1640 QYAPTN
-1651 VFRENDAVDVWDA
+1651 
-1664 YQGAI
+1664 
-1669 LDEAQEMRADGI
+1669 
-1681 IVNDGTSE
+1681 T
-1689 MVVVFEPN
+1689 
-1697 QIKSATDNVGT
+1697 T
-1708 FNRNNPDI
+1708 DI

-1738 ALQKMVDAAAIEA
+1738 ALQKMVDAAASEA

-2040 KGAIEDRHDENL
+2040 KGAIEDRHDEKL
-2052 YDKLENEFGGDF
+2052 YDKLENEFGADF

-2180 RIAKAEKEYQRI
+2180 RIAKAEKEYRRI

-2197 ETFKNKVREIN
+2197 EAFKNKVREIN

-2244 RRNER
+2244 RRSER
-2249 GNELRPS
+2249 GDELLPS

-2273 RRSLTAEERRN
+2273 RRGLTAEERRN

-2579 VDTDLMDVWRE
+2579 VDTDLTDVWRE

-2819 GRADAAELRKIRER
+2819 GKADAAELRKIRER

-3023 YVKPSMARRVATFQ
+3023 YVKPSMARRVATYQ
-3037 TMSHLFN
+3037 TMSHLLN
-3044 IRTGMRNVVSNLAF
+3044 RRTGMRNIVSNLAF

-3090 VFSKANWEGFMER
+3090 IFSKANWEGFMEG
-3103 YSKVQPELALDIETG
+3103 YSKVQPELALDIETAD
-3118 ENGKYG
+3118 NGKYG
-3124 TGRRTNKMTGNLLSR
+3124 TGRRTNKMTGNLLTR
-3139 NLSRVERLLGY
+3139 GLSQAERLMGY

-3165 ETIRQLQGFVDSGK
+3165 ETIRQLQKFVDSGK

-3199 DDTLVGNALSVLK
+3199 DDTLVGTTLSQLK
-3212 KLGNTLIGFGD
+3212 KLGNLVGFGD
-3223 SGQTLGKMKVHEF
+3223 SGQKIGGLTVHEF

-3279 IKNMSALQ
+3279 IQNMSALQ

-3340 QINVDAL
+3340 QINVDAF
-3347 GRLIRGESADIQDG
+3347 GRLIRGESADLQDG

-3367 EFMQPVNGS
+3367 EFMQPVNGL

-3388 GQNLAQRWLEAILH
+3388 GQNLAQRWLEAILN
-3402 GTVQSID
+3402 GTIQSID

-3419 IQNAIDY
+3419 IQNALEY
-3426 SQEDTLVGQAW
+3426 SQEESALGKAK
-3437 DVVIELAKSSATGF
+3437 DVLLELAKSSATGF

-3464 AYYRDAYGSKNLL
+3464 AYYRDAYGSKNPLV
-3477 TQGKEQAMNAIPGLR
+3477 QGKEQIMNAIPGLR

-3548 KIIPAKSAP
+3548 KIIPSKSAP

-3566 YAMSAEE
+3566 YEMSAEE

-3593 DSEDYADMTTE
+3593 DSEDYAGMTTE

-3756 RKSVTEGTSI
+3756 RKNVTEGTSI
-3766 EKTVKRLKSDGAS
+3766 EKVVKRLKSDGAS
-3779 DNSISSAITSTIK
+3779 ENSISSAITSTIK

>member
-1 MGQKTRKQLEIEK
+1 MKKKTAAQLAWEAQKQAWTSQGGVQVSSTQKTTAAQNAWNSAKNNPDYIQRARQQTTKVKTAAQPTEKIETFDVK
-14 VTSALYSQGTRQTVS
+14 RGNLTGEANGRSGRSQ
-29 SEQQR
+29 
-34 NTAKQSAIQNFTQS
+34 
-48 INSQADA
+48 
-55 WSKNHIQSTPKSRD
+55 
-69 VRSYNP
+69 
-75 SGTPALQKP
+75 
-84 KTEFANVETV
+84 
-94 NVTSRKPGE
+94 
-103 TSRGGKSWKERQ
+103 KERQ

-139 SKKTQTN
+139 AKKTQTN

-232 AESAYEK
+232 AQEAYEK
-239 NPNGVTRLRY
+239 NPNGVTRMRY

-270 EELANEVNTM
+270 EELANEVNAM

-286 QYDDNT
+286 QYDDKT

-307 ELADRLDQTGPEEKN
+307 ELADQLDQTGAKEKN

-380 GADRQS
+380 GADRQA

-395 KTGEKMRLVQKAMN
+395 KTGEKMRLVQQAMN
-409 AREADDAKAAYESY
+409 QLEMNEARGAYEAYAQRKSLGENFGQYGNGNIDLWNVPSLDNIVVWDERRNAEVVIPTTWRENGRVVHTNDPDEAYAHYEKTGKYFGIFATTDEALTYGDQLKTEKAARST
-423 AAGNA
+423 
-428 EKPTVDLAGQNLID
+428 EKPVYDFAGQNLIG

-643 AYQGLKS
+643 AYQGLNS

-813 TVLLSQQI
+813 TVLLAQQI

-845 SNRLLG
+845 SNRMLG

-935 SHYQTIFA
+935 SHYQTVFA

-983 KQMLYELTDV
+983 KQMLYELTGV

-1028 TQDEQ
+1028 AQDAQ

-1060 KSDVDERLQ
+1060 KSDIDERLQ
-1069 YFIEHG
+1069 YFVEHG
-1075 KLKETEKGAENGQT
+1075 KLKEAEKGAENGQT

-1107 GTDAA
+1107 GADAA

-1121 RGTEDQNRGGDA
+1121 RGTEGQNRSGDA

-1211 LFDQKSKRLFVNANY
+1211 LFDQESKRLFVNANY

-1231 EQIGNHEVFHIEV
+1231 DQIGNHEVFHIEV
-1244 TNGDV
+1244 ANGDV

-1263 NKDILDSLVNQYME
+1263 NKEILDSLVNQYME

-1320 SPKNGEAASSMP
+1320 SPKNGEAASSMQ
-1332 KFSVE
+1332 KNSVE
-1337 TAEDGQK
+1337 SFGDGKQYVKADRQVIFGNDMDSWSTQLEDYINGKIRRGQDVTLIGADGDELILTATSAGKLSSPYTSDGRTMSETAYERKANAAAHIDELAQVSTRGKKNVSDAESRHGDMASEGWNYRTAYFMDFDGK
-1344 YVLIDQQQGRFIGL
+1344 YYR
-1358 NNREAEKLALEI
+1358 
-1370 IQEEFSG
+1370 
-1377 QTIPLGEYAAV
+1377 V
-1388 TIRQQENWKAHRSGD
+1388 TISVAQGA
-1403 RYDGAR
+1403 DGKMIYNIGQMKEEASPKVKGSSAETGNGPR
-1409 KYVHDGTY
+1409 GFASS
-1417 YENSVFQAK
+1417 ENSI
-1426 MRAAAN
+1426 RN
-1432 LDEMLE
+1432 
-1438 AAEYV
+1438 
-1443 GHSEDHKN
+1443 
-1451 HTFATDGFDYYKTT
+1451 
-1465 FVVGGR
+1465 GG
-1471 VFEGTFNI
+1471 EN
-1479 GLSDMGATFYGM
+1479 
-1491 TKITQVTNYGTF
+1491 
-1503 ASALVTDA
+1503 
-1511 QPNYGDLRNSRVARN
+1511 
-1526 AESVKQKNSEV
+1526 VKQKNSEV
-1537 VDEIT
+1537 VDEADRKAAQFAIIRDSNAADDAYHT
-1542 ESKNFKEW
+1542 WIRSAAEIKTL
-1550 FGDWQNHPERASK
+1550 PE
-1563 VVNADGTP
+1563 
-1571 KVVYHGTLAHGLH
+1571 TLADPEWAEYDEYDPDYTRRMAEDAIRAG
-1584 EFKKSFIGS
+1584 KITVYSSYKIGNGVFVTPS
-1593 RFSFDETGFF
+1593 RMEAESY
-1603 FTDNKSLAQDYATGD
+1603 SGD
-1618 FDNSKG
+1618 GKVYSKT
-1624 EVIPA
+1624 V
-1629 YLNVR
+1629 NVADVAWID
-1634 RPLVFD
+1634 PTQG
-1640 SQYALKNGYGK
+1640 QYAPTN
-1651 VFRENDAVDVWDA
+1651 
-1664 YQGAI
+1664 
-1669 LDEAQEMRADGI
+1669 
-1681 IVNDGTSE
+1681 T
-1689 MVVVFEPN
+1689 
-1697 QIKSATDNVGT
+1697 T
-1708 FNRNNPDI
+1708 DI
-1716 RYSQETDEEYR
+1716 RYSQEADEEYR
-1727 RLAENPRENHA
+1727 RLAEQPRENRA
-1738 ALQKMVDAAAIEA
+1738 ALQKMVDAAASEA

-1921 EIVTRND
+1921 ETVTRND

-1939 NASKGDIRYSF
+1939 NASKGDIRYS
-1950 ASVEDN
+1950 
-1956 QVIRKAEQM
+1956 
-1965 ESDGKTPEEIWRALG
+1965 
-1980 VARTMDGKGWR
+1980 
-1991 YEIDDSTVKLK
+1991 
-2002 NEMLYDYQAELRDQN
+2002 
-2017 RAWEKLTDRA
+2017 
-2027 LSDEQVHDLADYM
+2027 
-2040 KGAIEDRHDENL
+2040 
-2052 YDKLENEFGGDF
+2052 
-2064 IKWADAL
+2064 
-2071 ENVKEAKKVP
+2071 
-2081 RNGAS
+2081 
-2086 LEEFIDAAELF
+2086 
-2097 AAYPQLRDTRLVF
+2097 
-2110 QNLDSGEN
+2110 
-2118 GYYDRQRDIIVLSER
+2118 
-2133 LRRKSESTLLHEIQH
+2133 
-2148 VIQGIDKTPGGASP
+2148 
-2162 GYWKRRM
+2162 
-2169 EEGYSRRENDG
+2169 
-2180 RIAKAEKEYQRI
+2180 
-2192 FDSAP
+2192 
-2197 ETFKNKVREIN
+2197 
-2208 RARLAQDYDA
+2208 
-2218 AEAIVDELYDSE
+2218 
-2230 YAELWSQLDMADFE
+2230 
-2244 RRNER
+2244 
-2249 GNELRPS
+2249 
-2256 DLYRNTAGEIE
+2256 
-2267 ARDTAA
+2267 
-2273 RRSLTAEERRN
+2273 
-2284 LMPKTADENTVFVE
+2284 
-2298 QRYSIDS
+2298 IDS
-2305 DMTEDERYRELR
+2305 DMTEDERYQELR

-2338 TLEQLNAKAKSKA
+2338 TLDQLNAKAKSKA

-2430 TRANNQLKSVSVLVG
+2430 VRENPYLNSVSVLVG

-2457 IEIKDTSNAGG
+2457 IEIKDTADAGG
-2468 ILYMTVTMTK
+2468 TLYMTVAMTK
-2478 IEAGVMAGAS
+2478 
-2488 AQRRTPPYV
+2488 
-2497 VPASEIETGVLGSG
+2497 IETGVLGSTMNQNG
-2511 AQKNWRGRSL
+2511 TSRSL

-2566 DANRIQSYRQKNS
+2566 DANRIQSYQQKNS

-2590 QNPGQTTVTQEGFDE
+2590 QNPGQTAVTQEGFDE

-2623 YDSVGAAKNGN
+2623 YDSVGAAKNSN

-2781 VNPVVQTMIDS
+2781 VNPVVQSMIDS

-2811 KLAGQMGQ
+2811 KLAGQMSQ
-2819 GRADAAELRKIRER
+2819 GKADAAELRKIRER

-2845 DKLLADAVQA
+2845 DKLLADAVLA
-2855 GRESQKKADNAAMKR
+2855 GQMSQGRQDAAAMRR

-2882 QKKIDLAK
+2882 QKKIDLAR
-2890 AAYDEMFQKGQTQ
+2890 AAYDENLLAGQMNQ
-2903 QQQTDARAQERK
+2903 GKADAAEQRRK
-2915 IQKFEDMLANLQAE
+2915 IQSYEDMLADLQAE

-2944 NKGISDAKANEITKN
+2944 NKGISDAKAIEITKN

-3023 YVKPSMARRVATFQ
+3023 YVKPSMARRVSTFQ
-3037 TMSHLFN
+3037 TVSHLFN
-3044 IRTGMRNVVSNLAF
+3044 MRTGMRNVVSNLAF

-3090 VFSKANWEGFMER
+3090 IFSKANWEGFMEG

-3124 TGRRTNKMTGNLLSR
+3124 TGRRTNKMTGNLLTR

-3199 DDTLVGNALSVLK
+3199 DDTLVGTTLSQLK
-3212 KLGNTLIGFGD
+3212 KLGNLVGFGD
-3223 SGQTLGKMKVHEF
+3223 SGQKIGGLTVHEF

-3261 AGYAKAIYALAM
+3261 AGYAKAIYALVM

-3279 IKNMSALQ
+3279 IQNMSALQ

-3311 TKAGIILNADDE
+3311 TKARIILNADDE

-3347 GRLIRGESADIQDG
+3347 GRLIRGESADLQDG
-3361 DELWGI
+3361 DTLLGI

-3388 GQNLAQRWLEAILH
+3388 GQNLAQRWLEAILS
-3402 GTVQSID
+3402 GTVQSVN
-3409 DLSVMNTLRT
+3409 DLSVMNTLQT
-3419 IQNAIDY
+3419 IQNSLEY
-3426 SQEDTLVGQAW
+3426 SQEESALGKAK
-3437 DVVIELAKSSATGF
+3437 DVALDLAKSSMSGF
-3451 IPSPVRQFAQGMD
+3451 VPSPIRQFAQGMD
-3464 AYYRDAYGSKNLL
+3464 TNYRDAYGSKNPLV
-3477 TQGKEQAMNAIPGLR
+3477 QGKEQIMNAIPGLR

-3517 NAFFTPGSVR
+3517 NAFFMPGSVR

-3566 YAMSAEE
+3566 YEMSAEE

-3593 DSEDYADMTTE
+3593 DSEDYAGMTTE

-3617 EDVAKNKVAGTMGV
+3617 EDVAKNKVAGAMGI
-3631 DSAKV
+3631 DNAKV

-3756 RKSVTEGTSI
+3756 RKNVTDGTSI
-3766 EKTVKRLKSDGAS
+3766 EKVVKRLKSDGAS
-3779 DNSISSAITSTIK
+3779 ENSISSAITSTIK

>member
-1 MGQKTRKQLEIEK
+1 MNVNEFLKKRRQEETTDIQTGTGSRSSSFIQGLANERRQNVSEQFG
-14 VTSALYSQGTRQTVS
+14 TSAYGTGNSRQGWPSISRINQP
-29 SEQQR
+29 
-34 NTAKQSAIQNFTQS
+34 KQEETQPEPVK
-48 INSQADA
+48 ITG
-55 WSKNHIQSTPKSRD
+55 K
-69 VRSYNP
+69 
-75 SGTPALQKP
+75 
-84 KTEFANVETV
+84 
-94 NVTSRKPGE
+94 KPGE
-103 TSRGGKSWKERQ
+103 TSRSGQSWKERQ
-115 ERLSGKQMAYQMQK
+115 ERLAGKQTAHQMQK
-129 ESGISPDTEA
+129 ESGVVPGKKQKEEPERPSFSA
-139 SKKTQTN
+139 SYQEKEDWFNQK
-146 PEWEN
+146 
-151 NLIAQATTLP
+151 IGQATEKEEEPTEENPLSMSYWEDRVN
-161 SAPELTQ
+161 SALEQT
-168 ADVEKEQKKSSRI
+168 EQKKEAKGGRI
-181 QKPTADHYDAE
+181 QKPSADHYDAE

-204 YKKVLDEQNTLA
+204 YKKVLDEQNTLTEGNYKDYQA
-216 DTLYKEFQTA
+216 ARNALKEAAMAYQMQPSGKNRLAYVKAQAQFNQALGTLQT
-226 EQAVKD
+226 
-232 AESAYEK
+232 SA
-239 NPNGVTRLRY
+239 
-249 LKAFD
+249 
-254 TYQKAR
+254 
-260 EPLSTAVKRS
+260 KRS
-270 EELANEVNTM
+270 TELAGEVNSM

-292 RYAGKDYAGMQAYIT
+292 RYAGKDYAGMQAYI
-307 ELADRLDQTGPEEKN
+307 ADLEDQLSSAGAEEKN
-322 AETGQNLREQYQE
+322 AETGQNLKEQYQE

-343 SYSMMDMEQLQA
+343 SYSMMDMGQLQA
-355 EYDRLNRQREEL
+355 EYDRLNRKREEL
-367 YKPVGPQYRYQAT
+367 YKPDGPQYRYQAT
-380 GADRQS
+380 GEDRQ
-386 AEDRKAEQE
+386 AAQDRKDEQE
-395 KTGEKMRLVQKAMN
+395 RLGEKMRLVQKAMN

-423 AAGNA
+423 AAGEA

-453 YKTAGET
+453 YKNAGDT

-465 RDQVERNMKHLPENA
+465 RDQVDRNMKHLPENA
-480 KEVMLQFLEDKD
+480 KEVMLQFLGDKD

-524 QNFGTALGGSI
+524 QNFGTALGGSV
-535 GAGVAGAVTPA
+535 GAGFAGAVTPA
-546 GAWIDNT
+546 TAWIDNT
-553 FNAINNKL
+553 FNAINNKI
-561 VDVTG
+561 VDMTG

-576 SDMYRGARTA
+576 GDMYRGARTA

-593 QAYNAT
+593 QAFNAT
-599 TGKWEDA
+599 TGEWEDA

-621 VQFALFGSAS
+621 VQFALFGEAS
-631 LPFMAASAAGQS
+631 LPFMAMSAAGQS

-650 GLSEEQAAVTST
+650 GLSEEQVAVTST

-701 RKQGMEEASEEVV
+701 RKQGLEEASEEVV

-744 MSKAEADME
+744 MSKADADME

-758 FVGDSIEAAAAAY
+758 FIGDSLEAAAAAY

-779 GNVASANMQAAQYGK
+779 GNVASANLQAAQYGK

-806 YTVDEMN
+806 YTNDEMS
-813 TVLLSQQI
+813 TVLLAQQI
-821 PGEYEGGRYAAEQLK
+821 PGEYEGGKYAAERLK

-866 YMNQAFEM
+866 YMNQALEM

-894 SQLPSKAFVE
+894 AQLPSKAFVE

-913 KEAAKQPKTKAKSA
+913 KEAAKQPKAKVKSA

-935 SHYQTIFA
+935 SHYQTVFA
-943 ENGVGIRDAKNRTEV
+943 ENGVSVRDAKNRTEV

-983 KQMLYELTDV
+983 KQMLYELTGV

-1013 DGFEAKIKAEAQERT
+1013 EGFEAKIKAEAQERT
-1028 TQDEQ
+1028 AQDAQ
-1033 AAAEQQRAFEAEQMR
+1033 AAAEQQRAFEVEQMR

-1053 DRVVEAT
+1053 DRVAEAT

-1075 KLKETEKGAENGQT
+1075 KLKETVQEGATENEQT
-1089 GEAVLR
+1089 GEEVLR
-1095 GAGGRV
+1095 GTGGRV

-1107 GTDAA
+1107 GADAA
-1112 AAGNAEADT
+1112 TSRNAEADA
-1121 RGTEDQNRGGDA
+1121 RGTESQNRSGDA
-1133 GVSEEVRVRGR
+1133 GVPEEVRVRGR

-1170 DETEPMRKFREDV
+1170 DETAPMRKFSEDV
-1183 KAKYGYDVVY
+1183 KNRYGYDVVY

-1211 LFDQKSKRLFVNANY
+1211 LFDQESKRLFVNANY

-1231 EQIGNHEVFHIEV
+1231 DQIGNHEVFHIEV
-1244 TNGDV
+1244 ANGDV
-1249 DLQAMAEAFNEATG
+1249 DLQRMAEAFNEATG
-1263 NKDILDSLVNQYME
+1263 NKEILGSLVNQYME
-1277 KLALDD
+1277 KLALND
-1283 YNSALE
+1283 YNAALE

-1320 SPKNGEAASSMP
+1320 SPKNGEAASSMQ
-1332 KFSVE
+1332 KNSVE
-1337 TAEDGQK
+1337 ATEDGRAVAVVDNDILQGLDTSTWDSQK
-1344 YVLIDQQQGRFIGL
+1344 KAEAKRAAKAALLQFKDGVQVNDITYKVNRTTRREYTRSEDTERLFRRNPAHFADKMRMADIADDVIVATTSWANDGKLKHPRTDNFVDFAHGDVLIQAGGNKYDARAVVGITS
-1358 NNREAEKLALEI
+1358 E
-1370 IQEEFSG
+1370 
-1377 QTIPLGEYAAV
+1377 GEYVFYDVVDMSPADFKIKEEPSTTAAGRNATSDIKEGSSMQAIDTNSFV
-1388 TIRQQENWKAHRSGD
+1388 SSLVNETRSD
-1403 RYDGAR
+1403 
-1409 KYVHDGTY
+1409 
-1417 YENSVFQAK
+1417 N
-1426 MRAAAN
+1426 
-1432 LDEMLE
+1432 
-1438 AAEYV
+1438 
-1443 GHSEDHKN
+1443 
-1451 HTFATDGFDYYKTT
+1451 
-1465 FVVGGR
+1465 
-1471 VFEGTFNI
+1471 
-1479 GLSDMGATFYGM
+1479 
-1491 TKITQVTNYGTF
+1491 
-1503 ASALVTDA
+1503 
-1511 QPNYGDLRNSRVARN
+1511 GDLPKARVARN
-1526 AESVKQKNSEV
+1526 DESVKQKNSEV
-1537 VDEIT
+1537 VEEADRKAHDKT
-1542 ESKNFKEW
+1542 AVSY
-1550 FGDWQNHPERASK
+1550 FGKTYKWS
-1563 VVNADGTP
+1563 
-1571 KVVYHGTLAHGLH
+1571 
-1584 EFKKSFIGS
+1584 
-1593 RFSFDETGFF
+1593 ETGYVLLDGSKLDFSGRHEGGPGGYRTVDHRDIVDALGEDYGGGDYSGGMVQF
-1603 FTDNKSLAQDYATGD
+1603 MQEGNIRISPESGGINLAVMPTKAQMDSLSD
-1618 FDNSKG
+1618 FISKERG
-1624 EVIPA
+1624 
-1629 YLNVR
+1629 
-1634 RPLVFD
+1634 
-1640 SQYALKNGYGK
+1640 
-1651 VFRENDAVDVWDA
+1651 AV
-1664 YQGAI
+1664 I
-1669 LDEAQEMRADGI
+1669 LDIDDANGNTISSTEYPRGTHANRILQDIRNYFNDGI
-1681 IVNDGTSE
+1681 MPEVS
-1689 MVVVFEPN
+1689 
-1697 QIKSATDNVGT
+1697 SAPTVSQ
-1708 FNRNNPDI
+1708 F
-1716 RYSQETDEEYR
+1716 RYSQEANEEYR
-1727 RLAENPRENHA
+1727 KLAENPRENRA
-1738 ALQKMVDAAAIEA
+1738 ELQKMVDEAANEA

-1781 VGYYFAEHEADAAN
+1781 VGYYFAENEGDATG

-1833 QAHRDEYIDG
+1833 QEHRDEYING
-1843 AWKGNS
+1843 VWKGNN
-1849 IKKDFELRYMN
+1849 IHKDFELRYMN
-1860 DYDSDTDLIAGF
+1860 DYDSDTDLISGF

-1889 MLKDSTGIDGVVQ
+1889 MLKDSTGIDGAVQ
-1902 GEGEG
+1902 GEDGRQ
-1907 KVYVAFTPEQIKSA
+1907 VYVAFTPGQIKSA
-1921 EIVTRND
+1921 EPVTRND

-1939 NASKGDIRYSF
+1939 NASEGDIRYSF
-1950 ASVEDN
+1950 AAVEDN
-1956 QVIRKAEQM
+1956 QVMRKAEQM

-1980 VARTMDGKGWR
+1980 IARTMDGKGWR
-1991 YEIDDSTVKLK
+1991 YEIDDSGMETDTKWRFLRNPDARRY
-2002 NEMLYDYQAELRDQN
+2002 NELFEKAYLYDEATEAELQELQILDENLKGARKSPLYLDEIVKHDKLFEAYPELRDVKVRFEANTGNKEGSYHQKTN
-2017 RAWEKLTDRA
+2017 EIVLRAGLKLEPEKL
-2027 LSDEQVHDLADYM
+2027 
-2040 KGAIEDRHDENL
+2040 
-2052 YDKLENEFGGDF
+2052 
-2064 IKWADAL
+2064 
-2071 ENVKEAKKVP
+2071 KK
-2081 RNGAS
+2081 
-2086 LEEFIDAAELF
+2086 
-2097 AAYPQLRDTRLVF
+2097 
-2110 QNLDSGEN
+2110 
-2118 GYYDRQRDIIVLSER
+2118 
-2133 LRRKSESTLLHEIQH
+2133 TLIHEIQH
-2148 VIQGIDKTPGGASP
+2148 TVQEQAGFARGASP
-2162 GYWKRRM
+2162 EYWDEMMRG
-2169 EEGYSRRENDG
+2169 GYSRRQNDG
-2180 RIAKAEKEYQRI
+2180 RIERARQEYNRI

-2197 ETFKNKVREIN
+2197 EEFKEKVRKIN
-2208 RARLAQDYDA
+2208 RARLNGDYDM
-2218 AEAIVDELYDSE
+2218 AETVIDELYDSK
-2230 YAELWSQLDMADFE
+2230 YADLWSQLDGAEFE
-2244 RRNER
+2244 WR
-2249 GNELRPS
+2249 GDRGDELTAL
-2256 DLYRNTAGEIE
+2256 DLYHNTAGEIE
-2267 ARDTAA
+2267 ARDVSN
-2273 RRSLTAEERRN
+2273 RLKLTAEERRN
-2284 LMPKTADENTVFVE
+2284 TLPKAADENTVFVE
-2298 QRYSIDS
+2298 PRYS
-2305 DMTEDERYRELR
+2305 T
-2317 GKTVAVTPEAK
+2317 
-2328 YTDEQLASIH
+2328 
-2338 TLEQLNAKAKSKA
+2338 
-2351 EKVIRPLAESLGI
+2351 
-2364 LNRSMKTPDV
+2364 
-2374 EIDFTFSKNKGLRE
+2374 
-2388 SMSKQLRYGGTYAD
+2388 
-2402 FAKAL
+2402 
-2407 VNLDG
+2407 
-2412 ILENAVLIE
+2412 
-2421 QHKDKYAGT
+2421 
-2430 TRANNQLKSVSVLVG
+2430 
-2445 VFRDGDSLIPTQ
+2445 
-2457 IEIKDTSNAGG
+2457 
-2468 ILYMTVTMTK
+2468 
-2478 IEAGVMAGAS
+2478 
-2488 AQRRTPPYV
+2488 
-2497 VPASEIETGVLGSG
+2497 
-2511 AQKNWRGRSL
+2511 
-2521 IPISSY
+2521 
-2527 NLAEIFA
+2527 
-2534 NVNPADGHFL
+2534 
-2544 KYVPDGFL
+2544 
-2552 NDAQKAAKQSAIRE
+2552 
-2566 DANRIQSYRQKNS
+2566 
-2579 VDTDLMDVWRE
+2579 DTDLMDIWRE
-2590 QNPGQTTVTQEGFDE
+2590 QNPGQTEVTQEGFDE

-2613 YRNDTVLKTA
+2613 YQNDTVLGTA
-2623 YDSVGAAKNGN
+2623 YDSVGAAKNAN
-2634 ETQTK
+2634 EAQTK
-2639 TSKARTNTFEKL
+2639 TSKTRTNTFEKL

-2683 RLAQDFDGEVDDLL
+2683 RLAQDFDGEVGDLL

-2712 ALSVFREE
+2712 ALSVFRKE
-2720 AQKNGD
+2720 AQSSGD

-2792 YTEQIRDL
+2792 YTDQIREI

-2806 AVQDA
+2806 AMQDA
-2811 KLAGQMGQ
+2811 RLAGQMNQ
-2819 GRADAAELRKIRER
+2819 GKADAAELRKIREQ
-2833 YENQIKALNEQR
+2833 YENQIQELNRQR
-2845 DKLLADAVQA
+2845 DALLADAVLA
-2855 GRESQKKADNAAMKR
+2855 GQMSQGRQDAAAMRR
-2870 ITDAYNKRIDEW
+2870 IADAYNKRIAEW
-2882 QKKIDLAK
+2882 QKKVDLAK
-2890 AAYDEMFQKGQTQ
+2890 AAYDENFLAGQMNQ
-2903 QQQTDARAQERK
+2903 GKADAAEQRRK
-2915 IQKFEDMLANLQAE
+2915 IQSYEEMLADLQSE

-2973 DVDALIDVIQRQAKI
+2973 DVDALIDVIQKQAKI
-2988 RKTPVSKATLN
+2988 RKTPVSQATLN
-2999 NLKKQNFEWLW
+2999 NLRKQNFDWLW

-3023 YVKPSMARRVATFQ
+3023 YVKPSMAKRVSTFQ

-3044 IRTGMRNVVSNLAF
+3044 MRTGMRNIVSNLAF

-3069 QIPDMVLGAITG
+3069 TLPDMALGLLTG
-3081 KRGVGFDQA
+3081 KRGVNLDA
-3090 VFSKANWEGFMER
+3090 AIFSRANWEGFMEG
-3103 YSKVQPELALDIETG
+3103 YSKIQPELALDIETA

-3124 TGRRTNKMTGNLLSR
+3124 TGRRTNKMTGNLLPR
-3139 NLSRVERLLGY
+3139 NLSRVERLMGY

-3165 ETIRQLQGFVDSGK
+3165 ETLRQLQGFVDSGK
-3179 MTMEEAIQA
+3179 MTVEEAYQA

-3199 DDTLVGNALSVLK
+3199 DDTLVGTTLSQLK
-3212 KLGNTLIGFGD
+3212 KLGNLVGFGD
-3223 SGQTLGKMKVHEF
+3223 SGQKIGGLTVHEF

-3311 TKAGIILNADDE
+3311 TKAGVILNADDE

-3340 QINVDAL
+3340 QINVDAI
-3347 GRLIRGESADIQDG
+3347 GRLIRGESADLQDG
-3361 DELWGI
+3361 DTLLGI

-3376 MTIGALLNNSKE
+3376 MTIGALLNNSDE
-3388 GQNLAQRWLEAILH
+3388 GQNLAQRWLEAILS
-3402 GTVQSID
+3402 GTVQSVN
-3409 DLSVMNTLRT
+3409 DLSVMNTLQT
-3419 IQNAIDY
+3419 IQSSLEY
-3426 SQEDTLVGQAW
+3426 SQEESALGKAK
-3437 DVVIELAKSSATGF
+3437 DVALDLAKSSMSGF

-3464 AYYRDAYGSKNLL
+3464 TNYRDAYGSKNPLV
-3477 TQGKEQAMNAIPGLR
+3477 QGKEQVMNAIPGLR

-3504 DKTYGGSTVQRWM
+3504 DKTYGGDTVQRWM

-3533 TVQELLDLYYASGNE
+3533 TVQELLNLYYASGNE

-3566 YAMSAEE
+3566 YEMSAEE

-3593 DSEDYADMTTE
+3593 DSEDYAGMTTE
-3604 ERAAQVEKIVKSA
+3604 ERAAQAEKIVKSA
-3617 EDVAKNKVAGTMGV
+3617 EDVAKNKVAGMIGV

-3636 FDQGITVETTR
+3636 FDQDITVETTR
-3647 LGLAG
+3647 LGLSG
-3652 ESGVSPSLPDSKS
+3652 ESGVTPSLPDSKS

-3698 GDVIQSDA
+3698 GDVIKSDA
-3706 YAKADDAEKADMIRD
+3706 YAKAEDSEKADMIRD
-3721 AKETAKNAAKDEF
+3721 AKETAKNTAKDEF
-3734 LEALQSVGIRAE
+3734 LDALQSVGVRAE
-3746 LDESSDFYEI
+3746 LDESSDLYEI
-3756 RKSVTEGTSI
+3756 RKKVTDGTSI
-3766 EKTVKRLKSDGAS
+3766 EKTVKRLKSDGVS
-3779 DNSISSAITSTIK
+3779 ENSISSAITSTIK

-3806 KKLVQYGAAKDEND
+3806 KKLVQYGAAKDEDD
-3820 AYWKIREWEGGEDY
+3820 AYWKIREWEGGEDF

-3839 FYASVENGKKLDDTI
+3839 FYDSVENGKKLNDTI

-3863 SKTLKSQIT
+3863 TKTLKSQIT

-3907 AAKNID
+3907 ASKNID

>member
-129 ESGISPDTEA
+129 ESGISPDSEA

-239 NPNGVTRLRY
+239 NPNGVTRMRY

-307 ELADRLDQTGPEEKN
+307 ELADQLDQTGAKEKN

-380 GADRQS
+380 GADRQA

-524 QNFGTALGGSI
+524 QNFGTALGGSL

-701 RKQGMEEASEEVV
+701 RKQGLEEASEEVV
-714 GNIADNLFDMWYNKD
+714 GNIADNLFDMWYNGD

-806 YTVDEMN
+806 YSVDEMN

-845 SNRLLG
+845 SNRMLG
-851 FAAMTNNQVIKDASK
+851 FAALTNNQVIKDASK
-866 YMNQAFEM
+866 YLNQALEM

-894 SQLPSKAFVE
+894 SQLPSKEFVE

-913 KEAAKQPKTKAKSA
+913 REAAKQPKTKVKSA

-935 SHYQTIFA
+935 SHYQTVFA

-983 KQMLYELTDV
+983 KQMLYELTGV

-1028 TQDEQ
+1028 AQDAQ
-1033 AAAEQQRAFEAEQMR
+1033 VAAEQQRAFEAEQMR

-1069 YFIEHG
+1069 YFMEHG
-1075 KLKETEKGAENGQT
+1075 KLKETEKGATENEQT

-1112 AAGNAEADT
+1112 AAGNAEADAG
-1121 RGTEDQNRGGDA
+1121 GTEGQNRSGDA

-1183 KAKYGYDVVY
+1183 KARYGYDVVY

-1211 LFDQKSKRLFVNANY
+1211 LFDQESKRLFVNANY

-1231 EQIGNHEVFHIEV
+1231 DQIGNHEVFHIEV
-1244 TNGDV
+1244 ANGDV

-1263 NKDILDSLVNQYME
+1263 NKEILDSLVNQYME

-1332 KFSVE
+1332 KNSVE
-1337 TAEDGQK
+1337 ATEDGRAVAVVDSDILQGLDTSTWDNQK
-1344 YVLIDQQQGRFIGL
+1344 KAEAKRAAKTALLQFKDGVQVNDITYKVNRTTRREYTRSEDTERLFRRNPEHFADKMRMADIADDVIVATTSWANDGKLKHPRTDNFVDFAHGDVLIQAGGNKYDARAVVGITS
-1358 NNREAEKLALEI
+1358 E
-1370 IQEEFSG
+1370 
-1377 QTIPLGEYAAV
+1377 GEYVFYDVVDMSPADFKIKEEPSTTAAGRNA
-1388 TIRQQENWKAHRSGD
+1388 TSDIKEGS
-1403 RYDGAR
+1403 
-1409 KYVHDGTY
+1409 
-1417 YENSVFQAK
+1417 SV
-1426 MRAAAN
+1426 
-1432 LDEMLE
+1432 
-1438 AAEYV
+1438 
-1443 GHSEDHKN
+1443 
-1451 HTFATDGFDYYKTT
+1451 
-1465 FVVGGR
+1465 
-1471 VFEGTFNI
+1471 
-1479 GLSDMGATFYGM
+1479 
-1491 TKITQVTNYGTF
+1491 QVTDTNSF
-1503 ASALVTDA
+1503 VSSLVNETRSD
-1511 QPNYGDLRNSRVARN
+1511 NGDLRDSRVARN

-1537 VDEIT
+1537 VDESDRKAAQFAIIRD
-1542 ESKNFKEW
+1542 S
-1550 FGDWQNHPERASK
+1550 
-1563 VVNADGTP
+1563 NAADDG
-1571 KVVYHGTLAHGLH
+1571 YHTWIRSAAEIKTLSETLADPEWAEYDEYDPDYTRQMAEDAVRTG
-1584 EFKKSFIGS
+1584 KITVYSSYKIGNGVFVTPS
-1593 RFSFDETGFF
+1593 RMEAESYSG
-1603 FTDNKSLAQDYATGD
+1603 KGKVY
-1618 FDNSKG
+1618 SKT
-1624 EVIPA
+1624 V
-1629 YLNVR
+1629 NVADVAWID
-1634 RPLVFD
+1634 PTQG
-1640 SQYALKNGYGK
+1640 QYAPTN
-1651 VFRENDAVDVWDA
+1651 
-1664 YQGAI
+1664 
-1669 LDEAQEMRADGI
+1669 
-1681 IVNDGTSE
+1681 T
-1689 MVVVFEPN
+1689 
-1697 QIKSATDNVGT
+1697 T
-1708 FNRNNPDI
+1708 DI

-1738 ALQKMVDAAAIEA
+1738 ALQKMVDAAASEA

-2040 KGAIEDRHDENL
+2040 KGAIEDRHDEKL

-2180 RIAKAEKEYQRI
+2180 RIAKAEKEYRRI

-2197 ETFKNKVREIN
+2197 EAFKNKVREIN

-2244 RRNER
+2244 RRSER
-2249 GNELRPS
+2249 GDELLPS

-2273 RRSLTAEERRN
+2273 RRGLTAEERRN

-2566 DANRIQSYRQKNS
+2566 DANRIRSYRQKNS
-2579 VDTDLMDVWRE
+2579 VDTDLTDVWRE

-2819 GRADAAELRKIRER
+2819 GKADAAELRKIRER

-3023 YVKPSMARRVATFQ
+3023 YVKPSMARRVATYQ
-3037 TMSHLFN
+3037 TMSHLLN
-3044 IRTGMRNVVSNLAF
+3044 RRTGMRNIVSNLAF

-3090 VFSKANWEGFMER
+3090 IFSKANWEGFMEG
-3103 YSKVQPELALDIETG
+3103 YSKVQPELALDIETAD
-3118 ENGKYG
+3118 NGKYG
-3124 TGRRTNKMTGNLLSR
+3124 TGRRTNKMTGNLLTR
-3139 NLSRVERLLGY
+3139 GLSQAERLMGY

-3165 ETIRQLQGFVDSGK
+3165 ETIRQLQKFVDSGK

-3199 DDTLVGNALSVLK
+3199 DDTLVGTTLSQLK
-3212 KLGNTLIGFGD
+3212 KLGNLVGFGD
-3223 SGQTLGKMKVHEF
+3223 SGQKIGGLTVHEF

-3279 IKNMSALQ
+3279 IQNMSALQ

-3340 QINVDAL
+3340 QINVDAF
-3347 GRLIRGESADIQDG
+3347 GRLIRGESADLQDG

-3367 EFMQPVNGS
+3367 EFMQPVNGL

-3388 GQNLAQRWLEAILH
+3388 GQNLAQRWLEAILN
-3402 GTVQSID
+3402 GTIQSID

-3419 IQNAIDY
+3419 IQNALEY
-3426 SQEDTLVGQAW
+3426 SQEESALGKAK
-3437 DVVIELAKSSATGF
+3437 DVLLELAKSSATGF

-3464 AYYRDAYGSKNLL
+3464 AYYRDAYGSKNPLV
-3477 TQGKEQAMNAIPGLR
+3477 QGKEQIMNAIPGLR

-3548 KIIPAKSAP
+3548 KIIPSKSAP

-3566 YAMSAEE
+3566 YEMSAEE

-3593 DSEDYADMTTE
+3593 DSEDYAGMTTE

-3756 RKSVTEGTSI
+3756 RKNVTEGTSI
-3766 EKTVKRLKSDGAS
+3766 EKVVKRLKSDGAS
-3779 DNSISSAITSTIK
+3779 ENSISSAITSTIK

>member
-1 MGQKTRKQLEIEK
+1 MKKKTAAQLAWEAQKQAWTSQGGVQVSSTQKTTAAQNAWNSAKNNPDYIQRARQQTTKVKTAAQPTEKIE
-14 VTSALYSQGTRQTVS
+14 T
-29 SEQQR
+29 
-34 NTAKQSAIQNFTQS
+34 F
-48 INSQADA
+48 
-55 WSKNHIQSTPKSRD
+55 D
-69 VRSYNP
+69 VKRGNLTGKANGRS
-75 SGTPALQKP
+75 GQ
-84 KTEFANVETV
+84 
-94 NVTSRKPGE
+94 
-103 TSRGGKSWKERQ
+103 SWKERQ
-115 ERLSGKQMAYQMQK
+115 ERLTGKQTAYQMQK

-239 NPNGVTRLRY
+239 NPNGVTRMRY

-307 ELADRLDQTGPEEKN
+307 ELADQLDQTGAKEKN

-343 SYSMMDMEQLQA
+343 AYSMMDMEQLQA

-380 GADRQS
+380 GADRQA

-423 AAGNA
+423 AAGKA

-524 QNFGTALGGSI
+524 QNFGTALGGSL

-806 YTVDEMN
+806 YSVDEMN

-913 KEAAKQPKTKAKSA
+913 REAAKQPKTKAKSA

-935 SHYQTIFA
+935 SHYQTVFA

-983 KQMLYELTDV
+983 KQMLYELTGV

-1121 RGTEDQNRGGDA
+1121 RGTEGQNRSGDA
-1133 GVSEEVRVRGR
+1133 GVSKEVRVKGR

-1211 LFDQKSKRLFVNANY
+1211 LFDQESKRLFVNANY

-1231 EQIGNHEVFHIEV
+1231 DQIGNHEVFHIEV

-1249 DLQAMAEAFNEATG
+1249 DLQAMAEAFNEAAG
-1263 NKDILDSLVNQYME
+1263 NKEILDSLVNQYME

-1320 SPKNGEAASSMP
+1320 SPKNGEAASSMQ
-1332 KFSVE
+1332 KNSVE
-1337 TAEDGQK
+1337 SFGDGKQYVKADRQVIFGNDMDSWSTQLEDYINGKIRRGQDVTLIGADGDELILTATSAGKLSSPYTSDGRTMSETA
-1344 YVLIDQQQGRFIGL
+1344 YER
-1358 NNREAEKLALEI
+1358 
-1370 IQEEFSG
+1370 
-1377 QTIPLGEYAAV
+1377 
-1388 TIRQQENWKAHRSGD
+1388 KA
-1403 RYDGAR
+1403 
-1409 KYVHDGTY
+1409 
-1417 YENSVFQAK
+1417 N
-1426 MRAAAN
+1426 AAAHI
-1432 LDEMLE
+1432 DEL
-1438 AAEYV
+1438 AQVSTRGKNNVSDAESRH
-1443 GHSEDHKN
+1443 GQMASEGWNYRTAFFMD
-1451 HTFATDGFDYYKTT
+1451 FDGRYYKTT
-1465 FVVGGR
+1465 ISVSQGADGKMIY
-1471 VFEGTFNI
+1471 NI
-1479 GLSDMGATFYGM
+1479 GKMQERSIPQINGSSDANTGAQRGD
-1491 TKITQVTNYGTF
+1491 
-1503 ASALVTDA
+1503 ASSD
-1511 QPNYGDLRNSRVARN
+1511 NRVAETRKT
-1526 AESVKQKNSEV
+1526 VKQKNSEV

-1571 KVVYHGTLAHGLH
+1571 KVVYHGTNAAFNTFRQENGVYFFS
-1584 EFKKSFIGS
+1584 ES
-1593 RFSFDETGFF
+1593 RDYAESMAEERGGTRVVEAYLSIRNPLYVRMQERS
-1603 FTDNKSLAQDYATGD
+1603 FTDPTQEARYIRQAKSEG
-1618 FDNSKG
+1618 
-1624 EVIPA
+1624 
-1629 YLNVR
+1629 R
-1634 RPLVFD
+1634 
-1640 SQYALKNGYGK
+1640 
-1651 VFRENDAVDVWDA
+1651 
-1664 YQGAI
+1664 
-1669 LDEAQEMRADGI
+1669 DG
-1681 IVNDGTSE
+1681 
-1689 MVVVFEPN
+1689 VVFVLDSGNELVDDTFYAAFMPE

-1708 FNRNNPDI
+1708 FDRNNPDI
-1716 RYSQETDEEYR
+1716 RYSQEADEEYR

-1738 ALQKMVDAAAIEA
+1738 ALQKMVDAAASEA

-1820 ITPEQWGAFLDYA
+1820 ITPEQWGKFLDYA

-2040 KGAIEDRHDENL
+2040 KGAIEDRHDEKL

-2430 TRANNQLKSVSVLVG
+2430 VRENPYLNSVSVLVG

-2457 IEIKDTSNAGG
+2457 IEIKDTADAGG
-2468 ILYMTVTMTK
+2468 TLYMTVAMTK
-2478 IEAGVMAGAS
+2478 
-2488 AQRRTPPYV
+2488 
-2497 VPASEIETGVLGSG
+2497 IETGVLGSTMNQNG
-2511 AQKNWRGRSL
+2511 TSRSL

-2590 QNPGQTTVTQEGFDE
+2590 QNPGQTTVTQEGLDE

-2623 YDSVGAAKNGN
+2623 YDSVGAAKNAN
-2634 ETQTK
+2634 ETQAK
-2639 TSKARTNTFEKL
+2639 TSRARTNTFEKL

-2675 ESLEGAAA
+2675 ESLEGAKA

-2781 VNPVVQTMIDS
+2781 VNPIVQAMIDS

-2806 AVQDA
+2806 SVQDA

-2819 GRADAAELRKIRER
+2819 GKADAAELRKIRER

-3023 YVKPSMARRVATFQ
+3023 YVKPSMARRVATYQ
-3037 TMSHLFN
+3037 TMSHLLN
-3044 IRTGMRNVVSNLAF
+3044 ARTGMRNIVSNLAF

-3090 VFSKANWEGFMER
+3090 IFSKANWEGFMEG
-3103 YSKVQPELALDIETG
+3103 YSKVQPELALDIETA

-3124 TGRRTNKMTGNLLSR
+3124 TGRRTNKMTGNLLTR
-3139 NLSRVERLLGY
+3139 GLSQAERLMGY

-3199 DDTLVGNALSVLK
+3199 DDTLVGTTLSQLK
-3212 KLGNTLIGFGD
+3212 KLGNLVGFGD
-3223 SGQTLGKMKVHEF
+3223 SGQKIGGLTVHEF
-3236 GLGDLLTK
+3236 GLGDLLIK

-3261 AGYAKAIYALAM
+3261 AGYAKAIYALVM

-3296 RATTGSGLIALFAAL
+3296 RATIGTGLIALFAAL

-3367 EFMQPVNGS
+3367 EFMQPVNCS

-3464 AYYRDAYGSKNLL
+3464 TYYRDAYGSKNLL

-3617 EDVAKNKVAGTMGV
+3617 EDVAKNKVAGAMGV

-3721 AKETAKNAAKDEF
+3721 AKDSAKGSAKDEF
-3734 LEALQSVGIRAE
+3734 LAALEQAGIRAS
-3746 LDESSDFYEI
+3746 LDEASDLYEI
-3756 RKSVTEGTSI
+3756 RKNVTSGKSIDSV
-3766 EKTVKRLKSDGAS
+3766 VKRLKSDGVS

-3792 DGYLNGDFN
+3792 DGYLNGDLT
-3801 EKTAN
+3801 EKNAN
-3806 KKLVQYGAAKDEND
+3806 QKLVQYGAAKDEDD

-3834 KKYDR
+3834 KKYDQ
-3839 FYASVENGKKLDDTI
+3839 FFEAVEDGMTLDDAI
-3854 SYYTSHGVE
+3854 AYYTEHGVE
-3863 SKTLKSQIT
+3863 GKTLKSKLT
-3872 SHFKPLYLSAS
+3872 SHYKPLYLAAGTS
-3883 VQERQ
+3883 ERQ
-3888 YMKEYLL
+3888 YMKAYLV
-3895 DAYEALGVSRNK
+3895 DAYVALGKSRSEASK
-3907 AAKNID
+3907 DID

>member
-29 SEQQR
+29 REQQR
-34 NTAKQSAIQNFTQS
+34 NTANTEKQKAIQNFTQS
-48 INSQADA
+48 INLQADT
-55 WSKNHIQSTPKSRD
+55 WSKNHIQKYQSQTS
-69 VRSYNP
+69 SQP
-75 SGTPALQKP
+75 SSKI
-84 KTEFANVETV
+84 ETV
-94 NVTSRKPGE
+94 NPSSQKPGE
-103 TSRGGKSWKERQ
+103 TSRSGQSWKERQ
-115 ERLSGKQMAYQMQK
+115 ERLAGQQMAYQMQK
-129 ESGISPDTEA
+129 ESGISPDSEA

-239 NPNGVTRLRY
+239 NPNGVTRMRY

-307 ELADRLDQTGPEEKN
+307 ELADQLDQTGAKEKN

-380 GADRQS
+380 GADRQA

-524 QNFGTALGGSI
+524 QNFGTALGGSL

-701 RKQGMEEASEEVV
+701 RKQGLEEASEEVV
-714 GNIADNLFDMWYNKD
+714 GNIADNLFDMWYNGD

-806 YTVDEMN
+806 YSVDEMN

-845 SNRLLG
+845 SNRMLG
-851 FAAMTNNQVIKDASK
+851 FAALTNNQVIKDASK
-866 YMNQAFEM
+866 YLNQALEM

-894 SQLPSKAFVE
+894 SQLPSKEFVE

-913 KEAAKQPKTKAKSA
+913 REAAKQPKTKVKSA

-935 SHYQTIFA
+935 SHYQTVFA

-983 KQMLYELTDV
+983 KQMLYELTGV

-1028 TQDEQ
+1028 AQDAQ

-1069 YFIEHG
+1069 YFMEHG
-1075 KLKETEKGAENGQT
+1075 KLKETEKGATENEQT

-1112 AAGNAEADT
+1112 AAGNAEADAG
-1121 RGTEDQNRGGDA
+1121 GTEGQNRSGDA

-1183 KAKYGYDVVY
+1183 KARYGYDVVY

-1211 LFDQKSKRLFVNANY
+1211 LFDQESKRLFVNANY

-1231 EQIGNHEVFHIEV
+1231 DQIGNHEVFHIEV
-1244 TNGDV
+1244 ANGDV

-1263 NKDILDSLVNQYME
+1263 NKEILDSLVNQYME

-1332 KFSVE
+1332 KNSVE
-1337 TAEDGQK
+1337 ATEDGRAVAVVDSDILQGLDTSTWDNQK
-1344 YVLIDQQQGRFIGL
+1344 KAEAKRAAKTALLQFKDGVQVNDITYKVNRTTRREYTRSEDTERLFRRNPEHFADKMRMADIADDVIVATTSWANDGKLKHPRTDNFVDFAHGDVLIQAGGNKYDARAVVGITS
-1358 NNREAEKLALEI
+1358 E
-1370 IQEEFSG
+1370 
-1377 QTIPLGEYAAV
+1377 GEYVFYDVVDMSPADFKIKEEPSTTAAGRNA
-1388 TIRQQENWKAHRSGD
+1388 TSDIKEGS
-1403 RYDGAR
+1403 
-1409 KYVHDGTY
+1409 
-1417 YENSVFQAK
+1417 SV
-1426 MRAAAN
+1426 
-1432 LDEMLE
+1432 
-1438 AAEYV
+1438 
-1443 GHSEDHKN
+1443 
-1451 HTFATDGFDYYKTT
+1451 
-1465 FVVGGR
+1465 
-1471 VFEGTFNI
+1471 
-1479 GLSDMGATFYGM
+1479 
-1491 TKITQVTNYGTF
+1491 QVTDTNSF
-1503 ASALVTDA
+1503 VSSLVNETRSD
-1511 QPNYGDLRNSRVARN
+1511 NGDLRDSRVARN

-1537 VDEIT
+1537 VDESDRKAAQFAIIRD
-1542 ESKNFKEW
+1542 S
-1550 FGDWQNHPERASK
+1550 
-1563 VVNADGTP
+1563 NAADDG
-1571 KVVYHGTLAHGLH
+1571 YHTWIRSAAEIKTLSETLADPEWAEYDEYDPDYTRQMAEDAVRTG
-1584 EFKKSFIGS
+1584 KITVYSSYKIGNGVFVTPS
-1593 RFSFDETGFF
+1593 RMEAESYSG
-1603 FTDNKSLAQDYATGD
+1603 KGKVY
-1618 FDNSKG
+1618 SKT
-1624 EVIPA
+1624 V
-1629 YLNVR
+1629 NVADVAWID
-1634 RPLVFD
+1634 PTQG
-1640 SQYALKNGYGK
+1640 QYAPTN
-1651 VFRENDAVDVWDA
+1651 
-1664 YQGAI
+1664 
-1669 LDEAQEMRADGI
+1669 
-1681 IVNDGTSE
+1681 T
-1689 MVVVFEPN
+1689 
-1697 QIKSATDNVGT
+1697 T
-1708 FNRNNPDI
+1708 DI

-1738 ALQKMVDAAAIEA
+1738 ALQKMVDAAASEA

-2040 KGAIEDRHDENL
+2040 KGAIEDRHDEKL

-2180 RIAKAEKEYQRI
+2180 RIAKAEKEYRRI

-2197 ETFKNKVREIN
+2197 EAFKNKVREIN

-2244 RRNER
+2244 RRSER
-2249 GNELRPS
+2249 GDELLPS

-2273 RRSLTAEERRN
+2273 RRGLTAEERRN

-2579 VDTDLMDVWRE
+2579 VDTDLTDVWRE

-2781 VNPVVQTMIDS
+2781 VNPIVQTMIDS
-2792 YTEQIRDL
+2792 YTEQIREI
-2800 RAEQKQ
+2800 RAEQQQ

-2811 KLAGQMGQ
+2811 KLAGKMGQ
-2819 GRADAAELRKIRER
+2819 GKADAAELRKIRER
-2833 YENQIKALNEQR
+2833 YENQIKELTKQR
-2845 DKLLADAVQA
+2845 DALLADAVLA
-2855 GRESQKKADNAAMKR
+2855 GQMSQGRQDAAAMRR
-2870 ITDAYNKRIDEW
+2870 ITDAYNKRIEEW

-2890 AAYDEMFQKGQTQ
+2890 AAYDENLLAGQMNQ
-2903 QQQTDARAQERK
+2903 GKADAAEQRRK
-2915 IQKFEDMLANLQAE
+2915 IQSYEEMLADLQAE

-2944 NKGISDAKANEITKN
+2944 NKGITDAKANEITKN

-3023 YVKPSMARRVATFQ
+3023 YVKPSMARRVATYQ
-3037 TMSHLFN
+3037 TMSHLLN
-3044 IRTGMRNVVSNLAF
+3044 RRTGMRNIVSNLAF

-3090 VFSKANWEGFMER
+3090 IFSKANWEGFMEG
-3103 YSKVQPELALDIETG
+3103 YSKVQPELALDIETA

-3124 TGRRTNKMTGNLLSR
+3124 TGRRTNKMTGNLLTR
-3139 NLSRVERLLGY
+3139 GLSQAERLMGY

-3165 ETIRQLQGFVDSGK
+3165 ETIRQLQRFVDSGK

-3279 IKNMSALQ
+3279 VKNMSAIQ

-3347 GRLIRGESADIQDG
+3347 GRLIRGEGADLRDG

-3367 EFMQPVNGS
+3367 EFMQPVNGL

-3617 EDVAKNKVAGTMGV
+3617 EDVAKNKVAGAMGV

-3756 RKSVTEGTSI
+3756 RKNVTEGTSI

>member
-29 SEQQR
+29 REQQR
-34 NTAKQSAIQNFTQS
+34 NTANTEKQKAIQNFTQS
-48 INSQADA
+48 INLQADT
-55 WSKNHIQSTPKSRD
+55 WSKNHIQKYQSQTS
-69 VRSYNP
+69 SQP
-75 SGTPALQKP
+75 SSKI
-84 KTEFANVETV
+84 ETV
-94 NVTSRKPGE
+94 NPSSQKPGE
-103 TSRGGKSWKERQ
+103 TSRSGQSWKERQ
-115 ERLSGKQMAYQMQK
+115 ERLAGQQMAYQMQK

-139 SKKTQTN
+139 AKKTQTN

-239 NPNGVTRLRY
+239 NPNGVTRMRY

-270 EELANEVNTM
+270 EELANEVNAM

-292 RYAGKDYAGMQAYIT
+292 RYAGKDYAGMQSYIT
-307 ELADRLDQTGPEEKN
+307 ELADQLDQTGAKEKN

-380 GADRQS
+380 GADRQA

-409 AREADDAKAAYESY
+409 AREVDDAKAAYESY

-524 QNFGTALGGSI
+524 QNFGTALGGSL

-676 EHLLDKINTI
+676 EHLLNKINTI

-701 RKQGMEEASEEVV
+701 RKQGLEEASEEVV

-806 YTVDEMN
+806 YSVDEMN

-845 SNRLLG
+845 SNRMLG

-983 KQMLYELTDV
+983 KQMLYELTGV

-1075 KLKETEKGAENGQT
+1075 KLKEAEKGAENGQT

-1121 RGTEDQNRGGDA
+1121 RGTEGQNRSGDA

-1211 LFDQKSKRLFVNANY
+1211 LFDQESKRLFVNANY

-1231 EQIGNHEVFHIEV
+1231 DQIGNHEVFHIEV

-1727 RLAENPRENHA
+1727 RLAEHPRENRA
-1738 ALQKMVDAAAIEA
+1738 ALQKMVDAAASEA

-1781 VGYYFAEHEADAAN
+1781 VGYYFAEDRAAAEN

-1843 AWKGNS
+1843 IWKGNS
-1849 IKKDFELRYMN
+1849 INKDFELRYMN
-1860 DYDSDTDLIAGF
+1860 DYDSDTDLISGF

-1879 NSEVAEAYLQ
+1879 NAEVAEAYLE
-1889 MLKDSTGIDGVVQ
+1889 MLRDSTGIDGVVQ

-1939 NASKGDIRYSF
+1939 NASKGDI
-1950 ASVEDN
+1950 
-1956 QVIRKAEQM
+1956 
-1965 ESDGKTPEEIWRALG
+1965 
-1980 VARTMDGKGWR
+1980 
-1991 YEIDDSTVKLK
+1991 
-2002 NEMLYDYQAELRDQN
+2002 
-2017 RAWEKLTDRA
+2017 
-2027 LSDEQVHDLADYM
+2027 
-2040 KGAIEDRHDENL
+2040 
-2052 YDKLENEFGGDF
+2052 
-2064 IKWADAL
+2064 
-2071 ENVKEAKKVP
+2071 
-2081 RNGAS
+2081 
-2086 LEEFIDAAELF
+2086 
-2097 AAYPQLRDTRLVF
+2097 
-2110 QNLDSGEN
+2110 
-2118 GYYDRQRDIIVLSER
+2118 
-2133 LRRKSESTLLHEIQH
+2133 
-2148 VIQGIDKTPGGASP
+2148 
-2162 GYWKRRM
+2162 
-2169 EEGYSRRENDG
+2169 
-2180 RIAKAEKEYQRI
+2180 
-2192 FDSAP
+2192 
-2197 ETFKNKVREIN
+2197 
-2208 RARLAQDYDA
+2208 
-2218 AEAIVDELYDSE
+2218 
-2230 YAELWSQLDMADFE
+2230 
-2244 RRNER
+2244 
-2249 GNELRPS
+2249 
-2256 DLYRNTAGEIE
+2256 
-2267 ARDTAA
+2267 
-2273 RRSLTAEERRN
+2273 
-2284 LMPKTADENTVFVE
+2284 
-2298 QRYSIDS
+2298 RYSIDS

-2430 TRANNQLKSVSVLVG
+2430 SRADQNLKSVSVLVG
-2445 VFRDGDSLIPTQ
+2445 IFRDGDSLIPTQ
-2457 IEIKDTSNAGG
+2457 IEIKDTADAGG
-2468 ILYMTVTMTK
+2468 TLYMTVAMTK
-2478 IEAGVMAGAS
+2478 
-2488 AQRRTPPYV
+2488 
-2497 VPASEIETGVLGSG
+2497 IETGVLGSTMNQNG
-2511 AQKNWRGRSL
+2511 TSRSL

-2590 QNPGQTTVTQEGFDE
+2590 QNPGQTAVTQEGFDE

-2781 VNPVVQTMIDS
+2781 VNPVVQSMIDS
-2792 YTEQIRDL
+2792 YTEQIREI

-2833 YENQIKALNEQR
+2833 YEEQIRQLNEQR
-2845 DKLLADAVQA
+2845 DKLLADAVLA
-2855 GRESQKKADNAAMKR
+2855 GQMSQGRQDAAAMRR

-2890 AAYDEMFQKGQTQ
+2890 AAYDEMFRKGQAQ

-3037 TMSHLFN
+3037 TVSHLFN
-3044 IRTGMRNVVSNLAF
+3044 MRTGMRNVVSNLAF

-3090 VFSKANWEGFMER
+3090 VFSKANWEGFMEG

-3124 TGRRTNKMTGNLLSR
+3124 TGRRTNKMAGNLLSR

-3165 ETIRQLQGFVDSGK
+3165 ETLRQLQRFVDSGK

-3199 DDTLVGNALSVLK
+3199 DDTLVGTTLSQLK
-3212 KLGNTLIGFGD
+3212 KLGNLVGFGD
-3223 SGQTLGKMKVHEF
+3223 SGQKIGGLTVHEF

-3279 IKNMSALQ
+3279 VKNMSALQ

-3617 EDVAKNKVAGTMGV
+3617 EDVAKNKVAGAMGV

-3756 RKSVTEGTSI
+3756 RKNVTEGTSI

>member
-1 MGQKTRKQLEIEK
+1 
-14 VTSALYSQGTRQTVS
+14 
-29 SEQQR
+29 
-34 NTAKQSAIQNFTQS
+34 
-48 INSQADA
+48 
-55 WSKNHIQSTPKSRD
+55 
-69 VRSYNP
+69 
-75 SGTPALQKP
+75 
-84 KTEFANVETV
+84 
-94 NVTSRKPGE
+94 
-103 TSRGGKSWKERQ
+103 
-115 ERLSGKQMAYQMQK
+115 
-129 ESGISPDTEA
+129 
-139 SKKTQTN
+139 
-146 PEWEN
+146 
-151 NLIAQATTLP
+151 
-161 SAPELTQ
+161 
-168 ADVEKEQKKSSRI
+168 
-181 QKPTADHYDAE
+181 
-192 QIRQYKEQEIGD
+192 
-204 YKKVLDEQNTLA
+204 
-216 DTLYKEFQTA
+216 
-226 EQAVKD
+226 
-232 AESAYEK
+232 
-239 NPNGVTRLRY
+239 
-249 LKAFD
+249 
-254 TYQKAR
+254 
-260 EPLSTAVKRS
+260 
-270 EELANEVNTM
+270 
-280 IGSYQN
+280 
-286 QYDDNT
+286 
-292 RYAGKDYAGMQAYIT
+292 
-307 ELADRLDQTGPEEKN
+307 
-322 AETGQNLREQYQE
+322 
-335 EIDRATNY
+335 
-343 SYSMMDMEQLQA
+343 
-355 EYDRLNRQREEL
+355 
-367 YKPVGPQYRYQAT
+367 
-380 GADRQS
+380 
-386 AEDRKAEQE
+386 
-395 KTGEKMRLVQKAMN
+395 
-409 AREADDAKAAYESY
+409 
-423 AAGNA
+423 
-428 EKPTVDLAGQNLID
+428 
-442 VFEEMVNGRKG
+442 
-453 YKTAGET
+453 
-460 TEIAL
+460 
-465 RDQVERNMKHLPENA
+465 
-480 KEVMLQFLEDKD
+480 
-492 YVSAANYYKAYES
+492 
-505 TMTANYA
+505 
-512 NAQYAELKDWAS
+512 
-524 QNFGTALGGSI
+524 
-535 GAGVAGAVTPA
+535 
-546 GAWIDNT
+546 
-553 FNAINNKL
+553 
-561 VDVTG
+561 
-566 EGTYRFSDVN
+566 
-576 SDMYRGARTA
+576 
-586 AALQEGV
+586 
-593 QAYNAT
+593 
-599 TGKWEDA
+599 
-606 LNLASGALT
+606 
-615 SSVQNV
+615 
-621 VQFALFGSAS
+621 
-631 LPFMAASAAGQS
+631 
-643 AYQGLKS
+643 
-650 GLSEEQAAVTST
+650 
-662 VSGLIEYMTEKLPL
+662 
-676 EHLLDKINTI
+676 
-686 GEGGVVTVKQIAEMI
+686 
-701 RKQGMEEASEEVV
+701 
-714 GNIADNLFDMWYNKD
+714 
-729 NSEFRQYSAQ
+729 
-739 LQREG
+739 
-744 MSKAEADME
+744 
-753 AFGKF
+753 
-758 FVGDSIEAAAAAY
+758 
-771 LSTFLLIG
+771 
-779 GNVASANMQAAQYGK
+779 
-794 EMKAGEAFKGTQ
+794 
-806 YTVDEMN
+806 
-813 TVLLSQQI
+813 
-821 PGEYEGGRYAAEQLK
+821 
-836 NQVLEGKQL
+836 
-845 SNRLLG
+845 
-851 FAAMTNNQVIKDASK
+851 
-866 YMNQAFEM
+866 
-874 GPETQSF
+874 
-881 KMAAAMVGQYDVG
+881 
-894 SQLPSKAFVE
+894 
-904 SLKSQIEAD
+904 
-913 KEAAKQPKTKAKSA
+913 
-927 QTTTGETL
+927 
-935 SHYQTIFA
+935 
-943 ENGVGIRDAKNRTEV
+943 
-958 MNKLILGQSVS
+958 
-969 DAELRKLHMGAKLT
+969 
-983 KQMLYELTDV
+983 
-993 EIPEGVVKEKDLMQ
+993 
-1007 YYRSAR
+1007 
-1013 DGFEAKIKAEAQERT
+1013 
-1028 TQDEQ
+1028 
-1033 AAAEQQRAFEAEQMR
+1033 
-1048 QMDIA
+1048 
-1053 DRVVEAT
+1053 
-1060 KSDVDERLQ
+1060 
-1069 YFIEHG
+1069 
-1075 KLKETEKGAENGQT
+1075 
-1089 GEAVLR
+1089 
-1095 GAGGRV
+1095 
-1101 DGQSDG
+1101 
-1107 GTDAA
+1107 
-1112 AAGNAEADT
+1112 
-1121 RGTEDQNRGGDA
+1121 
-1133 GVSEEVRVRGR
+1133 
-1144 GNAVSSRDFGLKNAT
+1144 
-1159 TLKTAREVLQE
+1159 
-1170 DETEPMRKFREDV
+1170 
-1183 KAKYGYDVVY
+1183 
-1193 TDGDFVQRQDGR
+1193 
-1205 DVIVRG
+1205 
-1211 LFDQKSKRLFVNANY
+1211 
-1226 FRLSY
+1226 
-1231 EQIGNHEVFHIEV
+1231 
-1244 TNGDV
+1244 
-1249 DLQAMAEAFNEATG
+1249 
-1263 NKDILDSLVNQYME
+1263 
-1277 KLALDD
+1277 
-1283 YNSALE
+1283 
-1289 EVFADMNGK
+1289 
-1298 FNGIRSVNVTAYQD
+1298 
-1312 IFEQIKAA
+1312 
-1320 SPKNGEAASSMP
+1320 
-1332 KFSVE
+1332 
-1337 TAEDGQK
+1337 
-1344 YVLIDQQQGRFIGL
+1344 
-1358 NNREAEKLALEI
+1358 
-1370 IQEEFSG
+1370 
-1377 QTIPLGEYAAV
+1377 
-1388 TIRQQENWKAHRSGD
+1388 
-1403 RYDGAR
+1403 
-1409 KYVHDGTY
+1409 
-1417 YENSVFQAK
+1417 
-1426 MRAAAN
+1426 
-1432 LDEMLE
+1432 
-1438 AAEYV
+1438 
-1443 GHSEDHKN
+1443 
-1451 HTFATDGFDYYKTT
+1451 
-1465 FVVGGR
+1465 
-1471 VFEGTFNI
+1471 
-1479 GLSDMGATFYGM
+1479 
-1491 TKITQVTNYGTF
+1491 
-1503 ASALVTDA
+1503 
-1511 QPNYGDLRNSRVARN
+1511 
-1526 AESVKQKNSEV
+1526 
-1537 VDEIT
+1537 
-1542 ESKNFKEW
+1542 
-1550 FGDWQNHPERASK
+1550 
-1563 VVNADGTP
+1563 
-1571 KVVYHGTLAHGLH
+1571 
-1584 EFKKSFIGS
+1584 
-1593 RFSFDETGFF
+1593 
-1603 FTDNKSLAQDYATGD
+1603 
-1618 FDNSKG
+1618 
-1624 EVIPA
+1624 
-1629 YLNVR
+1629 
-1634 RPLVFD
+1634 
-1640 SQYALKNGYGK
+1640 
-1651 VFRENDAVDVWDA
+1651 
-1664 YQGAI
+1664 
-1669 LDEAQEMRADGI
+1669 
-1681 IVNDGTSE
+1681 
-1689 MVVVFEPN
+1689 
-1697 QIKSATDNVGT
+1697 
-1708 FNRNNPDI
+1708 
-1716 RYSQETDEEYR
+1716 
-1727 RLAENPRENHA
+1727 
-1738 ALQKMVDAAAIEA
+1738 
-1751 GYTKKAYHGT
+1751 
-1761 DGDFWTFSLRN
+1761 
-1772 RGKNGEMLG
+1772 
-1781 VGYYFAEHEADAAN
+1781 
-1795 YARGGG
+1795 
-1801 KVLPVYL
+1801 
-1808 DIQNPV
+1808 
-1814 STTKLT
+1814 
-1820 ITPEQWGAFLDYA
+1820 
-1833 QAHRDEYIDG
+1833 
-1843 AWKGNS
+1843 
-1849 IKKDFELRYMN
+1849 
-1860 DYDSDTDLIAGF
+1860 
-1872 INATAGR
+1872 
-1879 NSEVAEAYLQ
+1879 
-1889 MLKDSTGIDGVVQ
+1889 
-1902 GEGEG
+1902 
-1907 KVYVAFTPEQIKSA
+1907 
-1921 EIVTRND
+1921 
-1928 SGDVIPLSERF
+1928 
-1939 NASKGDIRYSF
+1939 
-1950 ASVEDN
+1950 
-1956 QVIRKAEQM
+1956 
-1965 ESDGKTPEEIWRALG
+1965 
-1980 VARTMDGKGWR
+1980 
-1991 YEIDDSTVKLK
+1991 
-2002 NEMLYDYQAELRDQN
+2002 
-2017 RAWEKLTDRA
+2017 
-2027 LSDEQVHDLADYM
+2027 
-2040 KGAIEDRHDENL
+2040 
-2052 YDKLENEFGGDF
+2052 
-2064 IKWADAL
+2064 
-2071 ENVKEAKKVP
+2071 
-2081 RNGAS
+2081 
-2086 LEEFIDAAELF
+2086 
-2097 AAYPQLRDTRLVF
+2097 
-2110 QNLDSGEN
+2110 
-2118 GYYDRQRDIIVLSER
+2118 
-2133 LRRKSESTLLHEIQH
+2133 
-2148 VIQGIDKTPGGASP
+2148 
-2162 GYWKRRM
+2162 
-2169 EEGYSRRENDG
+2169 
-2180 RIAKAEKEYQRI
+2180 
-2192 FDSAP
+2192 
-2197 ETFKNKVREIN
+2197 
-2208 RARLAQDYDA
+2208 
-2218 AEAIVDELYDSE
+2218 
-2230 YAELWSQLDMADFE
+2230 
-2244 RRNER
+2244 
-2249 GNELRPS
+2249 
-2256 DLYRNTAGEIE
+2256 
-2267 ARDTAA
+2267 
-2273 RRSLTAEERRN
+2273 
-2284 LMPKTADENTVFVE
+2284 
-2298 QRYSIDS
+2298 
-2305 DMTEDERYRELR
+2305 
-2317 GKTVAVTPEAK
+2317 
-2328 YTDEQLASIH
+2328 
-2338 TLEQLNAKAKSKA
+2338 
-2351 EKVIRPLAESLGI
+2351 
-2364 LNRSMKTPDV
+2364 
-2374 EIDFTFSKNKGLRE
+2374 
-2388 SMSKQLRYGGTYAD
+2388 
-2402 FAKAL
+2402 
-2407 VNLDG
+2407 
-2412 ILENAVLIE
+2412 
-2421 QHKDKYAGT
+2421 
-2430 TRANNQLKSVSVLVG
+2430 
-2445 VFRDGDSLIPTQ
+2445 
-2457 IEIKDTSNAGG
+2457 
-2468 ILYMTVTMTK
+2468 MTVTMTK

-2579 VDTDLMDVWRE
+2579 VDTDLTDVWRE

-2988 RKTPVSKATLN
+2988 RKTPVSKATVN

-3617 EDVAKNKVAGTMGV
+3617 EDVAKNKVAGAMGV

-3756 RKSVTEGTSI
+3756 RKNVTEGTSI

>member
-129 ESGISPDTEA
+129 ESGISPDSEA

-239 NPNGVTRLRY
+239 NPNGVTRMRY

-307 ELADRLDQTGPEEKN
+307 ELADQLDQTGAKEKN

-380 GADRQS
+380 GADRQA

-524 QNFGTALGGSI
+524 QNFGTALGGSL

-701 RKQGMEEASEEVV
+701 RKQGLEEASEEVV
-714 GNIADNLFDMWYNKD
+714 GNIADNLFDMWYNGD

-806 YTVDEMN
+806 YSVDEMN

-845 SNRLLG
+845 SNRMLG
-851 FAAMTNNQVIKDASK
+851 FAALTNNQVIKDASK
-866 YMNQAFEM
+866 YLNQALEM

-894 SQLPSKAFVE
+894 SQLPSKEFVE

-913 KEAAKQPKTKAKSA
+913 REAAKQPKTKVKSA

-935 SHYQTIFA
+935 SHYQTVFA

-983 KQMLYELTDV
+983 KQMLYELTGV

-1028 TQDEQ
+1028 AQDAQ

-1069 YFIEHG
+1069 YFMEHG
-1075 KLKETEKGAENGQT
+1075 KLKETEKGATENEQT

-1112 AAGNAEADT
+1112 AAGNAEADAG
-1121 RGTEDQNRGGDA
+1121 GTEGQNRSGDA

-1183 KAKYGYDVVY
+1183 KARYGYDVVY

-1211 LFDQKSKRLFVNANY
+1211 LFDQESKRLFVNANY

-1231 EQIGNHEVFHIEV
+1231 DQIGNHEVFHIEV
-1244 TNGDV
+1244 ANGDV

-1263 NKDILDSLVNQYME
+1263 NKEILDSLVNQYME

-1332 KFSVE
+1332 KNSVE
-1337 TAEDGQK
+1337 ATEDGRAVAVVDSDILQGLDTSTWDNQK
-1344 YVLIDQQQGRFIGL
+1344 KAEAKRAAKTALLQFKDGVQVNDITYKVNRTTRREYTRSEDTERLFRRNPEHFADKMRMADIADDVIVATTSWANDGKLKHPRTDNFVDFAHGDVLIQAGGNKYDARAVVGITS
-1358 NNREAEKLALEI
+1358 E
-1370 IQEEFSG
+1370 
-1377 QTIPLGEYAAV
+1377 GEYVFYDVVDMSPADFKIKEEPSTTAAGRNA
-1388 TIRQQENWKAHRSGD
+1388 TSDIKEGS
-1403 RYDGAR
+1403 
-1409 KYVHDGTY
+1409 
-1417 YENSVFQAK
+1417 SV
-1426 MRAAAN
+1426 
-1432 LDEMLE
+1432 
-1438 AAEYV
+1438 
-1443 GHSEDHKN
+1443 
-1451 HTFATDGFDYYKTT
+1451 
-1465 FVVGGR
+1465 
-1471 VFEGTFNI
+1471 
-1479 GLSDMGATFYGM
+1479 
-1491 TKITQVTNYGTF
+1491 QVTDTNSF
-1503 ASALVTDA
+1503 VSSLVNETRSD
-1511 QPNYGDLRNSRVARN
+1511 NGDLRDSRVARN

-1537 VDEIT
+1537 VDESDRKAAQFAIIRD
-1542 ESKNFKEW
+1542 S
-1550 FGDWQNHPERASK
+1550 
-1563 VVNADGTP
+1563 NAADDG
-1571 KVVYHGTLAHGLH
+1571 YHTWIRSAAEIKTLSETLADPEWAEYDEYDPDYTRQMAEDAVRTG
-1584 EFKKSFIGS
+1584 KITVYSSYKIGNGVFVTPS
-1593 RFSFDETGFF
+1593 RMEAESYSG
-1603 FTDNKSLAQDYATGD
+1603 KGKVY
-1618 FDNSKG
+1618 SKT
-1624 EVIPA
+1624 V
-1629 YLNVR
+1629 NVADVAWID
-1634 RPLVFD
+1634 PTQG
-1640 SQYALKNGYGK
+1640 QYAPTN
-1651 VFRENDAVDVWDA
+1651 
-1664 YQGAI
+1664 
-1669 LDEAQEMRADGI
+1669 
-1681 IVNDGTSE
+1681 T
-1689 MVVVFEPN
+1689 
-1697 QIKSATDNVGT
+1697 T
-1708 FNRNNPDI
+1708 DI

-1738 ALQKMVDAAAIEA
+1738 ALQKMVDAAASEA

-2040 KGAIEDRHDENL
+2040 KGAIEDRHDEKL
-2052 YDKLENEFGGDF
+2052 YDKLENEFGADF

-2180 RIAKAEKEYQRI
+2180 RIAKAEKEYRRI

-2197 ETFKNKVREIN
+2197 EAFKNKVREIN

-2244 RRNER
+2244 RRSER
-2249 GNELRPS
+2249 GDELLPS

-2273 RRSLTAEERRN
+2273 RRGLTAEERRN

-2579 VDTDLMDVWRE
+2579 VDTDLTDVWRE

-2988 RKTPVSKATLN
+2988 RKTPVSKATVN

-3617 EDVAKNKVAGTMGV
+3617 EDVAKNKVAGAMGV

-3756 RKSVTEGTSI
+3756 RKNVTEGTSI

-3872 SHFKPLYLSAS
+3872 SHFKPLYLAAGTS
-3883 VQERQ
+3883 ERQ
-3888 YMKEYLL
+3888 YMKAYLV
-3895 DAYEALGVSRNK
+3895 DAYVALGKSRSEASK
-3907 AAKNID
+3907 DID

>member
-1 MGQKTRKQLEIEK
+1 MNVNEFLKKRRQEETTDIQTGTGSRSSSFIQGLANERRQNVSEQFG
-14 VTSALYSQGTRQTVS
+14 TSAYGTGNSRQG
-29 SEQQR
+29 
-34 NTAKQSAIQNFTQS
+34 
-48 INSQADA
+48 
-55 WSKNHIQSTPKSRD
+55 W
-69 VRSYNP
+69 P
-75 SGTPALQKP
+75 S
-84 KTEFANVETV
+84 
-94 NVTSRKPGE
+94 TSRINQPKQEKAQPEPVKITGKKPGE
-103 TSRGGKSWKERQ
+103 TSRSGQSWKERQ
-115 ERLSGKQMAYQMQK
+115 ERLTGKQTAYQMQK
-129 ESGISPDTEA
+129 ESGVVPGKKQEEEPERPSFSA
-139 SKKTQTN
+139 SYQEKEDWFNQKIGQAAKKEEEPKEENPLSMSYWEGRVNSALEQT
-146 PEWEN
+146 
-151 NLIAQATTLP
+151 
-161 SAPELTQ
+161 
-168 ADVEKEQKKSSRI
+168 EQKKETKGGRI
-181 QKPTADHYDAE
+181 QKPSADHYDAE
-192 QIRQYKEQEIGD
+192 QIRQYQEQEIGD
-204 YKKVLDEQNTLA
+204 YKKVLDDQNALTEKNYKDYQAAQNAMKEAAMDYQTQPSGKNRLAYVKAQAQFNQALGTLQTSAKRSTELA
-216 DTLYKEFQTA
+216 D
-226 EQAVKD
+226 
-232 AESAYEK
+232 
-239 NPNGVTRLRY
+239 
-249 LKAFD
+249 
-254 TYQKAR
+254 
-260 EPLSTAVKRS
+260 
-270 EELANEVNTM
+270 EVNAM

-292 RYAGKDYAGMQAYIT
+292 RYAGKDYAGMQQYIT
-307 ELADRLDQTGPEEKN
+307 ELADRLDQTGANEKN

-380 GADRQS
+380 GADRQA

-621 VQFALFGSAS
+621 VQFALFGAAS
-631 LPFMAASAAGQS
+631 LPFMAMSAAGQS

-686 GEGGVVTVKQIAEMI
+686 GEGGVVTVKQIAEMV
-701 RKQGMEEASEEVV
+701 RKQGLEEASEEVV

-806 YTVDEMN
+806 YSVDEMN

-836 NQVLEGKQL
+836 KQVLEGKQL

-983 KQMLYELTDV
+983 KQMLYELTGV

-1028 TQDEQ
+1028 AQDAQ

-1075 KLKETEKGAENGQT
+1075 KLKEAEKGAENGQT

-1121 RGTEDQNRGGDA
+1121 RGTEGQNRSGDA

-1211 LFDQKSKRLFVNANY
+1211 LFDQESKRLFVNANY

-1231 EQIGNHEVFHIEV
+1231 DQIGNHEVFHIEV
-1244 TNGDV
+1244 ANGDV
-1249 DLQAMAEAFNEATG
+1249 DLQAMAEAFNEAAG
-1263 NKDILDSLVNQYME
+1263 NKEILDSLVNQYME

-1320 SPKNGEAASSMP
+1320 SPKNGEAASSM
-1332 KFSVE
+1332 KKNSVE
-1337 TAEDGQK
+1337 ATEDGRAVAVVDSDILQGLDTSTWDNQK
-1344 YVLIDQQQGRFIGL
+1344 KAEAKRAAKTALLQFKDGVQVNDITYKVNRTTRREYTRSEDTERLFRRNPEHFADKMRMADIADDVIVATTSWANDGKLKHPRTDNFVDFAHGDVLIQAGGNKYDARAVVGITS
-1358 NNREAEKLALEI
+1358 E
-1370 IQEEFSG
+1370 
-1377 QTIPLGEYAAV
+1377 GEYVFYDVVDMSPADFKIKEEPSTTAAGRNA
-1388 TIRQQENWKAHRSGD
+1388 TSDIKEGS
-1403 RYDGAR
+1403 
-1409 KYVHDGTY
+1409 
-1417 YENSVFQAK
+1417 SV
-1426 MRAAAN
+1426 
-1432 LDEMLE
+1432 
-1438 AAEYV
+1438 
-1443 GHSEDHKN
+1443 
-1451 HTFATDGFDYYKTT
+1451 
-1465 FVVGGR
+1465 
-1471 VFEGTFNI
+1471 
-1479 GLSDMGATFYGM
+1479 
-1491 TKITQVTNYGTF
+1491 QVTDTNSF
-1503 ASALVTDA
+1503 VSSLVNETRSD
-1511 QPNYGDLRNSRVARN
+1511 NGDLRNSRVARN

-1537 VDEIT
+1537 VDEADRKAAQFAIIRD
-1542 ESKNFKEW
+1542 S
-1550 FGDWQNHPERASK
+1550 
-1563 VVNADGTP
+1563 NAADDS
-1571 KVVYHGTLAHGLH
+1571 YHTWIRSAAEIKTLSETLADPEWAEYDEYDPDYTRQMAEDAVRTG
-1584 EFKKSFIGS
+1584 KITVYSSYKIGNGVFVTPS
-1593 RFSFDETGFF
+1593 RMEAESYSGEG
-1603 FTDNKSLAQDYATGD
+1603 KVY
-1618 FDNSKG
+1618 SKT
-1624 EVIPA
+1624 V
-1629 YLNVR
+1629 NVADVAWID
-1634 RPLVFD
+1634 PTQG
-1640 SQYALKNGYGK
+1640 QYAPTNTT
-1651 VFRENDAVDVWDA
+1651 DV
-1664 YQGAI
+1664 
-1669 LDEAQEMRADGI
+1669 
-1681 IVNDGTSE
+1681 
-1689 MVVVFEPN
+1689 
-1697 QIKSATDNVGT
+1697 
-1708 FNRNNPDI
+1708 

-1738 ALQKMVDAAAIEA
+1738 ALQKMVDAAASEA

-1860 DYDSDTDLIAGF
+1860 DYDSDTDLISGF

-1921 EIVTRND
+1921 ETVTRND

-1939 NASKGDIRYSF
+1939 NTSKGDI
-1950 ASVEDN
+1950 
-1956 QVIRKAEQM
+1956 
-1965 ESDGKTPEEIWRALG
+1965 
-1980 VARTMDGKGWR
+1980 
-1991 YEIDDSTVKLK
+1991 
-2002 NEMLYDYQAELRDQN
+2002 
-2017 RAWEKLTDRA
+2017 
-2027 LSDEQVHDLADYM
+2027 
-2040 KGAIEDRHDENL
+2040 
-2052 YDKLENEFGGDF
+2052 
-2064 IKWADAL
+2064 
-2071 ENVKEAKKVP
+2071 
-2081 RNGAS
+2081 
-2086 LEEFIDAAELF
+2086 
-2097 AAYPQLRDTRLVF
+2097 
-2110 QNLDSGEN
+2110 
-2118 GYYDRQRDIIVLSER
+2118 
-2133 LRRKSESTLLHEIQH
+2133 
-2148 VIQGIDKTPGGASP
+2148 
-2162 GYWKRRM
+2162 
-2169 EEGYSRRENDG
+2169 
-2180 RIAKAEKEYQRI
+2180 
-2192 FDSAP
+2192 
-2197 ETFKNKVREIN
+2197 
-2208 RARLAQDYDA
+2208 
-2218 AEAIVDELYDSE
+2218 
-2230 YAELWSQLDMADFE
+2230 
-2244 RRNER
+2244 
-2249 GNELRPS
+2249 
-2256 DLYRNTAGEIE
+2256 
-2267 ARDTAA
+2267 
-2273 RRSLTAEERRN
+2273 
-2284 LMPKTADENTVFVE
+2284 
-2298 QRYSIDS
+2298 RYSIDS

-2430 TRANNQLKSVSVLVG
+2430 VRENPYLNSVSVLVG

-2457 IEIKDTSNAGG
+2457 IEIKDTADAGG
-2468 ILYMTVTMTK
+2468 TLYMTVAMTK
-2478 IEAGVMAGAS
+2478 
-2488 AQRRTPPYV
+2488 
-2497 VPASEIETGVLGSG
+2497 IETGVLGSTMNQNG
-2511 AQKNWRGRSL
+2511 TSRSL
-2521 IPISSY
+2521 IPISNY

-2579 VDTDLMDVWRE
+2579 VDTDLTDVWRE
-2590 QNPGQTTVTQEGFDE
+2590 QNPGQTAVTQEGFDE

-2623 YDSVGAAKNGN
+2623 YDSVGAAKNSN

-2675 ESLEGAAA
+2675 ESLEGAEA

-2806 AVQDA
+2806 AIQNA

-2833 YENQIKALNEQR
+2833 YEEQIRQLNEQR
-2845 DKLLADAVQA
+2845 DKLLADAVLA
-2855 GRESQKKADNAAMKR
+2855 GQMSQGRQDAAAMRR

-2890 AAYDEMFQKGQTQ
+2890 AAYDEMFRKGQAQ
-2903 QQQTDARAQERK
+2903 QQQTDARAQDRK
-2915 IQKFEDMLANLQAE
+2915 IQKFEEMLADLQAE

-2988 RKTPVSKATLN
+2988 RNTPVSKATLN

-3023 YVKPSMARRVATFQ
+3023 YVKPSMARRVATYQ
-3037 TMSHLFN
+3037 TMSHLLN
-3044 IRTGMRNVVSNLAF
+3044 ARTGMRNVVSNLAF

-3090 VFSKANWEGFMER
+3090 IFSKANWEGFMEW

-3124 TGRRTNKMTGNLLSR
+3124 TGRRTNKMTGNLLTR
-3139 NLSRVERLLGY
+3139 NLSRLERLLGY

-3165 ETIRQLQGFVDSGK
+3165 ETLRQLQRFVDSGK

-3199 DDTLVGNALSVLK
+3199 DDTLVGTTLSQLK
-3212 KLGNTLIGFGD
+3212 KLGNLVGFGD
-3223 SGQTLGKMKVHEF
+3223 SGQKIGGLTVHEF

-3261 AGYAKAIYALAM
+3261 AGYAKAIYALAT

-3279 IKNMSALQ
+3279 VKNMSALQ

-3347 GRLIRGESADIQDG
+3347 GRLIRGESAELQDG
-3361 DELWGI
+3361 DTLLGI

-3388 GQNLAQRWLEAILH
+3388 GQSLAQRWLEAILS
-3402 GTVQSID
+3402 GTVQSVN
-3409 DLSVMNTLRT
+3409 DLSVMNTLQT
-3419 IQNAIDY
+3419 IQNSLEY
-3426 SQEDTLVGQAW
+3426 SQEESALGKAK
-3437 DVVIELAKSSATGF
+3437 DVALDLAKSSVSGF
-3451 IPSPVRQFAQGMD
+3451 VPSPIRQFAQGMD
-3464 AYYRDAYGSKNLL
+3464 TNYRDAYGSKNPLV
-3477 TQGKEQAMNAIPGLR
+3477 QGKEQIMNAIPGLR

-3557 YKIQVGNER
+3557 YKIQVCNER
-3566 YAMSAEE
+3566 YEMSAEE

-3593 DSEDYADMTTE
+3593 DSEDYAGMTTE

-3698 GDVIQSDA
+3698 GDVIHSDA
-3706 YAKADDAEKADMIRD
+3706 YAKADDEEKADMIRD

-3756 RKSVTEGTSI
+3756 RKNVTEGTSI

-3779 DNSISSAITSTIK
+3779 ENSISSAITSTIK

>member
-129 ESGISPDTEA
+129 ESGISPDSEA

-239 NPNGVTRLRY
+239 NPNGVTRMRY

-307 ELADRLDQTGPEEKN
+307 ELADQLDQTGAKEKN

-380 GADRQS
+380 GADRQA

-524 QNFGTALGGSI
+524 QNFGTALGGSL

-701 RKQGMEEASEEVV
+701 RKQGLEEASEEVV
-714 GNIADNLFDMWYNKD
+714 GNIADNLFDMWYNGD

-806 YTVDEMN
+806 YSVDEMN

-845 SNRLLG
+845 SNRMLG
-851 FAAMTNNQVIKDASK
+851 FAALTNNQVIKDASK
-866 YMNQAFEM
+866 YLNQALEM

-894 SQLPSKAFVE
+894 SQLPSKEFVE

-913 KEAAKQPKTKAKSA
+913 REAAKQPKTKVKSA

-935 SHYQTIFA
+935 SHSQTVFA

-983 KQMLYELTDV
+983 KQMLYELTGV

-1028 TQDEQ
+1028 AQDAQ

-1069 YFIEHG
+1069 YFMEHG
-1075 KLKETEKGAENGQT
+1075 KLMETEKGATENEQT

-1112 AAGNAEADT
+1112 AAGNAEADAG
-1121 RGTEDQNRGGDA
+1121 GTEGQNRSGDA

-1183 KAKYGYDVVY
+1183 KARYGYDVVY

-1211 LFDQKSKRLFVNANY
+1211 LFDQESKRLFVNANY

-1231 EQIGNHEVFHIEV
+1231 DQIGNHEVFHIEV
-1244 TNGDV
+1244 ANGDV

-1263 NKDILDSLVNQYME
+1263 NKEILDSLVNQYME

-1332 KFSVE
+1332 KNSVE
-1337 TAEDGQK
+1337 ATEDGRAVAVVDSDILQGLDTSTWDNQK
-1344 YVLIDQQQGRFIGL
+1344 KAEAKRAAKTALLQFKDGVQVNDITYKVNRTTRREYTRSEDTERLFRRNPEHFADKMRMADIADDVIVATTSWANDGKLKHPRTDNFVDFAHGDVLIQAGGNKYDARAVVGITS
-1358 NNREAEKLALEI
+1358 E
-1370 IQEEFSG
+1370 
-1377 QTIPLGEYAAV
+1377 GEYVFYDVVDMSPADFKIKEEPSTTAAGRNA
-1388 TIRQQENWKAHRSGD
+1388 TSDIKEGS
-1403 RYDGAR
+1403 
-1409 KYVHDGTY
+1409 
-1417 YENSVFQAK
+1417 SV
-1426 MRAAAN
+1426 
-1432 LDEMLE
+1432 
-1438 AAEYV
+1438 
-1443 GHSEDHKN
+1443 
-1451 HTFATDGFDYYKTT
+1451 
-1465 FVVGGR
+1465 
-1471 VFEGTFNI
+1471 
-1479 GLSDMGATFYGM
+1479 
-1491 TKITQVTNYGTF
+1491 QVTDTNSF
-1503 ASALVTDA
+1503 VSSLVNETRSD
-1511 QPNYGDLRNSRVARN
+1511 NGDLRDSRVARN

-1537 VDEIT
+1537 VDESDRKAAQFAIIRD
-1542 ESKNFKEW
+1542 S
-1550 FGDWQNHPERASK
+1550 
-1563 VVNADGTP
+1563 NAADDG
-1571 KVVYHGTLAHGLH
+1571 YHTWIRSAAEIKTLSETLADPEWAEYDEYDPDYTRQMAEDAVRTG
-1584 EFKKSFIGS
+1584 KITVYSSYKIGNGVFVTPS
-1593 RFSFDETGFF
+1593 RMEAESYSG
-1603 FTDNKSLAQDYATGD
+1603 KGKVY
-1618 FDNSKG
+1618 SKT
-1624 EVIPA
+1624 V
-1629 YLNVR
+1629 NVADVAWID
-1634 RPLVFD
+1634 PTQG
-1640 SQYALKNGYGK
+1640 QYAPTN
-1651 VFRENDAVDVWDA
+1651 
-1664 YQGAI
+1664 
-1669 LDEAQEMRADGI
+1669 
-1681 IVNDGTSE
+1681 T
-1689 MVVVFEPN
+1689 
-1697 QIKSATDNVGT
+1697 T
-1708 FNRNNPDI
+1708 DI

-1738 ALQKMVDAAAIEA
+1738 ALQKMVDAAASEA

-2040 KGAIEDRHDENL
+2040 KGAIEDRHDEKL

-2180 RIAKAEKEYQRI
+2180 RIAKAEKEYRRI

-2197 ETFKNKVREIN
+2197 EAFKNKVREIN

-2244 RRNER
+2244 RRSER
-2249 GNELRPS
+2249 GDELLPS

-2273 RRSLTAEERRN
+2273 RRGLTAEERRN

-2566 DANRIQSYRQKNS
+2566 DANRIRSYRQKNS
-2579 VDTDLMDVWRE
+2579 VDTDLTDVWRE

-2988 RKTPVSKATLN
+2988 RKTPVSKATVN

-3617 EDVAKNKVAGTMGV
+3617 EDVAKNKVAGAMGV

-3756 RKSVTEGTSI
+3756 RKNVTEGTSI

-3872 SHFKPLYLSAS
+3872 SHFKPLYLAAGTS
-3883 VQERQ
+3883 ERQ
-3888 YMKEYLL
+3888 YMKAYLV
-3895 DAYEALGVSRNK
+3895 DAYVALGKSRSEASK
-3907 AAKNID
+3907 DID

>member
-1 MGQKTRKQLEIEK
+1 MKKKTAAQLAWEAQKQSWTSQGGVQVSSTQKTTAAQNAWN
-14 VTSALYSQGTRQTVS
+14 SAKNNPDYVQRARQQTPQVKT
-29 SEQQR
+29 
-34 NTAKQSAIQNFTQS
+34 TARP
-48 INSQADA
+48 
-55 WSKNHIQSTPKSRD
+55 STKI
-69 VRSYNP
+69 
-75 SGTPALQKP
+75 
-84 KTEFANVETV
+84 ETV
-94 NVTSRKPGE
+94 DVKRGNLNRDSNG
-103 TSRGGKSWKERQ
+103 RGGQSQKERQ
-115 ERLSGKQMAYQMQK
+115 ERLTGKQTAYQMQK

-322 AETGQNLREQYQE
+322 AETGQNLRAQYQE

-650 GLSEEQAAVTST
+650 GLSEKQAAVTST

-701 RKQGMEEASEEVV
+701 RKQGLEEASEEVV

-806 YTVDEMN
+806 YSVDEMN

-845 SNRLLG
+845 SNRMLG

-983 KQMLYELTDV
+983 KQMLYELTGV

-1028 TQDEQ
+1028 AQDAQ

-1060 KSDVDERLQ
+1060 KSDVDEQLQ
-1069 YFIEHG
+1069 YFMEHG
-1075 KLKETEKGAENGQT
+1075 RLKETEEGAENEQT

-1112 AAGNAEADT
+1112 PAGNAEADT
-1121 RGTEDQNRGGDA
+1121 RGTEGQNRSGDA
-1133 GVSEEVRVRGR
+1133 GVSEEVRVKGR

-1211 LFDQKSKRLFVNANY
+1211 LFDQESKRLFVNANY

-1231 EQIGNHEVFHIEV
+1231 DQIGNHEVFHIEV
-1244 TNGDV
+1244 ANGDV
-1249 DLQAMAEAFNEATG
+1249 DLQAMAEAFNEAAG
-1263 NKDILDSLVNQYME
+1263 NKEILDSLVNQYME

-1320 SPKNGEAASSMP
+1320 SPKNGEAASSMQ
-1332 KFSVE
+1332 KNSVE
-1337 TAEDGQK
+1337 ATEDGRAVAVVDSDILQDLDTSTWDNQK
-1344 YVLIDQQQGRFIGL
+1344 KAEAKRAAKTALLQFKDGVQVNDITYKVNRTTRREYTRSEDTERLFRRNPEHFADKMRMADIADDVIVATTSWANDGKLKHPRTDNFVDFAHGDVLIQAGGNKYDARAVVGITS
-1358 NNREAEKLALEI
+1358 E
-1370 IQEEFSG
+1370 
-1377 QTIPLGEYAAV
+1377 GEYVFYDVVDMSPADFKIKEEPSTTAAGRNA
-1388 TIRQQENWKAHRSGD
+1388 TSDIKEGS
-1403 RYDGAR
+1403 
-1409 KYVHDGTY
+1409 
-1417 YENSVFQAK
+1417 SV
-1426 MRAAAN
+1426 
-1432 LDEMLE
+1432 
-1438 AAEYV
+1438 
-1443 GHSEDHKN
+1443 
-1451 HTFATDGFDYYKTT
+1451 
-1465 FVVGGR
+1465 
-1471 VFEGTFNI
+1471 
-1479 GLSDMGATFYGM
+1479 
-1491 TKITQVTNYGTF
+1491 QVTDTNSF
-1503 ASALVTDA
+1503 VSSLVNETRSD
-1511 QPNYGDLRNSRVARN
+1511 NGDLRDSRVARN

-1537 VDEIT
+1537 VDESDRKAAQFAIIRD
-1542 ESKNFKEW
+1542 S
-1550 FGDWQNHPERASK
+1550 
-1563 VVNADGTP
+1563 NAADDG
-1571 KVVYHGTLAHGLH
+1571 YHTWIRSAAEIKTLSETLADPEWAEYDEYDPDYTRQMAEDAVRTG
-1584 EFKKSFIGS
+1584 KITVYSSYKIGS
-1593 RFSFDETGFF
+1593 GVFVTPSRMEAESYSG
-1603 FTDNKSLAQDYATGD
+1603 KGKVY
-1618 FDNSKG
+1618 SKT
-1624 EVIPA
+1624 V
-1629 YLNVR
+1629 NVADVAWID
-1634 RPLVFD
+1634 PTQG
-1640 SQYALKNGYGK
+1640 QYAPTN
-1651 VFRENDAVDVWDA
+1651 
-1664 YQGAI
+1664 
-1669 LDEAQEMRADGI
+1669 
-1681 IVNDGTSE
+1681 T
-1689 MVVVFEPN
+1689 
-1697 QIKSATDNVGT
+1697 T
-1708 FNRNNPDI
+1708 DI

-1738 ALQKMVDAAAIEA
+1738 ALQKMVDAAASEA

-1820 ITPEQWGAFLDYA
+1820 ITPEQWGKFLDYA

-1928 SGDVIPLSERF
+1928 SGDVIPLRERF
-1939 NASKGDIRYSF
+1939 NASKGDI
-1950 ASVEDN
+1950 
-1956 QVIRKAEQM
+1956 
-1965 ESDGKTPEEIWRALG
+1965 
-1980 VARTMDGKGWR
+1980 
-1991 YEIDDSTVKLK
+1991 
-2002 NEMLYDYQAELRDQN
+2002 
-2017 RAWEKLTDRA
+2017 
-2027 LSDEQVHDLADYM
+2027 
-2040 KGAIEDRHDENL
+2040 
-2052 YDKLENEFGGDF
+2052 
-2064 IKWADAL
+2064 
-2071 ENVKEAKKVP
+2071 
-2081 RNGAS
+2081 
-2086 LEEFIDAAELF
+2086 
-2097 AAYPQLRDTRLVF
+2097 
-2110 QNLDSGEN
+2110 
-2118 GYYDRQRDIIVLSER
+2118 
-2133 LRRKSESTLLHEIQH
+2133 
-2148 VIQGIDKTPGGASP
+2148 
-2162 GYWKRRM
+2162 
-2169 EEGYSRRENDG
+2169 
-2180 RIAKAEKEYQRI
+2180 
-2192 FDSAP
+2192 
-2197 ETFKNKVREIN
+2197 
-2208 RARLAQDYDA
+2208 
-2218 AEAIVDELYDSE
+2218 
-2230 YAELWSQLDMADFE
+2230 
-2244 RRNER
+2244 
-2249 GNELRPS
+2249 
-2256 DLYRNTAGEIE
+2256 
-2267 ARDTAA
+2267 
-2273 RRSLTAEERRN
+2273 
-2284 LMPKTADENTVFVE
+2284 
-2298 QRYSIDS
+2298 RYSIDS

-2579 VDTDLMDVWRE
+2579 VDTDLTDVWRE

-2720 AQKNGD
+2720 AQKSGD

-3090 VFSKANWEGFMER
+3090 VFSKANWEGFMEG

-3279 IKNMSALQ
+3279 VKNMSALQ

-3617 EDVAKNKVAGTMGV
+3617 EDVAKNKVAGAMGV

-3756 RKSVTEGTSI
+3756 RKNVTEGTSI

>member
-1 MGQKTRKQLEIEK
+1 MNVNEFLKKRRQEETTDIQTGTGSRSSSFIQGLANERRQNVSERFG
-14 VTSALYSQGTRQTVS
+14 TSAYGTGSSRQGWPSTSKVNQPQT
-29 SEQQR
+29 E
-34 NTAKQSAIQNFTQS
+34 KTQPEPVK
-48 INSQADA
+48 ITG
-55 WSKNHIQSTPKSRD
+55 K
-69 VRSYNP
+69 
-75 SGTPALQKP
+75 
-84 KTEFANVETV
+84 
-94 NVTSRKPGE
+94 KPGE
-103 TSRGGKSWKERQ
+103 TSRSGQSWKERQ
-115 ERLSGKQMAYQMQK
+115 ERLSGKQEAYQMQK
-129 ESGISPDTEA
+129 ESGITPDTEA
-139 SKKTQTN
+139 TQKTQTN

-168 ADVEKEQKKSSRI
+168 ADVEKEQKKSSRV

-204 YKKVLDEQNTLA
+204 YKKVLDDQNAITEKNYKDYQAAQNAMKEAAMGYQMQPSGKNRLAYVKAQTQFNQALGTLQTSAKCSTELA
-216 DTLYKEFQTA
+216 D
-226 EQAVKD
+226 
-232 AESAYEK
+232 
-239 NPNGVTRLRY
+239 
-249 LKAFD
+249 
-254 TYQKAR
+254 
-260 EPLSTAVKRS
+260 
-270 EELANEVNTM
+270 EVNAM

-380 GADRQS
+380 GADRQA

-409 AREADDAKAAYESY
+409 QLEMNEARGAYEAY
-423 AAGNA
+423 AQGKSLLDSFGRYGRGNIDLYNRPVYRNA
-428 EKPTVDLAGQNLID
+428 DGSVSTVDSISFNIDGQEILLPSVWMRGGVPYHSKDSNEIIQHYQQTGEYLGKFSTPEAANAYSDLLHSAQEALYAKDRKDVNRPVYDFAGQNLID

-524 QNFGTALGGSI
+524 QNFGTALGGSL

-566 EGTYRFSDVN
+566 EGEYRFSDVN

-621 VQFALFGSAS
+621 VQFAIFGSAS
-631 LPFMAASAAGQS
+631 LPLMAASAAGQS

-686 GEGGVVTVKQIAEMI
+686 GKGGVVTVKQIAEMI
-701 RKQGMEEASEEVV
+701 RKQGLEEASEEVV

-806 YTVDEMN
+806 YSVNEMN
-813 TVLLSQQI
+813 TVLLAQQI

-913 KEAAKQPKTKAKSA
+913 RDAAKQPKTKVKSA

-983 KQMLYELTDV
+983 KQMLYELTGV
-993 EIPEGVVKEKDLMQ
+993 EIPDGVVKEKDLMQ

-1028 TQDEQ
+1028 AQDAQ

-1075 KLKETEKGAENGQT
+1075 KLKEAEKGAENGQT

-1121 RGTEDQNRGGDA
+1121 RGTEGQNRSGDA
-1133 GVSEEVRVRGR
+1133 GVSEEVRVKGR

-1211 LFDQKSKRLFVNANY
+1211 LFDQESKRLFVNANY

-1244 TNGDV
+1244 ANGDV

-1263 NKDILDSLVNQYME
+1263 NKEILDSLVNQYME

-1298 FNGIRSVNVTAYQD
+1298 FNGIRSVNVTDYQD

-1320 SPKNGEAASSMP
+1320 SPKNGEAASSMQ
-1332 KFSVE
+1332 KNSVE
-1337 TAEDGQK
+1337 SFGDGKQYVKADRQVIFGNDRDSWSTQLEDYINGKIRRGQDVTLIGADGDELILTATSAGKLSSPYTSDGRTMSETAYEHKANAAAHIDELAQVSTRGKKNVSDAESRHGDMASEGWNYRTAYFMDFDGK
-1344 YVLIDQQQGRFIGL
+1344 YYR
-1358 NNREAEKLALEI
+1358 
-1370 IQEEFSG
+1370 
-1377 QTIPLGEYAAV
+1377 V
-1388 TIRQQENWKAHRSGD
+1388 TISVAHGA
-1403 RYDGAR
+1403 DGKMIYNIGQMKEEASPKVKGSSAETGNGPR
-1409 KYVHDGTY
+1409 GFASS
-1417 YENSVFQAK
+1417 ENSI
-1426 MRAAAN
+1426 RN
-1432 LDEMLE
+1432 
-1438 AAEYV
+1438 
-1443 GHSEDHKN
+1443 
-1451 HTFATDGFDYYKTT
+1451 
-1465 FVVGGR
+1465 GG
-1471 VFEGTFNI
+1471 EN
-1479 GLSDMGATFYGM
+1479 
-1491 TKITQVTNYGTF
+1491 
-1503 ASALVTDA
+1503 
-1511 QPNYGDLRNSRVARN
+1511 
-1526 AESVKQKNSEV
+1526 VKQKNSEV
-1537 VDEIT
+1537 VDEADRKAAQFAIIRD
-1542 ESKNFKEW
+1542 S
-1550 FGDWQNHPERASK
+1550 
-1563 VVNADGTP
+1563 NAADDG
-1571 KVVYHGTLAHGLH
+1571 YHTWIRSAAEIKTLSETLADPEWAEYDEYDPDYTRQMAEDAVRTG
-1584 EFKKSFIGS
+1584 KITVYSSYKIGNGVFVTPS
-1593 RFSFDETGFF
+1593 RMEAESY
-1603 FTDNKSLAQDYATGD
+1603 SGD
-1618 FDNSKG
+1618 GKVYSKT
-1624 EVIPA
+1624 V
-1629 YLNVR
+1629 NVGDVAWID
-1634 RPLVFD
+1634 PTQG
-1640 SQYALKNGYGK
+1640 QYAPTNTT
-1651 VFRENDAVDVWDA
+1651 DV
-1664 YQGAI
+1664 
-1669 LDEAQEMRADGI
+1669 
-1681 IVNDGTSE
+1681 
-1689 MVVVFEPN
+1689 
-1697 QIKSATDNVGT
+1697 
-1708 FNRNNPDI
+1708 

-1738 ALQKMVDAAAIEA
+1738 ALQKMVDAAASEA

-1921 EIVTRND
+1921 EPVTRND
-1928 SGDVIPLSERF
+1928 SGAVIPLSERF
-1939 NASKGDIRYSF
+1939 NTSKGDI
-1950 ASVEDN
+1950 
-1956 QVIRKAEQM
+1956 
-1965 ESDGKTPEEIWRALG
+1965 
-1980 VARTMDGKGWR
+1980 
-1991 YEIDDSTVKLK
+1991 
-2002 NEMLYDYQAELRDQN
+2002 
-2017 RAWEKLTDRA
+2017 
-2027 LSDEQVHDLADYM
+2027 
-2040 KGAIEDRHDENL
+2040 
-2052 YDKLENEFGGDF
+2052 
-2064 IKWADAL
+2064 
-2071 ENVKEAKKVP
+2071 
-2081 RNGAS
+2081 
-2086 LEEFIDAAELF
+2086 
-2097 AAYPQLRDTRLVF
+2097 
-2110 QNLDSGEN
+2110 
-2118 GYYDRQRDIIVLSER
+2118 
-2133 LRRKSESTLLHEIQH
+2133 
-2148 VIQGIDKTPGGASP
+2148 
-2162 GYWKRRM
+2162 
-2169 EEGYSRRENDG
+2169 
-2180 RIAKAEKEYQRI
+2180 
-2192 FDSAP
+2192 
-2197 ETFKNKVREIN
+2197 
-2208 RARLAQDYDA
+2208 
-2218 AEAIVDELYDSE
+2218 
-2230 YAELWSQLDMADFE
+2230 
-2244 RRNER
+2244 
-2249 GNELRPS
+2249 
-2256 DLYRNTAGEIE
+2256 
-2267 ARDTAA
+2267 
-2273 RRSLTAEERRN
+2273 
-2284 LMPKTADENTVFVE
+2284 
-2298 QRYSIDS
+2298 RYSIDS
-2305 DMTEDERYRELR
+2305 DMTEDERYQELR

-2430 TRANNQLKSVSVLVG
+2430 VRENPYLNSVSVLVG

-2457 IEIKDTSNAGG
+2457 IEIKDTADAGG
-2468 ILYMTVTMTK
+2468 TLYMTVAMTK
-2478 IEAGVMAGAS
+2478 
-2488 AQRRTPPYV
+2488 
-2497 VPASEIETGVLGSG
+2497 IETGVLGSTMNQNG
-2511 AQKNWRGRSL
+2511 TSRSL

-2623 YDSVGAAKNGN
+2623 YDSVGAAKNAN

-2639 TSKARTNTFEKL
+2639 TSKSRTNTFEKL

-2720 AQKNGD
+2720 AQKSGD
-2726 YSKVVEMAQKI
+2726 YSKVVDMAQKI

-2768 EVDKAKNPVQRKN
+2768 EVDKAKNPVQQKN

-2792 YTEQIRDL
+2792 YTEQVREI

-2819 GRADAAELRKIRER
+2819 GKADAAELRKIRER

-2890 AAYDEMFQKGQTQ
+2890 AAYDETFQKGQTQ

-2915 IQKFEDMLANLQAE
+2915 IQKFEDMLAKLQAE

-2988 RKTPVSKATLN
+2988 RKTPVSKTTLN
-2999 NLKKQNFEWLW
+2999 NLRKQNFEWLW

-3023 YVKPSMARRVATFQ
+3023 YVKPSMARRVATYQ
-3037 TMSHLFN
+3037 TMSHLLN
-3044 IRTGMRNVVSNLAF
+3044 ARTGMRNIVSNLAF

-3081 KRGVGFDQA
+3081 KRGVRFDQA
-3090 VFSKANWEGFMER
+3090 IFSKANWEGFMEG
-3103 YSKVQPELALDIETG
+3103 YSKVQPELALDIETA

-3124 TGRRTNKMTGNLLSR
+3124 TGRRTNKMTGNLLTR
-3139 NLSRVERLLGY
+3139 GLSQAERLMGY

-3165 ETIRQLQGFVDSGK
+3165 ETLRQLQKFVDSGK

-3199 DDTLVGNALSVLK
+3199 DDTLVGTTLSQLK
-3212 KLGNTLIGFGD
+3212 KLGNLVGFGD
-3223 SGQTLGKMKVHEF
+3223 SGQKIGGLTVHEF
-3236 GLGDLLTK
+3236 GLGDLLIK

-3261 AGYAKAIYALAM
+3261 AGYAKAIYALVM

-3296 RATTGSGLIALFAAL
+3296 RATTGSGLITLFAAL

-3347 GRLIRGESADIQDG
+3347 GRLIRGESADLRDG

-3367 EFMQPVNGS
+3367 EFMQPVNGL

-3388 GQNLAQRWLEAILH
+3388 GQNLAQRWLEAILN
-3402 GTVQSID
+3402 GTIQSID

-3419 IQNAIDY
+3419 IQNSLEY
-3426 SQEDTLVGQAW
+3426 SQEESALGKAK
-3437 DVVIELAKSSATGF
+3437 DVLLELAKSSATGF

-3464 AYYRDAYGSKNLL
+3464 AYYRDAYGSKNPLV
-3477 TQGKEQAMNAIPGLR
+3477 QGKEQIMNAIPGLR

-3566 YAMSAEE
+3566 YEMSAEE

-3593 DSEDYADMTTE
+3593 DSEDYAGMTTE

-3756 RKSVTEGTSI
+3756 RKNVTEGTSI
-3766 EKTVKRLKSDGAS
+3766 EKTVKLLKSDGAS

>member
-1 MGQKTRKQLEIEK
+1 MKKKTAAQLAWEAQKQAWTSQGGVQVSSTQKTTAAQNAWNSAKNNPDYIQRARQQITKVKTAAQPTEKIETFDVK
-14 VTSALYSQGTRQTVS
+14 RGNLTGEANGRSGRSQ
-29 SEQQR
+29 
-34 NTAKQSAIQNFTQS
+34 
-48 INSQADA
+48 
-55 WSKNHIQSTPKSRD
+55 
-69 VRSYNP
+69 
-75 SGTPALQKP
+75 
-84 KTEFANVETV
+84 
-94 NVTSRKPGE
+94 
-103 TSRGGKSWKERQ
+103 KERQ

-129 ESGISPDTEA
+129 ESGVVPGKKQEEEPERPSFSA
-139 SKKTQTN
+139 SYQEKEDWFNQKIGQAAKKEEEPKEENPLSMSYWEGRVNSALEQT
-146 PEWEN
+146 
-151 NLIAQATTLP
+151 
-161 SAPELTQ
+161 
-168 ADVEKEQKKSSRI
+168 EQKKETKGGRI
-181 QKPTADHYDAE
+181 QKPSADHYDAE

-232 AESAYEK
+232 AQEAYEK
-239 NPNGVTRLRY
+239 NPNGVTRMRY

-270 EELANEVNTM
+270 EELANEVNAM

-380 GADRQS
+380 GADRQA

-409 AREADDAKAAYESY
+409 EREADDAKAAYESY
-423 AAGNA
+423 AAGKA

-535 GAGVAGAVTPA
+535 GAGVAGAATPA

-566 EGTYRFSDVN
+566 EGEYRFSDVN

-813 TVLLSQQI
+813 TVLLAQQI
-821 PGEYEGGRYAAEQLK
+821 PGEYAGGRYAAEQLK

-866 YMNQAFEM
+866 YLNQALEM

-913 KEAAKQPKTKAKSA
+913 KEATKQQKTKAKSA

-935 SHYQTIFA
+935 SHYQTVFA

-983 KQMLYELTDV
+983 KQMLYELTGV

-1028 TQDEQ
+1028 AQDEQ

-1095 GAGGRV
+1095 GTGGRV

-1107 GTDAA
+1107 GADAA

-1121 RGTEDQNRGGDA
+1121 RGTEGQNRSGDA

-1211 LFDQKSKRLFVNANY
+1211 LFDQESKRLFVNANY

-1231 EQIGNHEVFHIEV
+1231 DQIGNHEVFHIEV
-1244 TNGDV
+1244 SNGDV

-1263 NKDILDSLVNQYME
+1263 NKEILASLVNQYME

-1320 SPKNGEAASSMP
+1320 SPKNGEAASSMQ
-1332 KFSVE
+1332 KNSVE
-1337 TAEDGQK
+1337 SFGDGKQYVKADRQVIFGNDRDSWSTQLEDYINGKIRRGQDVTLIGADGDELILTATSAGKLSSPYTSDGRTMSETAFERKANAAAHIDELAQISTRGKKTVSDAESRHGDMASEGWNYRTAYFMDFDGK
-1344 YVLIDQQQGRFIGL
+1344 YYR
-1358 NNREAEKLALEI
+1358 
-1370 IQEEFSG
+1370 
-1377 QTIPLGEYAAV
+1377 V
-1388 TIRQQENWKAHRSGD
+1388 TISVAQGA
-1403 RYDGAR
+1403 DGKMIYNIGQMKEEASPKVKGSSAETGNGPR
-1409 KYVHDGTY
+1409 GFASS
-1417 YENSVFQAK
+1417 ENSI
-1426 MRAAAN
+1426 RN
-1432 LDEMLE
+1432 
-1438 AAEYV
+1438 
-1443 GHSEDHKN
+1443 
-1451 HTFATDGFDYYKTT
+1451 
-1465 FVVGGR
+1465 GG
-1471 VFEGTFNI
+1471 EN
-1479 GLSDMGATFYGM
+1479 
-1491 TKITQVTNYGTF
+1491 
-1503 ASALVTDA
+1503 
-1511 QPNYGDLRNSRVARN
+1511 
-1526 AESVKQKNSEV
+1526 VKQKNSEV
-1537 VDEIT
+1537 VDEADRKAAQFAIIRD
-1542 ESKNFKEW
+1542 S
-1550 FGDWQNHPERASK
+1550 
-1563 VVNADGTP
+1563 NAADDA
-1571 KVVYHGTLAHGLH
+1571 YHTWIRSAAEIKTLSETLADPEWAEYDEYDPDYTRQMAEDAVRTG
-1584 EFKKSFIGS
+1584 KITVYSSYKIGNGVFVTPS
-1593 RFSFDETGFF
+1593 RMEAESYSG
-1603 FTDNKSLAQDYATGD
+1603 NGKVY
-1618 FDNSKG
+1618 SKT
-1624 EVIPA
+1624 V
-1629 YLNVR
+1629 NVADVAWID
-1634 RPLVFD
+1634 PTQG
-1640 SQYALKNGYGK
+1640 QYAPTNT
-1651 VFRENDAVDVWDA
+1651 A
-1664 YQGAI
+1664 
-1669 LDEAQEMRADGI
+1669 
-1681 IVNDGTSE
+1681 
-1689 MVVVFEPN
+1689 
-1697 QIKSATDNVGT
+1697 
-1708 FNRNNPDI
+1708 DI
-1716 RYSQETDEEYR
+1716 RYSQEADEEYR

-1738 ALQKMVDAAAIEA
+1738 ALQKMVDAAASEA

-1820 ITPEQWGAFLDYA
+1820 ITPEQWGKFLDYA

-1939 NASKGDIRYSF
+1939 NASKGDI
-1950 ASVEDN
+1950 
-1956 QVIRKAEQM
+1956 
-1965 ESDGKTPEEIWRALG
+1965 
-1980 VARTMDGKGWR
+1980 
-1991 YEIDDSTVKLK
+1991 
-2002 NEMLYDYQAELRDQN
+2002 
-2017 RAWEKLTDRA
+2017 
-2027 LSDEQVHDLADYM
+2027 
-2040 KGAIEDRHDENL
+2040 
-2052 YDKLENEFGGDF
+2052 
-2064 IKWADAL
+2064 
-2071 ENVKEAKKVP
+2071 
-2081 RNGAS
+2081 
-2086 LEEFIDAAELF
+2086 
-2097 AAYPQLRDTRLVF
+2097 
-2110 QNLDSGEN
+2110 
-2118 GYYDRQRDIIVLSER
+2118 
-2133 LRRKSESTLLHEIQH
+2133 
-2148 VIQGIDKTPGGASP
+2148 
-2162 GYWKRRM
+2162 
-2169 EEGYSRRENDG
+2169 
-2180 RIAKAEKEYQRI
+2180 
-2192 FDSAP
+2192 
-2197 ETFKNKVREIN
+2197 
-2208 RARLAQDYDA
+2208 
-2218 AEAIVDELYDSE
+2218 
-2230 YAELWSQLDMADFE
+2230 
-2244 RRNER
+2244 
-2249 GNELRPS
+2249 
-2256 DLYRNTAGEIE
+2256 
-2267 ARDTAA
+2267 
-2273 RRSLTAEERRN
+2273 
-2284 LMPKTADENTVFVE
+2284 
-2298 QRYSIDS
+2298 RYSIDS

-2521 IPISSY
+2521 IPISNY

-2566 DANRIQSYRQKNS
+2566 DENRIQSYRQKNS

-2590 QNPGQTTVTQEGFDE
+2590 QNPGQTAVTQEGFDE

-2623 YDSVGAAKNGN
+2623 YDSVGAAKNSN

-2639 TSKARTNTFEKL
+2639 TSRARTNTFEKL

-2703 GEDLDTAMG
+2703 GEDIDTAMG

-2781 VNPVVQTMIDS
+2781 VNPVVQAMIDS

-2819 GRADAAELRKIRER
+2819 GKADAAELRKIRER

-2915 IQKFEDMLANLQAE
+2915 IQKFEDMLAKLQAE

-3023 YVKPSMARRVATFQ
+3023 YVKPSMARRVATYQ

-3044 IRTGMRNVVSNLAF
+3044 KRTGMRNVVSNLAF

-3090 VFSKANWEGFMER
+3090 IFSKANWEGFMEG
-3103 YSKVQPELALDIETG
+3103 YSKVQPELALDIETA

-3199 DDTLVGNALSVLK
+3199 DDTLVGTTLSQLK
-3212 KLGNTLIGFGD
+3212 KLGNLVGFGD
-3223 SGQTLGKMKVHEF
+3223 SGQKIGGLTVHEF

-3261 AGYAKAIYALAM
+3261 AGYAKAIYALVM

-3279 IKNMSALQ
+3279 VKNMSALQ

-3347 GRLIRGESADIQDG
+3347 GRLIRGESADLQDG

-3367 EFMQPVNGS
+3367 EFMQPVNGL

-3388 GQNLAQRWLEAILH
+3388 GQNLAQRWLEAILN

-3419 IQNAIDY
+3419 IQNALEY
-3426 SQEDTLVGQAW
+3426 SQEESALGKAK
-3437 DVVIELAKSSATGF
+3437 DVLLELAKSSATGF
-3451 IPSPVRQFAQGMD
+3451 IPSLVRQFAQGMD
-3464 AYYRDAYGSKNLL
+3464 AYYRDAYGSKNPLV
-3477 TQGKEQAMNAIPGLR
+3477 QGKEQIMNAIPGLR

-3504 DKTYGGSTVQRWM
+3504 DKSYGGSTVQRWM

-3566 YAMSAEE
+3566 YEMSAEE

-3593 DSEDYADMTTE
+3593 DSDDYADMTTE

-3617 EDVAKNKVAGTMGV
+3617 EDVAKNKVAGAMGI
-3631 DSAKV
+3631 DNAKV

-3756 RKSVTEGTSI
+3756 RKNVTEGTSI

-3779 DNSISSAITSTIK
+3779 ENSISSAITSTIK

-3895 DAYEALGVSRNK
+3895 DAYGALGVSRNK

>member
-1 MGQKTRKQLEIEK
+1 MKKKTAAQLAWEAQKQAWTSQGGVQVSSTQKTTAAQNAWNSAKNNPDYIQRARQQTTKVKTAAQPTEKIE
-14 VTSALYSQGTRQTVS
+14 T
-29 SEQQR
+29 
-34 NTAKQSAIQNFTQS
+34 F
-48 INSQADA
+48 
-55 WSKNHIQSTPKSRD
+55 D
-69 VRSYNP
+69 VKRGNLTGKANGRS
-75 SGTPALQKP
+75 GQ
-84 KTEFANVETV
+84 
-94 NVTSRKPGE
+94 
-103 TSRGGKSWKERQ
+103 SWKERQ
-115 ERLSGKQMAYQMQK
+115 ERLTGKQTAYQMQK

-239 NPNGVTRLRY
+239 NPNGVTRMRY

-270 EELANEVNTM
+270 EELANEVNAM

-380 GADRQS
+380 GADRQA

-395 KTGEKMRLVQKAMN
+395 KTGEKMRLVQKEIN

-423 AAGNA
+423 AAGKA

-553 FNAINNKL
+553 FNAINNKI

-794 EMKAGEAFKGTQ
+794 EMKSGEAFKGTQ

-813 TVLLSQQI
+813 TVLLAQQI

-913 KEAAKQPKTKAKSA
+913 REAAKQPKTKAKSA

-983 KQMLYELTDV
+983 KQMLYELTGV

-1028 TQDEQ
+1028 AQDEQ

-1075 KLKETEKGAENGQT
+1075 KLKETEEGVENEQT

-1107 GTDAA
+1107 GADAA

-1121 RGTEDQNRGGDA
+1121 RGTEGQNRSGDA

-1211 LFDQKSKRLFVNANY
+1211 LFDQESKRLFVNANY

-1231 EQIGNHEVFHIEV
+1231 DQIGNHEVFHIEV
-1244 TNGDV
+1244 ANGDV

-1263 NKDILDSLVNQYME
+1263 NKEILDSLVNQYME

-1320 SPKNGEAASSMP
+1320 SPKNGEAASSMQ
-1332 KFSVE
+1332 KNSVE
-1337 TAEDGQK
+1337 SFGDGKQYVKADRQVIFGNDMDSWSTQLEDYINGKIRRGQDVTLIGADGDELILTATSAGKLSSPYTSDGRTMSETA
-1344 YVLIDQQQGRFIGL
+1344 YER
-1358 NNREAEKLALEI
+1358 
-1370 IQEEFSG
+1370 
-1377 QTIPLGEYAAV
+1377 
-1388 TIRQQENWKAHRSGD
+1388 KA
-1403 RYDGAR
+1403 
-1409 KYVHDGTY
+1409 
-1417 YENSVFQAK
+1417 N
-1426 MRAAAN
+1426 AAAHI
-1432 LDEMLE
+1432 DEL
-1438 AAEYV
+1438 AQVSTRGKNNVSDAESRH
-1443 GHSEDHKN
+1443 GQMASEGWNYRTAFFMD
-1451 HTFATDGFDYYKTT
+1451 FDGKYYKTT
-1465 FVVGGR
+1465 ISVSQGADGKMIY
-1471 VFEGTFNI
+1471 NI
-1479 GLSDMGATFYGM
+1479 GKMQERSIPQISGSSDANTGA
-1491 TKITQVTNYGTF
+1491 QRRD
-1503 ASALVTDA
+1503 ASSG
-1511 QPNYGDLRNSRVARN
+1511 NRVAESR
-1526 AESVKQKNSEV
+1526 ESVKQKNSEV

-1727 RLAENPRENHA
+1727 RLAEQPRENRA
-1738 ALQKMVDAAAIEA
+1738 ALQKMVDAAASEA

-1772 RGKNGEMLG
+1772 RGKNGETLG

-1820 ITPEQWGAFLDYA
+1820 ITPEQWGKFLDYA

-1939 NASKGDIRYSF
+1939 NASKGDIRYSVADTLDSDLDKVLSGTYRSRNNELYIGETSNFLTDTIGADALTVTMPPNKAYSAMVTEEQAKSDGRYDPNTNYHGLGRDGLLRVLEASENPIVAF
-1950 ASVEDN
+1950 AAIPSEKGKRANSIVLVTDEVGADGNIVVVEALGVESHLNGKRIDAN
-1956 QVIRKAEQM
+1956 KVITSYDRSTLSKDIADAIADGRILFADKKRSQDLFAGTPGSNSPEAIRKA
-1965 ESDGKTPEEIWRALG
+1965 D
-1980 VARTMDGKGWR
+1980 
-1991 YEIDDSTVKLK
+1991 
-2002 NEMLYDYQAELRDQN
+2002 
-2017 RAWEKLTDRA
+2017 
-2027 LSDEQVHDLADYM
+2027 
-2040 KGAIEDRHDENL
+2040 
-2052 YDKLENEFGGDF
+2052 
-2064 IKWADAL
+2064 
-2071 ENVKEAKKVP
+2071 
-2081 RNGAS
+2081 
-2086 LEEFIDAAELF
+2086 
-2097 AAYPQLRDTRLVF
+2097 
-2110 QNLDSGEN
+2110 
-2118 GYYDRQRDIIVLSER
+2118 
-2133 LRRKSESTLLHEIQH
+2133 
-2148 VIQGIDKTPGGASP
+2148 
-2162 GYWKRRM
+2162 
-2169 EEGYSRRENDG
+2169 
-2180 RIAKAEKEYQRI
+2180 
-2192 FDSAP
+2192 
-2197 ETFKNKVREIN
+2197 FKNNI
-2208 RARLAQDYDA
+2208 
-2218 AEAIVDELYDSE
+2218 
-2230 YAELWSQLDMADFE
+2230 
-2244 RRNER
+2244 RNF
-2249 GNELRPS
+2249 
-2256 DLYRNTAGEIE
+2256 
-2267 ARDTAA
+2267 
-2273 RRSLTAEERRN
+2273 
-2284 LMPKTADENTVFVE
+2284 M
-2298 QRYSIDS
+2298 
-2305 DMTEDERYRELR
+2305 
-2317 GKTVAVTPEAK
+2317 
-2328 YTDEQLASIH
+2328 
-2338 TLEQLNAKAKSKA
+2338 
-2351 EKVIRPLAESLGI
+2351 
-2364 LNRSMKTPDV
+2364 
-2374 EIDFTFSKNKGLRE
+2374 
-2388 SMSKQLRYGGTYAD
+2388 
-2402 FAKAL
+2402 
-2407 VNLDG
+2407 
-2412 ILENAVLIE
+2412 
-2421 QHKDKYAGT
+2421 
-2430 TRANNQLKSVSVLVG
+2430 
-2445 VFRDGDSLIPTQ
+2445 
-2457 IEIKDTSNAGG
+2457 
-2468 ILYMTVTMTK
+2468 
-2478 IEAGVMAGAS
+2478 
-2488 AQRRTPPYV
+2488 
-2497 VPASEIETGVLGSG
+2497 
-2511 AQKNWRGRSL
+2511 
-2521 IPISSY
+2521 
-2527 NLAEIFA
+2527 A
-2534 NVNPADGHFL
+2534 NVNWENSGRTSYTSGSTEGNRAFAAA
-2544 KYVPDGFL
+2544 YE
-2552 NDAQKAAKQSAIRE
+2552 AAKRGE
-2566 DANRIQSYRQKNS
+2566 VQKNS

-2781 VNPVVQTMIDS
+2781 VNPIVQTMIDS
-2792 YTEQIRDL
+2792 YTEQIREI

-2845 DKLLADAVQA
+2845 DKLLADAVLA
-2855 GRESQKKADNAAMKR
+2855 GQMSQGRQDAAAMRR
-2870 ITDAYNKRIDEW
+2870 ITDAYNKRVEEW

-2890 AAYDEMFQKGQTQ
+2890 AAYDENFLAGQMNQ
-2903 QQQTDARAQERK
+2903 GKADAAEQRRK
-2915 IQKFEDMLANLQAE
+2915 IQSYEEMLADLQAE

-2973 DVDALIDVIQRQAKI
+2973 DVDALIDVIQKQAKI

-3023 YVKPSMARRVATFQ
+3023 YVKPSMARRVATYQ
-3037 TMSHLFN
+3037 TMSHLLN
-3044 IRTGMRNVVSNLAF
+3044 ARTGMRNIVSNLAF

-3090 VFSKANWEGFMER
+3090 IFSKANWEGFMEG

-3124 TGRRTNKMTGNLLSR
+3124 TGRRTNKMTGNLLTR
-3139 NLSRVERLLGY
+3139 GLSQAERLMGY

-3179 MTMEEAIQA
+3179 MTIEEAIQA

-3199 DDTLVGNALSVLK
+3199 DDTLVGTTLSQLK
-3212 KLGNTLIGFGD
+3212 KLGNLVGFGD
-3223 SGQTLGKMKVHEF
+3223 SGQKIGGLTVHEF

-3361 DELWGI
+3361 DTLLGI

-3388 GQNLAQRWLEAILH
+3388 GQNLAQRWLEAILS
-3402 GTVQSID
+3402 GTVQSVN
-3409 DLSVMNTLRT
+3409 DLSVMNTLQT
-3419 IQNAIDY
+3419 IQNSLEY
-3426 SQEDTLVGQAW
+3426 SQEESALGKAK
-3437 DVVIELAKSSATGF
+3437 DVALDLAKSSVSGF
-3451 IPSPVRQFAQGMD
+3451 VPSPIRQFAQGMD
-3464 AYYRDAYGSKNLL
+3464 TNYRDAYGSKNPLV
-3477 TQGKEQAMNAIPGLR
+3477 QGKEQIMNAIPGLR

-3504 DKTYGGSTVQRWM
+3504 DKSYGGSTVQRWM

-3566 YAMSAEE
+3566 YEMSAEE

-3593 DSEDYADMTTE
+3593 DSEDYAGMTTE

-3756 RKSVTEGTSI
+3756 RKNVTEGTSI

>member
-1 MGQKTRKQLEIEK
+1 MKKKTAAQLAWEAQKQSWTSQGGVQVSSTQKTTAAQNAWN
-14 VTSALYSQGTRQTVS
+14 SAKNNPDYVQRARQQTPQVKT
-29 SEQQR
+29 
-34 NTAKQSAIQNFTQS
+34 TARP
-48 INSQADA
+48 
-55 WSKNHIQSTPKSRD
+55 STKI
-69 VRSYNP
+69 
-75 SGTPALQKP
+75 
-84 KTEFANVETV
+84 ETV
-94 NVTSRKPGE
+94 DVKRGNLNRDSNG
-103 TSRGGKSWKERQ
+103 RGGQSQKERQ
-115 ERLSGKQMAYQMQK
+115 ERLTGKQTAYQMQK
-129 ESGISPDTEA
+129 ESGISPDSEA

-322 AETGQNLREQYQE
+322 AETGQNLRAQYQE

-650 GLSEEQAAVTST
+650 GLSEKQAAVTST

-701 RKQGMEEASEEVV
+701 RKQGLEEASEEVV

-806 YTVDEMN
+806 YSVDEMN

-845 SNRLLG
+845 SNRMLG

-983 KQMLYELTDV
+983 KQMLYELTGV

-1028 TQDEQ
+1028 AQDAQ

-1060 KSDVDERLQ
+1060 KSDVDEQLQ
-1069 YFIEHG
+1069 YFMEHG
-1075 KLKETEKGAENGQT
+1075 RLKETEEGAENEQT

-1112 AAGNAEADT
+1112 PAGNAEADT
-1121 RGTEDQNRGGDA
+1121 RGTEGQNRSGDA
-1133 GVSEEVRVRGR
+1133 GVSEEVRVKGR

-1211 LFDQKSKRLFVNANY
+1211 LFDQESKRLFVNANY

-1231 EQIGNHEVFHIEV
+1231 DQIGNHEVFHIEV
-1244 TNGDV
+1244 ANGDV
-1249 DLQAMAEAFNEATG
+1249 DLQAMAEAFNEAAG
-1263 NKDILDSLVNQYME
+1263 NKEILDSLVNQYME

-1320 SPKNGEAASSMP
+1320 SPKNGEAASSMQ
-1332 KFSVE
+1332 KNSVE
-1337 TAEDGQK
+1337 ATEDGRAVAVVDSDILQDLDTSTWDNQK
-1344 YVLIDQQQGRFIGL
+1344 KAEAKRAAKTALLQFKDGVQVNDITYKVNRTTRREYTRSEDTERLFRRNPEHFADKMRMADIADDVIVATTSWANDGKLKHPRTDNFVDFAHGDVLIQAGGNKYDARAVVGITS
-1358 NNREAEKLALEI
+1358 E
-1370 IQEEFSG
+1370 
-1377 QTIPLGEYAAV
+1377 GEYVFYDVVDMSPADFKIKEEPSTTAAGRNA
-1388 TIRQQENWKAHRSGD
+1388 TSDIKEGS
-1403 RYDGAR
+1403 
-1409 KYVHDGTY
+1409 
-1417 YENSVFQAK
+1417 SV
-1426 MRAAAN
+1426 
-1432 LDEMLE
+1432 
-1438 AAEYV
+1438 
-1443 GHSEDHKN
+1443 
-1451 HTFATDGFDYYKTT
+1451 
-1465 FVVGGR
+1465 
-1471 VFEGTFNI
+1471 
-1479 GLSDMGATFYGM
+1479 
-1491 TKITQVTNYGTF
+1491 QVTDTNSF
-1503 ASALVTDA
+1503 VSSLVNETRSD
-1511 QPNYGDLRNSRVARN
+1511 NGDLRDSRVARN

-1537 VDEIT
+1537 VDESDRKAAQFAIIRD
-1542 ESKNFKEW
+1542 S
-1550 FGDWQNHPERASK
+1550 
-1563 VVNADGTP
+1563 NAADDG
-1571 KVVYHGTLAHGLH
+1571 YHTWIRSAAEIKTLSETLADPEWAEYDEYDPDYTRQMAEDAVRTG
-1584 EFKKSFIGS
+1584 KITVYSSYKIGS
-1593 RFSFDETGFF
+1593 GVFVTPSRMEAESYSG
-1603 FTDNKSLAQDYATGD
+1603 KGKVY
-1618 FDNSKG
+1618 SKT
-1624 EVIPA
+1624 V
-1629 YLNVR
+1629 NVADVAWID
-1634 RPLVFD
+1634 PTQG
-1640 SQYALKNGYGK
+1640 QYAPTN
-1651 VFRENDAVDVWDA
+1651 
-1664 YQGAI
+1664 
-1669 LDEAQEMRADGI
+1669 
-1681 IVNDGTSE
+1681 T
-1689 MVVVFEPN
+1689 
-1697 QIKSATDNVGT
+1697 T
-1708 FNRNNPDI
+1708 DI

-1738 ALQKMVDAAAIEA
+1738 ALQKMVDAAASEA

-1820 ITPEQWGAFLDYA
+1820 ITPEQWGKFLDYA

-1928 SGDVIPLSERF
+1928 SGDVIPLRERF
-1939 NASKGDIRYSF
+1939 NASKGDI
-1950 ASVEDN
+1950 
-1956 QVIRKAEQM
+1956 
-1965 ESDGKTPEEIWRALG
+1965 
-1980 VARTMDGKGWR
+1980 
-1991 YEIDDSTVKLK
+1991 
-2002 NEMLYDYQAELRDQN
+2002 
-2017 RAWEKLTDRA
+2017 
-2027 LSDEQVHDLADYM
+2027 
-2040 KGAIEDRHDENL
+2040 
-2052 YDKLENEFGGDF
+2052 
-2064 IKWADAL
+2064 
-2071 ENVKEAKKVP
+2071 
-2081 RNGAS
+2081 
-2086 LEEFIDAAELF
+2086 
-2097 AAYPQLRDTRLVF
+2097 
-2110 QNLDSGEN
+2110 
-2118 GYYDRQRDIIVLSER
+2118 
-2133 LRRKSESTLLHEIQH
+2133 
-2148 VIQGIDKTPGGASP
+2148 
-2162 GYWKRRM
+2162 
-2169 EEGYSRRENDG
+2169 
-2180 RIAKAEKEYQRI
+2180 
-2192 FDSAP
+2192 
-2197 ETFKNKVREIN
+2197 
-2208 RARLAQDYDA
+2208 
-2218 AEAIVDELYDSE
+2218 
-2230 YAELWSQLDMADFE
+2230 
-2244 RRNER
+2244 
-2249 GNELRPS
+2249 
-2256 DLYRNTAGEIE
+2256 
-2267 ARDTAA
+2267 
-2273 RRSLTAEERRN
+2273 
-2284 LMPKTADENTVFVE
+2284 
-2298 QRYSIDS
+2298 RYSIDS

-2579 VDTDLMDVWRE
+2579 VDTDLTDVWRE

-2720 AQKNGD
+2720 AQKSGD

-3090 VFSKANWEGFMER
+3090 VFSKANWEGFMEG

-3279 IKNMSALQ
+3279 VKNMSALQ

-3617 EDVAKNKVAGTMGV
+3617 EDVAKNKVAGAMGV

-3756 RKSVTEGTSI
+3756 RKNVTEGTSI

>member
-129 ESGISPDTEA
+129 ESGISPDSEA

-239 NPNGVTRLRY
+239 NPNGVTRMRY

-307 ELADRLDQTGPEEKN
+307 ELADQLDQTGAKEKN

-380 GADRQS
+380 GADRQA

-524 QNFGTALGGSI
+524 QNFGTALGGSL

-701 RKQGMEEASEEVV
+701 RKQGLEEASEEVV
-714 GNIADNLFDMWYNKD
+714 GNIADNLFDMWYNGD

-806 YTVDEMN
+806 YSVDEMN

-845 SNRLLG
+845 SNRMLG
-851 FAAMTNNQVIKDASK
+851 FAALTNNQVIKDASK
-866 YMNQAFEM
+866 YLNQALEM

-894 SQLPSKAFVE
+894 SQLPSKEFVE

-913 KEAAKQPKTKAKSA
+913 REAAKQPKTKVKSA

-935 SHYQTIFA
+935 SHYQTVFA

-983 KQMLYELTDV
+983 KQMLYELTGV

-1028 TQDEQ
+1028 AQDAQ

-1069 YFIEHG
+1069 YFMEHG
-1075 KLKETEKGAENGQT
+1075 KLKETEKGATENEQT

-1112 AAGNAEADT
+1112 AAGNAEADAG
-1121 RGTEDQNRGGDA
+1121 GTEGQNRSGDA

-1183 KAKYGYDVVY
+1183 KARYGYDVVY

-1211 LFDQKSKRLFVNANY
+1211 LFDQESKRLFVNANY

-1231 EQIGNHEVFHIEV
+1231 DQIGNHEVFHIEV
-1244 TNGDV
+1244 ANGDV

-1263 NKDILDSLVNQYME
+1263 NKEILDSLVNQYME

-1332 KFSVE
+1332 KNSVE
-1337 TAEDGQK
+1337 ATEDGRAVAVVDSDILQGLDTSTWDNQK
-1344 YVLIDQQQGRFIGL
+1344 KAEAKRAAKTALLQFKDGVQVNDITYKVNRTTRREYTRSEDTERLFRRNPEHFADKMRMADIADDVIVATTSWANDGKLKHPRTDNFVDFAHGDVLIQAGGNKYDARAVVGITS
-1358 NNREAEKLALEI
+1358 E
-1370 IQEEFSG
+1370 
-1377 QTIPLGEYAAV
+1377 GEYVFYDVVDMSPADFKIKEEPSTTAAGRNA
-1388 TIRQQENWKAHRSGD
+1388 TSDIKEGS
-1403 RYDGAR
+1403 
-1409 KYVHDGTY
+1409 
-1417 YENSVFQAK
+1417 SV
-1426 MRAAAN
+1426 
-1432 LDEMLE
+1432 
-1438 AAEYV
+1438 
-1443 GHSEDHKN
+1443 
-1451 HTFATDGFDYYKTT
+1451 
-1465 FVVGGR
+1465 
-1471 VFEGTFNI
+1471 
-1479 GLSDMGATFYGM
+1479 
-1491 TKITQVTNYGTF
+1491 QVTDTNSF
-1503 ASALVTDA
+1503 VSSLVNETRSD
-1511 QPNYGDLRNSRVARN
+1511 NGNLRDSRVARN

-1537 VDEIT
+1537 VDESDRKAAQFAIIRD
-1542 ESKNFKEW
+1542 S
-1550 FGDWQNHPERASK
+1550 
-1563 VVNADGTP
+1563 NAADDG
-1571 KVVYHGTLAHGLH
+1571 YHTWIRSAAEIKTLSETLADPEWAEYDEYDPDYTRQMAEDAVRTG
-1584 EFKKSFIGS
+1584 KITVYSSYKIGNGVFVTPS
-1593 RFSFDETGFF
+1593 RMEAESYSG
-1603 FTDNKSLAQDYATGD
+1603 KGKVY
-1618 FDNSKG
+1618 SKT
-1624 EVIPA
+1624 V
-1629 YLNVR
+1629 NVADVAWID
-1634 RPLVFD
+1634 PTQG
-1640 SQYALKNGYGK
+1640 QYAPTN
-1651 VFRENDAVDVWDA
+1651 
-1664 YQGAI
+1664 
-1669 LDEAQEMRADGI
+1669 
-1681 IVNDGTSE
+1681 T
-1689 MVVVFEPN
+1689 
-1697 QIKSATDNVGT
+1697 T
-1708 FNRNNPDI
+1708 DI

-1738 ALQKMVDAAAIEA
+1738 ALQKMVDAAASEA

-2040 KGAIEDRHDENL
+2040 KGAIEDRHDEKL
-2052 YDKLENEFGGDF
+2052 YDKLENEFGADF

-2180 RIAKAEKEYQRI
+2180 RIAKAEKEYRRI

-2197 ETFKNKVREIN
+2197 EAFKNKVREIN

-2244 RRNER
+2244 RRSER
-2249 GNELRPS
+2249 GDELLPS

-2273 RRSLTAEERRN
+2273 RRGLTAEERRN

-2579 VDTDLMDVWRE
+2579 VDTDLTDVWRE

-2988 RKTPVSKATLN
+2988 RKTPVSKATVN

-3617 EDVAKNKVAGTMGV
+3617 EDVAKNKVAGAMGV

-3756 RKSVTEGTSI
+3756 RKNVTEGTSI

-3872 SHFKPLYLSAS
+3872 SHFKPLYLAAGTS
-3883 VQERQ
+3883 ERQ
-3888 YMKEYLL
+3888 YMKAYLV
-3895 DAYEALGVSRNK
+3895 DAYVALGKSRSEASK
-3907 AAKNID
+3907 DID

>member
-1 MGQKTRKQLEIEK
+1 MNVNEFLKKRRQEETTDIQTGTGSRSSSFIQGLANERRQNVSEQFG
-14 VTSALYSQGTRQTVS
+14 TSAYGTGNSRQG
-29 SEQQR
+29 
-34 NTAKQSAIQNFTQS
+34 
-48 INSQADA
+48 
-55 WSKNHIQSTPKSRD
+55 W
-69 VRSYNP
+69 P
-75 SGTPALQKP
+75 S
-84 KTEFANVETV
+84 
-94 NVTSRKPGE
+94 TSRINQPKQEKAQPEPVKITGKKPGE
-103 TSRGGKSWKERQ
+103 TSRSGQSWKERQ
-115 ERLSGKQMAYQMQK
+115 ERLTGKQTAYQMQK
-129 ESGISPDTEA
+129 ESGVVPGKKQEEEPERPSFSA
-139 SKKTQTN
+139 SYQEKEDWFNQKIGQAAKKEEEPKEENPLSMSYWEGRVNSALEQT
-146 PEWEN
+146 
-151 NLIAQATTLP
+151 
-161 SAPELTQ
+161 
-168 ADVEKEQKKSSRI
+168 EQKKETKGGRI
-181 QKPTADHYDAE
+181 QKPSADHYDAE

-204 YKKVLDEQNTLA
+204 YKKVLDDQNALTEKNYKDYQAAQNAMKEAAMDYQTQPSGKNRLAYVEAQAQFNQALGTLQTSAKRSTELA
-216 DTLYKEFQTA
+216 D
-226 EQAVKD
+226 
-232 AESAYEK
+232 
-239 NPNGVTRLRY
+239 
-249 LKAFD
+249 
-254 TYQKAR
+254 
-260 EPLSTAVKRS
+260 
-270 EELANEVNTM
+270 EVNAM

-367 YKPVGPQYRYQAT
+367 YKPVGQQYRYQAT
-380 GADRQS
+380 GADRQA

-395 KTGEKMRLVQKAMN
+395 KTGEKMRLVQQAMN
-409 AREADDAKAAYESY
+409 QLEMNEARGAYEAYAQRKSLGENFGQYGNGNIDLWNVPSLDNIVVWDERRNAEVVIPTTWRENGRVVHTNDPDEAYAHYEKTGKYFGIFATTDEALTYGDQLKTEKAARST
-423 AAGNA
+423 
-428 EKPTVDLAGQNLID
+428 EKPVYDFAGQNLIG

-465 RDQVERNMKHLPENA
+465 RDQVERNMKHLPQNA

-714 GNIADNLFDMWYNKD
+714 GNIADNLFDIWYNKD

-794 EMKAGEAFKGTQ
+794 EMKAGEAFNGTQ

-813 TVLLSQQI
+813 TVLLAQQI

-913 KEAAKQPKTKAKSA
+913 KEAAKQQKTKAKSA

-983 KQMLYELTDV
+983 KQMLYELTGV

-1028 TQDEQ
+1028 AQDEQ

-1069 YFIEHG
+1069 YFMEHG
-1075 KLKETEKGAENGQT
+1075 KLKEAEKGAENGQT

-1121 RGTEDQNRGGDA
+1121 RGTEGQNRSGDA
-1133 GVSEEVRVRGR
+1133 GVPKEVWVKGR

-1211 LFDQKSKRLFVNANY
+1211 LFDQESKRLFVNANY

-1231 EQIGNHEVFHIEV
+1231 DQIGNHEVFHIEV

-1263 NKDILDSLVNQYME
+1263 NKEILDSLVNQYME

-1320 SPKNGEAASSMP
+1320 SPKNGEAASSMQ
-1332 KFSVE
+1332 KNSVE
-1337 TAEDGQK
+1337 SFGDGKQYVKADRQVIFGNDMDSWSTQLEDYINGKIRRGQDVTLIGADGDELILTATSAGKLSSPYTSDGRTMSETA
-1344 YVLIDQQQGRFIGL
+1344 YER
-1358 NNREAEKLALEI
+1358 
-1370 IQEEFSG
+1370 
-1377 QTIPLGEYAAV
+1377 
-1388 TIRQQENWKAHRSGD
+1388 KA
-1403 RYDGAR
+1403 
-1409 KYVHDGTY
+1409 
-1417 YENSVFQAK
+1417 N
-1426 MRAAAN
+1426 AAAHI
-1432 LDEMLE
+1432 DEL
-1438 AAEYV
+1438 AQVSTRGKNNVSDAESRH
-1443 GHSEDHKN
+1443 GQMASEGWNYRTAFFMD
-1451 HTFATDGFDYYKTT
+1451 FDGKYYKTT
-1465 FVVGGR
+1465 ISVSQGADGKMIY
-1471 VFEGTFNI
+1471 NI
-1479 GLSDMGATFYGM
+1479 GKMQERSIPQISGSSDANTGA
-1491 TKITQVTNYGTF
+1491 QRRD
-1503 ASALVTDA
+1503 ASSG
-1511 QPNYGDLRNSRVARN
+1511 NRVAEFR
-1526 AESVKQKNSEV
+1526 ESVKQKNSEV

-1571 KVVYHGTLAHGLH
+1571 KVVYHGTSEQNGSFTVFDESKAVKRGGLG
-1584 EFKKSFIGS
+1584 FKALGKGNYFTATPLTGNERYGS
-1593 RFSFDETGFF
+1593 R
-1603 FTDNKSLAQDYATGD
+1603 
-1618 FDNSKG
+1618 
-1624 EVIPA
+1624 VIEA
-1629 YLNVR
+1629 YLNIR
-1634 RPLVFD
+1634 NPLTVEAGTTFRDTAAEIIGESAHEMSYDELQAEMRERGYDGVIQRNKAGDVNIAVAFD
-1640 SQYALKNGYGK
+1640 S
-1651 VFRENDAVDVWDA
+1651 
-1664 YQGAI
+1664 
-1669 LDEAQEMRADGI
+1669 
-1681 IVNDGTSE
+1681 
-1689 MVVVFEPN
+1689 
-1697 QIKSATDNVGT
+1697 
-1708 FNRNNPDI
+1708 
-1716 RYSQETDEEYR
+1716 
-1727 RLAENPRENHA
+1727 
-1738 ALQKMVDAAAIEA
+1738 
-1751 GYTKKAYHGT
+1751 
-1761 DGDFWTFSLRN
+1761 
-1772 RGKNGEMLG
+1772 
-1781 VGYYFAEHEADAAN
+1781 
-1795 YARGGG
+1795 
-1801 KVLPVYL
+1801 
-1808 DIQNPV
+1808 
-1814 STTKLT
+1814 
-1820 ITPEQWGAFLDYA
+1820 
-1833 QAHRDEYIDG
+1833 
-1843 AWKGNS
+1843 
-1849 IKKDFELRYMN
+1849 
-1860 DYDSDTDLIAGF
+1860 
-1872 INATAGR
+1872 
-1879 NSEVAEAYLQ
+1879 
-1889 MLKDSTGIDGVVQ
+1889 
-1902 GEGEG
+1902 
-1907 KVYVAFTPEQIKSA
+1907 EQIKSA
-1921 EIVTRND
+1921 ETVTRND

-1939 NASKGDIRYSF
+1939 NASKGDI
-1950 ASVEDN
+1950 
-1956 QVIRKAEQM
+1956 
-1965 ESDGKTPEEIWRALG
+1965 
-1980 VARTMDGKGWR
+1980 
-1991 YEIDDSTVKLK
+1991 
-2002 NEMLYDYQAELRDQN
+2002 
-2017 RAWEKLTDRA
+2017 
-2027 LSDEQVHDLADYM
+2027 
-2040 KGAIEDRHDENL
+2040 
-2052 YDKLENEFGGDF
+2052 
-2064 IKWADAL
+2064 
-2071 ENVKEAKKVP
+2071 
-2081 RNGAS
+2081 
-2086 LEEFIDAAELF
+2086 
-2097 AAYPQLRDTRLVF
+2097 
-2110 QNLDSGEN
+2110 
-2118 GYYDRQRDIIVLSER
+2118 
-2133 LRRKSESTLLHEIQH
+2133 
-2148 VIQGIDKTPGGASP
+2148 
-2162 GYWKRRM
+2162 
-2169 EEGYSRRENDG
+2169 
-2180 RIAKAEKEYQRI
+2180 
-2192 FDSAP
+2192 
-2197 ETFKNKVREIN
+2197 
-2208 RARLAQDYDA
+2208 
-2218 AEAIVDELYDSE
+2218 
-2230 YAELWSQLDMADFE
+2230 
-2244 RRNER
+2244 
-2249 GNELRPS
+2249 
-2256 DLYRNTAGEIE
+2256 
-2267 ARDTAA
+2267 
-2273 RRSLTAEERRN
+2273 
-2284 LMPKTADENTVFVE
+2284 
-2298 QRYSIDS
+2298 RYSIDS

-2421 QHKDKYAGT
+2421 QHKDRYAGT

-2590 QNPGQTTVTQEGFDE
+2590 QNPGQTTVTQEGLDE

-2623 YDSVGAAKNGN
+2623 YDSVGAAKNAN

-2639 TSKARTNTFEKL
+2639 TSRARTNTFEKL

-2781 VNPVVQTMIDS
+2781 VNPIVQTMIDS
-2792 YTEQIRDL
+2792 YAEQIRDL

-2845 DKLLADAVQA
+2845 DKLLADAVLA
-2855 GRESQKKADNAAMKR
+2855 GQMSQGRQDAAAMRR
-2870 ITDAYNKRIDEW
+2870 ITDAYNKRIEEW
-2882 QKKIDLAK
+2882 QKKIDLAR
-2890 AAYDEMFQKGQTQ
+2890 AAYDENLLAGQMNQ
-2903 QQQTDARAQERK
+2903 GKADAAEQRRK
-2915 IQKFEDMLANLQAE
+2915 IQSYEEMLADLQAE

-3023 YVKPSMARRVATFQ
+3023 YVKPSMARRVATYQ
-3037 TMSHLFN
+3037 TISHLFN
-3044 IRTGMRNVVSNLAF
+3044 MRTGMRNVVSNLAF

-3090 VFSKANWEGFMER
+3090 IFSKANWEGFMEG
-3103 YSKVQPELALDIETG
+3103 YSKVQPELALDIETA

-3124 TGRRTNKMTGNLLSR
+3124 TGRRTNKMTGNLLTR

-3165 ETIRQLQGFVDSGK
+3165 ETIRQLQKFVDSGK

-3199 DDTLVGNALSVLK
+3199 DDTLVGTVLSYLK
-3212 KLGNTLIGFGD
+3212 KLGNLAGFGD
-3223 SGQTLGKMKVHEF
+3223 SGQKLGGLTVHEF

-3279 IKNMSALQ
+3279 IQNMSALQ

-3311 TKAGIILNADDE
+3311 TKRGIILNADDE

-3361 DELWGI
+3361 DTLLGI
-3367 EFMQPVNGS
+3367 EFMQPVNGL
-3376 MTIGALLNNSKE
+3376 MTIGALLNNSDE

-3419 IQNAIDY
+3419 IQNAIEY
-3426 SQEDTLVGQAW
+3426 SQEDTFIGIGT
-3437 DVVIELAKSSATGF
+3437 DVLFELAKSSATGF

-3464 AYYRDAYGSKNLL
+3464 AYYRDAYGSKNPLV
-3477 TQGKEQAMNAIPGLR
+3477 QGKEQVMNAIPGLR

-3566 YAMSAEE
+3566 YEMSAEE

-3593 DSEDYADMTTE
+3593 DSEDYAGMTTE

-3617 EDVAKNKVAGTMGV
+3617 EDVAKNQVAETMGV

-3756 RKSVTEGTSI
+3756 RKNVTEGTSI

>member
-129 ESGISPDTEA
+129 ESGISPDSEA

-239 NPNGVTRLRY
+239 NPNGVTRMRY

-307 ELADRLDQTGPEEKN
+307 ELADQLDQTGAKEKN

-380 GADRQS
+380 GADRQA

-524 QNFGTALGGSI
+524 QNFGTALGGSL

-701 RKQGMEEASEEVV
+701 RKQGLEEASEEVV
-714 GNIADNLFDMWYNKD
+714 GNIADNLFDMWYNGD

-806 YTVDEMN
+806 YSVDEMN

-845 SNRLLG
+845 SNRMLG
-851 FAAMTNNQVIKDASK
+851 FAALTNNQVIKDASK
-866 YMNQAFEM
+866 YLNQALEM

-894 SQLPSKAFVE
+894 SQLPSKEFVE

-913 KEAAKQPKTKAKSA
+913 REAAKQPKTKVKSA

-935 SHYQTIFA
+935 SHYQTVFA

-983 KQMLYELTDV
+983 KQMLYELTGV

-1028 TQDEQ
+1028 AQDAQ

-1069 YFIEHG
+1069 YFMEHG
-1075 KLKETEKGAENGQT
+1075 KLKETEKGATENEQT

-1112 AAGNAEADT
+1112 AAGNAEADAG
-1121 RGTEDQNRGGDA
+1121 GTEGQNRSGDA

-1183 KAKYGYDVVY
+1183 KARYGYDVVY

-1211 LFDQKSKRLFVNANY
+1211 LFDQESKRLFVNANY

-1231 EQIGNHEVFHIEV
+1231 DQIGNHEVFHIEV
-1244 TNGDV
+1244 ANGDV

-1263 NKDILDSLVNQYME
+1263 NKEILDSLVNQYME

-1320 SPKNGEAASSMP
+1320 SPKNGEAASSIP

-1537 VDEIT
+1537 VDEADRKAAQFAIIRD
-1542 ESKNFKEW
+1542 S
-1550 FGDWQNHPERASK
+1550 
-1563 VVNADGTP
+1563 NAADDA
-1571 KVVYHGTLAHGLH
+1571 YHTWIRSAAEIKTLSETLADPEWAEYDEYDPDYTRQMAEDAVRTG
-1584 EFKKSFIGS
+1584 KITVYSSYKIGNGVFVTPS
-1593 RFSFDETGFF
+1593 RMEAESY
-1603 FTDNKSLAQDYATGD
+1603 SGD
-1618 FDNSKG
+1618 GKVYSKT
-1624 EVIPA
+1624 V
-1629 YLNVR
+1629 NVADVAWID
-1634 RPLVFD
+1634 PTQG
-1640 SQYALKNGYGK
+1640 QYAPTNTT
-1651 VFRENDAVDVWDA
+1651 DV
-1664 YQGAI
+1664 
-1669 LDEAQEMRADGI
+1669 
-1681 IVNDGTSE
+1681 
-1689 MVVVFEPN
+1689 
-1697 QIKSATDNVGT
+1697 
-1708 FNRNNPDI
+1708 

-1738 ALQKMVDAAAIEA
+1738 ALQKMVDAAASEA

-1928 SGDVIPLSERF
+1928 SGDVIPLRERF

-2040 KGAIEDRHDENL
+2040 KGAIEDRHDEKL

-2071 ENVKEAKKVP
+2071 ENVKEAEKVP

-2180 RIAKAEKEYQRI
+2180 RIAKAEKEYRRI

-2374 EIDFTFSKNKGLRE
+2374 EIEFTFSKNKGLRE

-2566 DANRIQSYRQKNS
+2566 DANRVQSYRQKNS

-2623 YDSVGAAKNGN
+2623 YDSVGAAKNSN
-2634 ETQTK
+2634 ETKTK

-2720 AQKNGD
+2720 AQKSGD

-2781 VNPVVQTMIDS
+2781 VNPIVQTMIDS

-2819 GRADAAELRKIRER
+2819 GKADAAELRKIRER

-2870 ITDAYNKRIDEW
+2870 ITDAYNKRIEEW

-2915 IQKFEDMLANLQAE
+2915 IQKFEDMLAKLQAE

-3023 YVKPSMARRVATFQ
+3023 YVKPSMARRVATYQ
-3037 TMSHLFN
+3037 TMSHLLN
-3044 IRTGMRNVVSNLAF
+3044 RRTGMRNIVSNLAF

-3090 VFSKANWEGFMER
+3090 IFSKANWEGFMEG
-3103 YSKVQPELALDIETG
+3103 YSKVQPELALDIETAD
-3118 ENGKYG
+3118 NGKYG
-3124 TGRRTNKMTGNLLSR
+3124 TGRRTNKMTGNLLTR
-3139 NLSRVERLLGY
+3139 GLSQAERLMGY

-3165 ETIRQLQGFVDSGK
+3165 ETIRQLQKFVDSGK

-3199 DDTLVGNALSVLK
+3199 DDTLVGTTLSQLK
-3212 KLGNTLIGFGD
+3212 KLGNLVGFGD
-3223 SGQTLGKMKVHEF
+3223 SGQKIGGLTVHEF

-3279 IKNMSALQ
+3279 IQNMSALQ

-3340 QINVDAL
+3340 QINVDAF
-3347 GRLIRGESADIQDG
+3347 GRLIRGESADLQDG

-3367 EFMQPVNGS
+3367 EFMQPVNGL

-3388 GQNLAQRWLEAILH
+3388 GQNLAQRWLEAILN
-3402 GTVQSID
+3402 GTIQSID

-3419 IQNAIDY
+3419 IQNALEY
-3426 SQEDTLVGQAW
+3426 SQEESALGKAK
-3437 DVVIELAKSSATGF
+3437 DVLLELAKSSATGF

-3464 AYYRDAYGSKNLL
+3464 AYYRDAYGSKNPLV
-3477 TQGKEQAMNAIPGLR
+3477 QGKEQIMNAIPGLR

-3548 KIIPAKSAP
+3548 KIIPSKSAP

-3566 YAMSAEE
+3566 YEMSAEE

-3593 DSEDYADMTTE
+3593 DSEDYAGMTTE

-3756 RKSVTEGTSI
+3756 RKNVTEGTSI
-3766 EKTVKRLKSDGAS
+3766 EKVVKRLKSDGAS
-3779 DNSISSAITSTIK
+3779 ENSISSAITSTIK

>member
-29 SEQQR
+29 REQQR
-34 NTAKQSAIQNFTQS
+34 NTANTANTEKQKAIQNFTQS
-48 INSQADA
+48 INLQADT
-55 WSKNHIQSTPKSRD
+55 WSKNHIQKSQ
-69 VRSYNP
+69 SQTSSQP
-75 SGTPALQKP
+75 SSKI
-84 KTEFANVETV
+84 ETV
-94 NVTSRKPGE
+94 NPSSQKPGE
-103 TSRGGKSWKERQ
+103 TSRSGQSWKERQ
-115 ERLSGKQMAYQMQK
+115 ERLAGQQMAYQMQK
-129 ESGISPDTEA
+129 ESGVVPGKKQEEEPERPSFSA
-139 SKKTQTN
+139 SYQEKEDWFNQKIGQAAKKEEEPKEENPLSMSYWEGRVNSALEQT
-146 PEWEN
+146 
-151 NLIAQATTLP
+151 
-161 SAPELTQ
+161 
-168 ADVEKEQKKSSRI
+168 EQKKETKGGRI
-181 QKPTADHYDAE
+181 QKPSADHYDAE

-239 NPNGVTRLRY
+239 NPNGVTRMRY

-254 TYQKAR
+254 IYQKAR
-260 EPLSTAVKRS
+260 EPLSAAVKRS

-286 QYDDNT
+286 QYDDKT

-307 ELADRLDQTGPEEKN
+307 DLADRLDQTGPEEKN

-380 GADRQS
+380 GADRQA

-395 KTGEKMRLVQKAMN
+395 KTGEKMRLVQQAMN
-409 AREADDAKAAYESY
+409 QLEMNEARGAYEAYAQRKSLGENFGQYGNGNIDLWNAPSLDNIAVWDERRNAEVVIPTTWRENGRVVHTNDPDEAYAHYEKTGKYFGIFATTDEALTYGDQLKTEKAARST
-423 AAGNA
+423 
-428 EKPTVDLAGQNLID
+428 EKPTYDFAGQNLID

-524 QNFGTALGGSI
+524 QNFGTALGGSL
-535 GAGVAGAVTPA
+535 GAGVAGTVTPA

-566 EGTYRFSDVN
+566 EGEYRFSDVN

-686 GEGGVVTVKQIAEMI
+686 GKGGVATVKQIAEMI
-701 RKQGMEEASEEVV
+701 RKQGLEEASEEVV
-714 GNIADNLFDMWYNKD
+714 GNIADNLFDIWYNKD

-806 YTVDEMN
+806 YSVNEMN
-813 TVLLSQQI
+813 TVLLAQQI

-836 NQVLEGKQL
+836 KQVLEGKQL

-851 FAAMTNNQVIKDASK
+851 FAAMTNNQVIKEASK

-881 KMAAAMVGQYDVG
+881 KMAAAIVGQYDVG

-913 KEAAKQPKTKAKSA
+913 KEAAKQPKTKVKSA

-935 SHYQTIFA
+935 SHYQTVFA

-983 KQMLYELTDV
+983 KQMLYELTGV
-993 EIPEGVVKEKDLMQ
+993 EIPDGVVKEKDLMQ

-1028 TQDEQ
+1028 AQDAQ

-1121 RGTEDQNRGGDA
+1121 RGTEGQNRSGDA

-1211 LFDQKSKRLFVNANY
+1211 LFDQESKRLFVNANY

-1231 EQIGNHEVFHIEV
+1231 DQIGNHEVFHIEV
-1244 TNGDV
+1244 ANGDV

-1263 NKDILDSLVNQYME
+1263 NKEILDSLVNQYME

-1320 SPKNGEAASSMP
+1320 SPRNGEAASSMQ
-1332 KFSVE
+1332 KNSVE
-1337 TAEDGQK
+1337 SFGDGKQYVKADRQVIFGNDRDSWSTQLEDYINGKIRRGQDVTLIGADGDELILTATSAGKLSSPYTSDGRTMSETSYERKANAAAHIDELAQVSTRGKKNVSDAESRHGQMASEGWNYRTAYFMDFDGK
-1344 YVLIDQQQGRFIGL
+1344 YYRVNISVAQGADGKMIYNIGQMKE
-1358 NNREAEKLALEI
+1358 EASPKVKGSSAETGNGPRGFA
-1370 IQEEFSG
+1370 S
-1377 QTIPLGEYAAV
+1377 
-1388 TIRQQENWKAHRSGD
+1388 S
-1403 RYDGAR
+1403 
-1409 KYVHDGTY
+1409 
-1417 YENSVFQAK
+1417 ENSI
-1426 MRAAAN
+1426 RN
-1432 LDEMLE
+1432 
-1438 AAEYV
+1438 
-1443 GHSEDHKN
+1443 
-1451 HTFATDGFDYYKTT
+1451 
-1465 FVVGGR
+1465 GG
-1471 VFEGTFNI
+1471 EN
-1479 GLSDMGATFYGM
+1479 
-1491 TKITQVTNYGTF
+1491 
-1503 ASALVTDA
+1503 
-1511 QPNYGDLRNSRVARN
+1511 
-1526 AESVKQKNSEV
+1526 VKQKNSEV
-1537 VDEIT
+1537 VDEADRKAAQFAIIRD
-1542 ESKNFKEW
+1542 S
-1550 FGDWQNHPERASK
+1550 
-1563 VVNADGTP
+1563 NAADDG
-1571 KVVYHGTLAHGLH
+1571 YHTWIRSAAEIKTLSETLADPEWAEYDEYDPDYTRQMAEDAVRTG
-1584 EFKKSFIGS
+1584 KITVYSSYKIGNGVFVTPS
-1593 RFSFDETGFF
+1593 RMEAESY
-1603 FTDNKSLAQDYATGD
+1603 SGD
-1618 FDNSKG
+1618 GKVYSKT
-1624 EVIPA
+1624 V
-1629 YLNVR
+1629 NVADVAWID
-1634 RPLVFD
+1634 PTQG
-1640 SQYALKNGYGK
+1640 QYAPTNT
-1651 VFRENDAVDVWDA
+1651 
-1664 YQGAI
+1664 
-1669 LDEAQEMRADGI
+1669 ADI
-1681 IVNDGTSE
+1681 W
-1689 MVVVFEPN
+1689 
-1697 QIKSATDNVGT
+1697 
-1708 FNRNNPDI
+1708 
-1716 RYSQETDEEYR
+1716 YSQEADEEYR

-1738 ALQKMVDAAAIEA
+1738 ALQKMVDAAAIES

-1860 DYDSDTDLIAGF
+1860 DYDSDTDLISGF

-1921 EIVTRND
+1921 EPVTRND

-1939 NASKGDIRYSF
+1939 NASKGDI
-1950 ASVEDN
+1950 
-1956 QVIRKAEQM
+1956 
-1965 ESDGKTPEEIWRALG
+1965 
-1980 VARTMDGKGWR
+1980 
-1991 YEIDDSTVKLK
+1991 
-2002 NEMLYDYQAELRDQN
+2002 
-2017 RAWEKLTDRA
+2017 
-2027 LSDEQVHDLADYM
+2027 
-2040 KGAIEDRHDENL
+2040 
-2052 YDKLENEFGGDF
+2052 
-2064 IKWADAL
+2064 
-2071 ENVKEAKKVP
+2071 
-2081 RNGAS
+2081 
-2086 LEEFIDAAELF
+2086 
-2097 AAYPQLRDTRLVF
+2097 
-2110 QNLDSGEN
+2110 
-2118 GYYDRQRDIIVLSER
+2118 
-2133 LRRKSESTLLHEIQH
+2133 
-2148 VIQGIDKTPGGASP
+2148 
-2162 GYWKRRM
+2162 
-2169 EEGYSRRENDG
+2169 
-2180 RIAKAEKEYQRI
+2180 
-2192 FDSAP
+2192 
-2197 ETFKNKVREIN
+2197 
-2208 RARLAQDYDA
+2208 
-2218 AEAIVDELYDSE
+2218 
-2230 YAELWSQLDMADFE
+2230 
-2244 RRNER
+2244 
-2249 GNELRPS
+2249 
-2256 DLYRNTAGEIE
+2256 
-2267 ARDTAA
+2267 
-2273 RRSLTAEERRN
+2273 
-2284 LMPKTADENTVFVE
+2284 
-2298 QRYSIDS
+2298 RYSIDS

-2374 EIDFTFSKNKGLRE
+2374 EIEFTFSKNNGLKE
-2388 SMSKQLRYGGTYAD
+2388 SIKKQLLYGGTYAD

-2430 TRANNQLKSVSVLVG
+2430 VRENPYLNSVSVLVG

-2497 VPASEIETGVLGSG
+2497 VPASEIETSVLGSTMNQNG
-2511 AQKNWRGRSL
+2511 TSRSL

-2552 NDAQKAAKQSAIRE
+2552 NDAQKAAKQRAIRE

-2590 QNPGQTTVTQEGFDE
+2590 QNPGQTAVTQEGFDE

-2720 AQKNGD
+2720 AQKSGD

-2781 VNPVVQTMIDS
+2781 VNPVVQSMIDS
-2792 YTEQIRDL
+2792 YTEQIREI

-2819 GRADAAELRKIRER
+2819 GKADAAELRKIRERYENQINELNKQRDALLADAVLAGQMSQGRQDAAAMRRITDAYNKRIEELQKKIDLAKATYDENFLAGQMNQGKADAAELRKIRER

-2915 IQKFEDMLANLQAE
+2915 IQKFEDMLAKLQAE

-2999 NLKKQNFEWLW
+2999 NLRKQNFEWLW

-3023 YVKPSMARRVATFQ
+3023 YVKPSMARRVSTFQ
-3037 TMSHLFN
+3037 TMSHLLN
-3044 IRTGMRNVVSNLAF
+3044 VRTGMRNIVSNLAF

-3069 QIPDMVLGAITG
+3069 NIPDMVLGAITG

-3090 VFSKANWEGFMER
+3090 IFSKANWEGFMEG
-3103 YSKVQPELALDIETG
+3103 YSKVQPELALDIETA

-3124 TGRRTNKMTGNLLSR
+3124 TGRRTNKMTGNLLTR
-3139 NLSRVERLLGY
+3139 GLSQAERLMGY

-3165 ETIRQLQGFVDSGK
+3165 ETLRQLQGFVDSGK

-3199 DDTLVGNALSVLK
+3199 DDTLVGTTLSQLK
-3212 KLGNTLIGFGD
+3212 KLGNLVGFGD
-3223 SGQTLGKMKVHEF
+3223 SGQKIGGLTVHEF

-3251 LVHRSIEFTP
+3251 LVHRAIEFTP
-3261 AGYAKAIYALAM
+3261 AGYAKAIYALVM

-3279 IKNMSALQ
+3279 IQNMSALQ

-3347 GRLIRGESADIQDG
+3347 GRLIRGESADLQDG

-3367 EFMQPVNGS
+3367 EFMQPVNGL

-3419 IQNAIDY
+3419 IQNAIEY

-3593 DSEDYADMTTE
+3593 DSEDYAGMTTE

-3698 GDVIQSDA
+3698 GYVIQSDA
-3706 YAKADDAEKADMIRD
+3706 YAKADDSEKADMIRD

-3756 RKSVTEGTSI
+3756 RKNVTEGTSI

>member
-129 ESGISPDTEA
+129 ESGISPDSEA

-239 NPNGVTRLRY
+239 NPNGVTRMRY

-307 ELADRLDQTGPEEKN
+307 ELADQLDQTGAKEKN

-380 GADRQS
+380 GADRQA

-524 QNFGTALGGSI
+524 QNFGTALGGSL

-701 RKQGMEEASEEVV
+701 RKQGLEEASEEVV
-714 GNIADNLFDMWYNKD
+714 GNIADNLFDMWYTGD

-806 YTVDEMN
+806 YSVDEMN

-845 SNRLLG
+845 SNRMLG
-851 FAAMTNNQVIKDASK
+851 FAALTNNQVIKDASK
-866 YMNQAFEM
+866 YLNQALEM

-894 SQLPSKAFVE
+894 SQLPSKEFVE

-913 KEAAKQPKTKAKSA
+913 REAAKQPKTKVKSA

-935 SHYQTIFA
+935 SHYQTVFA

-983 KQMLYELTDV
+983 KQMLYELTGV

-1013 DGFEAKIKAEAQERT
+1013 DGFEAKIKAEAQDRT
-1028 TQDEQ
+1028 AQDAQ

-1069 YFIEHG
+1069 YFMEHG
-1075 KLKETEKGAENGQT
+1075 KLKETEKGATENEQT

-1112 AAGNAEADT
+1112 AAGNAEADAG
-1121 RGTEDQNRGGDA
+1121 GTEGQNRSGDA

-1183 KAKYGYDVVY
+1183 KARYGYDVVY

-1211 LFDQKSKRLFVNANY
+1211 LFDQESKRLFVNANY

-1231 EQIGNHEVFHIEV
+1231 DQIGNHEVFHIEV
-1244 TNGDV
+1244 ANGDV

-1263 NKDILDSLVNQYME
+1263 NKEILDSLVNQYME

-1332 KFSVE
+1332 KNSVE
-1337 TAEDGQK
+1337 ATEDGRAVAVVDSDILQGLDTSTWDNQK
-1344 YVLIDQQQGRFIGL
+1344 KAEAKRAAKTALLQFKDGVQVNDITYKVNRTTRREYTRSEDTERLFRRNPEHFADKMRMADIADDVIVATTSWANDGKLKHPRTDNFVDFAHGDVLIQAGGNKYDARAVVGITS
-1358 NNREAEKLALEI
+1358 E
-1370 IQEEFSG
+1370 
-1377 QTIPLGEYAAV
+1377 GEYVFYDVVDMSPADFKIKEEPSTTAAGRNA
-1388 TIRQQENWKAHRSGD
+1388 TSDIKEGS
-1403 RYDGAR
+1403 
-1409 KYVHDGTY
+1409 
-1417 YENSVFQAK
+1417 SV
-1426 MRAAAN
+1426 
-1432 LDEMLE
+1432 
-1438 AAEYV
+1438 
-1443 GHSEDHKN
+1443 
-1451 HTFATDGFDYYKTT
+1451 
-1465 FVVGGR
+1465 
-1471 VFEGTFNI
+1471 
-1479 GLSDMGATFYGM
+1479 
-1491 TKITQVTNYGTF
+1491 QVTDTNSF
-1503 ASALVTDA
+1503 VSSLVNETRSD
-1511 QPNYGDLRNSRVARN
+1511 NGDLRDSRVARN

-1537 VDEIT
+1537 VDESDRKAAQFAIIRD
-1542 ESKNFKEW
+1542 S
-1550 FGDWQNHPERASK
+1550 
-1563 VVNADGTP
+1563 NAADDG
-1571 KVVYHGTLAHGLH
+1571 YHTWIRSAAEIKTLSETLADPEWAEYDEYDPDYTRQMAEDAVRTG
-1584 EFKKSFIGS
+1584 KITVYSSYKIGNGVFVTPS
-1593 RFSFDETGFF
+1593 RMEAESYSG
-1603 FTDNKSLAQDYATGD
+1603 KGKVY
-1618 FDNSKG
+1618 SKT
-1624 EVIPA
+1624 V
-1629 YLNVR
+1629 NVADVAWID
-1634 RPLVFD
+1634 PTQG
-1640 SQYALKNGYGK
+1640 QYAPTN
-1651 VFRENDAVDVWDA
+1651 
-1664 YQGAI
+1664 
-1669 LDEAQEMRADGI
+1669 
-1681 IVNDGTSE
+1681 T
-1689 MVVVFEPN
+1689 
-1697 QIKSATDNVGT
+1697 T
-1708 FNRNNPDI
+1708 DI

-1738 ALQKMVDAAAIEA
+1738 ALQKMVDAAASEA

-2040 KGAIEDRHDENL
+2040 KGAIEDRHDEKL
-2052 YDKLENEFGGDF
+2052 YDKLENEFGADF

-2180 RIAKAEKEYQRI
+2180 RIAKAEKEYRRI

-2197 ETFKNKVREIN
+2197 EAFKNKVREIN

-2244 RRNER
+2244 RRSER
-2249 GNELRPS
+2249 GDELLPS

-2273 RRSLTAEERRN
+2273 RRGLTAEERRN

-2579 VDTDLMDVWRE
+2579 VDTDLTDVWRE

-2988 RKTPVSKATLN
+2988 RKTPVSKATVN

-3617 EDVAKNKVAGTMGV
+3617 EDVAKNKVAGAMGV

-3756 RKSVTEGTSI
+3756 RKNVTEGTSI

-3872 SHFKPLYLSAS
+3872 SHFKPLYLAAGTS
-3883 VQERQ
+3883 ERQ
-3888 YMKEYLL
+3888 YMKAYLV
-3895 DAYEALGVSRNK
+3895 DAYVALGKSRSEASK
-3907 AAKNID
+3907 DID

>member
-129 ESGISPDTEA
+129 ESGISPDSEA

-239 NPNGVTRLRY
+239 NPNGVTRMRY

-307 ELADRLDQTGPEEKN
+307 ELADQLDQTGAKEKN

-380 GADRQS
+380 GADRQA

-524 QNFGTALGGSI
+524 QNFGTALGGSL

-599 TGKWEDA
+599 TGKWENA

-701 RKQGMEEASEEVV
+701 RKQGLEEASEEVV
-714 GNIADNLFDMWYNKD
+714 GNIADNLFDMWYNGD

-806 YTVDEMN
+806 YSVDEMN

-845 SNRLLG
+845 SNRMLG
-851 FAAMTNNQVIKDASK
+851 FAALTNNQVIKDASK
-866 YMNQAFEM
+866 YLNQALEM

-894 SQLPSKAFVE
+894 SQLPSKEFVE

-913 KEAAKQPKTKAKSA
+913 REAAKQPKTKVKSA

-983 KQMLYELTDV
+983 KQMLYELTGV

-1028 TQDEQ
+1028 AQDAQ

-1075 KLKETEKGAENGQT
+1075 KLKEAEKGAENEQT

-1107 GTDAA
+1107 GADAA
-1112 AAGNAEADT
+1112 AEGNADADT
-1121 RGTEDQNRGGDA
+1121 RGTEGQNRSGDA

-1144 GNAVSSRDFGLKNAT
+1144 GNAVSSRDFGLRNAT

-1211 LFDQKSKRLFVNANY
+1211 LFDQESKRLFVNANY

-1231 EQIGNHEVFHIEV
+1231 DQIGNHEVFHIEV
-1244 TNGDV
+1244 ANGDV

-1263 NKDILDSLVNQYME
+1263 NKEILDSLVNQYME

-1332 KFSVE
+1332 KNSVE
-1337 TAEDGQK
+1337 ATEDGRAVAVVDSDILQGLDTSTWDNQK
-1344 YVLIDQQQGRFIGL
+1344 KAEAKRAAKTALLQFKDGVQVNDITYKVNRTTRREYTRSEDTERLFRRNPEHFADKMRMADIADDVIVATTSWANDGKLKHPRTDNFVDFAHGDVLIQAGGNKYDARAVVGITS
-1358 NNREAEKLALEI
+1358 E
-1370 IQEEFSG
+1370 
-1377 QTIPLGEYAAV
+1377 GEYVFYDVVDMSPADFKIKEEPSTTAAGRNA
-1388 TIRQQENWKAHRSGD
+1388 TSDIKEGS
-1403 RYDGAR
+1403 
-1409 KYVHDGTY
+1409 
-1417 YENSVFQAK
+1417 SV
-1426 MRAAAN
+1426 
-1432 LDEMLE
+1432 
-1438 AAEYV
+1438 
-1443 GHSEDHKN
+1443 
-1451 HTFATDGFDYYKTT
+1451 
-1465 FVVGGR
+1465 
-1471 VFEGTFNI
+1471 
-1479 GLSDMGATFYGM
+1479 
-1491 TKITQVTNYGTF
+1491 QVTDTNSF
-1503 ASALVTDA
+1503 VSSLVNETRSD
-1511 QPNYGDLRNSRVARN
+1511 NGDLRDSRVARN

-1537 VDEIT
+1537 VDESDRKAAQFAIIRD
-1542 ESKNFKEW
+1542 S
-1550 FGDWQNHPERASK
+1550 
-1563 VVNADGTP
+1563 NAADDG
-1571 KVVYHGTLAHGLH
+1571 YHTWIRSAAEIKTLSETLADPEWAEYDEYDPDYTRQMAEDAVRTG
-1584 EFKKSFIGS
+1584 KITVYSSYKIGNGVFVTPS
-1593 RFSFDETGFF
+1593 RMEAESYSG
-1603 FTDNKSLAQDYATGD
+1603 KGKVY
-1618 FDNSKG
+1618 SKT
-1624 EVIPA
+1624 V
-1629 YLNVR
+1629 NVADVAWID
-1634 RPLVFD
+1634 PTQG
-1640 SQYALKNGYGK
+1640 QYAPTN
-1651 VFRENDAVDVWDA
+1651 
-1664 YQGAI
+1664 
-1669 LDEAQEMRADGI
+1669 
-1681 IVNDGTSE
+1681 T
-1689 MVVVFEPN
+1689 
-1697 QIKSATDNVGT
+1697 T
-1708 FNRNNPDI
+1708 DI

-1738 ALQKMVDAAAIEA
+1738 ALQKMVDAAASEA

-2040 KGAIEDRHDENL
+2040 KGAIEDRHDEKL
-2052 YDKLENEFGGDF
+2052 YDKLENEFGADF

-2180 RIAKAEKEYQRI
+2180 RIAKAEKEYRRI

-2197 ETFKNKVREIN
+2197 EAFKNKVREIN

-2244 RRNER
+2244 RRSER
-2249 GNELRPS
+2249 GDELLPS

-2273 RRSLTAEERRN
+2273 RRGLTAEERRN

-2579 VDTDLMDVWRE
+2579 VDTDLTDVWRE

-2988 RKTPVSKATLN
+2988 RKTPVSKATVN

-3617 EDVAKNKVAGTMGV
+3617 EDVAKNKVAGAMGV

-3756 RKSVTEGTSI
+3756 RKNVTEGTSI

-3872 SHFKPLYLSAS
+3872 SHFKPLYLAAGTS
-3883 VQERQ
+3883 ERQ
-3888 YMKEYLL
+3888 YMKAYLV
-3895 DAYEALGVSRNK
+3895 DAYVALGKSRSEASK
-3907 AAKNID
+3907 DID

>member
-1 MGQKTRKQLEIEK
+1 MAKWKRSGLDAMNEYFANGGKKPSGMQTGQ
-14 VTSALYSQGTRQTVS
+14 
-29 SEQQR
+29 
-34 NTAKQSAIQNFTQS
+34 
-48 INSQADA
+48 NSQQTSSWKRSGLDA
-55 WSKNHIQSTPKSRD
+55 MNEYFANGGGKTIQSTPKSRD

-84 KTEFANVETV
+84 KTESANVETV
-94 NVTSRKPGE
+94 NFTSRKPGE
-103 TSRGGKSWKERQ
+103 TSRGGQSWKERQ
-115 ERLSGKQMAYQMQK
+115 ERLSGKQEAYQMQR
-129 ESGISPDTEA
+129 ESGIV
-139 SKKTQTN
+139 
-146 PEWEN
+146 
-151 NLIAQATTLP
+151 P
-161 SAPELTQ
+161 SAKKETPEAEKKAASVTNLGGLSRYMQKPETTAQ
-168 ADVEKEQKKSSRI
+168 EPDGPRGTLNRYIQKPKADNRTEKKQTRV

-192 QIRQYKEQEIGD
+192 QIRQYKQQEIGD
-204 YKKVLDEQNTLA
+204 YSKVLDEQNALT
-216 DTLYKEFQTA
+216 DTKYKE
-226 EQAVKD
+226 
-232 AESAYEK
+232 
-239 NPNGVTRLRY
+239 Y
-249 LKAFD
+249 LAAQKSLKEAAAS
-254 TYQKAR
+254 YQKRPGGDNRLAYLRAQNQFDKALEALQAAAAR
-260 EPLSTAVKRS
+260 STELTDEVK
-270 EELANEVNTM
+270 AM
-280 IGSYQN
+280 GAAYQN
-286 QYDDNT
+286 QYNDDV

-307 ELADRLDQTGPEEKN
+307 ELADQLDQTGPEEKN

-367 YKPVGPQYRYQAT
+367 YKPAGPQYRYQAT
-380 GADRQS
+380 GADRQA

-395 KTGEKMRLVQKAMN
+395 KTGEKMRLVQQAMN
-409 AREADDAKAAYESY
+409 QLERNEARTAYENYAEWKSLRDNFGRFGQGNIDLTNTASFDSVSGMVDGVYMVLPTTWRENGRLVRTTDANEAIAQYRKTGQYFGKFRTMEEADRYAQTLRAEKNAK
-423 AAGNA
+423 NV
-428 EKPTVDLAGQNLID
+428 EKPTYDLAGQGGQGLID
-442 VFEEMVNGRKG
+442 AFEKIVNGEKG
-453 YKTAGET
+453 PKNAGDT
-460 TEIAL
+460 TEITL
-465 RDQVERNMKHLPENA
+465 RDQIRRNMEYLPENA
-480 KEVMLQFLEDKD
+480 KKVMLQFLKDKD
-492 YVSAANYYKAYES
+492 YVSAANYYQAYEN

-512 NAQYAELKDWAS
+512 NSQYRELKDWAS
-524 QNFGTALGGSI
+524 QNFGTALGGSV
-535 GAGVAGAVTPA
+535 GAGFAGAVTPA
-546 GAWIDNT
+546 AAWVDNT
-553 FNAINNKL
+553 FNAINNKI
-561 VDVTG
+561 VDMTG
-566 EGTYRFSDVN
+566 EGEYRFSDVN

-650 GLSEEQAAVTST
+650 GLSEEEAAVTST

-701 RKQGMEEASEEVV
+701 RKQGLEEASEEVV
-714 GNIADNLFDMWYNKD
+714 GNIADNLFDMWYNGD
-729 NSEFRQYSAQ
+729 NSKFRQYSAQ

-758 FVGDSIEAAAAAY
+758 FVGDSMEAAAAAY

-813 TVLLSQQI
+813 TVLLAQQI

-836 NQVLEGKQL
+836 KQVLEGKQL
-845 SNRLLG
+845 SNRMLG

-881 KMAAAMVGQYDVG
+881 KMAAEMVGQYDVG
-894 SQLPSKAFVE
+894 AQLPSKAFVE

-913 KEAAKQPKTKAKSA
+913 REAAKHPKTKAKSA

-969 DAELRKLHMGAKLT
+969 DAELRKLHMSAKLT
-983 KQMLYELTDV
+983 KQMLYELTGV
-993 EIPEGVVKEKDLMQ
+993 EIPEGVVKEKDLMR

-1028 TQDEQ
+1028 AQDAQ
-1033 AAAEQQRAFEAEQMR
+1033 AAAERQRAFEAEQMR

-1060 KSDVDERLQ
+1060 KSDVDEQLQ
-1069 YFIEHG
+1069 YFMEHG
-1075 KLKETEKGAENGQT
+1075 RLKETEKGAENEQT
-1089 GEAVLR
+1089 GEEVLR

-1101 DGQSDG
+1101 DGQPDG
-1107 GTDAA
+1107 GADAA
-1112 AAGNAEADT
+1112 PAGNAEADA
-1121 RGTEDQNRGGDA
+1121 RGTEGQNRSGDA
-1133 GVSEEVRVRGR
+1133 GVPKEVRVRGR

-1170 DETEPMRKFREDV
+1170 DETETMRKFSEDV
-1183 KAKYGYDVVY
+1183 KKKYGYSVVY

-1211 LFDQKSKRLFVNANY
+1211 LFDQESKRLFVNANY

-1231 EQIGNHEVFHIEV
+1231 DQIGNHEVFHIEV
-1244 TNGDV
+1244 ANGDV

-1263 NKDILDSLVNQYME
+1263 NKEILDSLVNQYME

-1289 EVFADMNGK
+1289 EVFADMNGR

-1320 SPKNGEAASSMP
+1320 SPKNGEAASSMQ
-1332 KFSVE
+1332 KNSVE
-1337 TAEDGQK
+1337 SFGDGKQYVKADRQVIFGNDMDSWSAQLEDYINGKIRRGQDVTLIGADGDELILTATSAGKLSSPYTSDGRTMSETA
-1344 YVLIDQQQGRFIGL
+1344 YER
-1358 NNREAEKLALEI
+1358 
-1370 IQEEFSG
+1370 
-1377 QTIPLGEYAAV
+1377 
-1388 TIRQQENWKAHRSGD
+1388 KA
-1403 RYDGAR
+1403 
-1409 KYVHDGTY
+1409 
-1417 YENSVFQAK
+1417 N
-1426 MRAAAN
+1426 AAAHI
-1432 LDEMLE
+1432 DEL
-1438 AAEYV
+1438 AQISTRGKNNVSDAESRH
-1443 GHSEDHKN
+1443 GQMASEGWNYRTAFFMD
-1451 HTFATDGFDYYKTT
+1451 FDGKYYKTT
-1465 FVVGGR
+1465 ISVSQGADGKMIY
-1471 VFEGTFNI
+1471 NI
-1479 GLSDMGATFYGM
+1479 GKMQERSIPQISGSSDANTGA
-1491 TKITQVTNYGTF
+1491 QRRD
-1503 ASALVTDA
+1503 ASSG
-1511 QPNYGDLRNSRVARN
+1511 NRVA
-1526 AESVKQKNSEV
+1526 ESRETVKQKNSEV
-1537 VDEIT
+1537 VDET
-1542 ESKNFKEW
+1542 DRKAHDKAALSY
-1550 FGDWQNHPERASK
+1550 FGKTYKWS
-1563 VVNADGTP
+1563 
-1571 KVVYHGTLAHGLH
+1571 
-1584 EFKKSFIGS
+1584 
-1593 RFSFDETGFF
+1593 ETGYVLLDGSKLDFSGRHEGGPGGYRTVDHRDIVDALGEDYGGGDYSGGMVQF
-1603 FTDNKSLAQDYATGD
+1603 MQEGNIRISPESGGINLAVMPTKAQMDSLSD
-1618 FDNSKG
+1618 FISKERG
-1624 EVIPA
+1624 
-1629 YLNVR
+1629 
-1634 RPLVFD
+1634 
-1640 SQYALKNGYGK
+1640 
-1651 VFRENDAVDVWDA
+1651 AV
-1664 YQGAI
+1664 I
-1669 LDEAQEMRADGI
+1669 LDIDDANGNTISSTEYPRGTHANRVLQDIRNYFNEGI
-1681 IVNDGTSE
+1681 TPEVS
-1689 MVVVFEPN
+1689 
-1697 QIKSATDNVGT
+1697 SAPTVGQ
-1708 FNRNNPDI
+1708 F

-1727 RLAENPRENHA
+1727 RLAEQPRENRA
-1738 ALQKMVDAAAIEA
+1738 ELQKMVDAAASEA

-1781 VGYYFAEHEADAAN
+1781 VGYYFAENEGDAAG

-1833 QAHRDEYIDG
+1833 QEHRDEYIDG

-1921 EIVTRND
+1921 ETVTRND

-1939 NASKGDIRYSF
+1939 NARTGDI
-1950 ASVEDN
+1950 
-1956 QVIRKAEQM
+1956 
-1965 ESDGKTPEEIWRALG
+1965 
-1980 VARTMDGKGWR
+1980 
-1991 YEIDDSTVKLK
+1991 
-2002 NEMLYDYQAELRDQN
+2002 
-2017 RAWEKLTDRA
+2017 
-2027 LSDEQVHDLADYM
+2027 
-2040 KGAIEDRHDENL
+2040 
-2052 YDKLENEFGGDF
+2052 
-2064 IKWADAL
+2064 
-2071 ENVKEAKKVP
+2071 
-2081 RNGAS
+2081 
-2086 LEEFIDAAELF
+2086 
-2097 AAYPQLRDTRLVF
+2097 
-2110 QNLDSGEN
+2110 
-2118 GYYDRQRDIIVLSER
+2118 
-2133 LRRKSESTLLHEIQH
+2133 
-2148 VIQGIDKTPGGASP
+2148 
-2162 GYWKRRM
+2162 
-2169 EEGYSRRENDG
+2169 
-2180 RIAKAEKEYQRI
+2180 
-2192 FDSAP
+2192 
-2197 ETFKNKVREIN
+2197 
-2208 RARLAQDYDA
+2208 
-2218 AEAIVDELYDSE
+2218 
-2230 YAELWSQLDMADFE
+2230 
-2244 RRNER
+2244 
-2249 GNELRPS
+2249 
-2256 DLYRNTAGEIE
+2256 
-2267 ARDTAA
+2267 
-2273 RRSLTAEERRN
+2273 
-2284 LMPKTADENTVFVE
+2284 
-2298 QRYSIDS
+2298 RYSIDS

-2374 EIDFTFSKNKGLRE
+2374 EIEFTFSKNKGLRE

-2527 NLAEIFA
+2527 NLAEIFT

-2544 KYVPDGFL
+2544 KYVPDVFL
-2552 NDAQKAAKQSAIRE
+2552 NEAQKAAKQSAIRE

-2579 VDTDLMDVWRE
+2579 VDTDLMDIWRE
-2590 QNPGQTTVTQEGFDE
+2590 QNPGQTAVTQEGFDE

-2623 YDSVGAAKNGN
+2623 YDSVGAAKNAN
-2634 ETQTK
+2634 ETQEK
-2639 TSKARTNTFEKL
+2639 TSRARTNTFEKL

-2656 KSMDGLK
+2656 KGMDGLK

-2683 RLAQDFDGEVDDLL
+2683 RLVQDFDGEVDDLL

-2712 ALSVFREE
+2712 ALSIFREE
-2720 AQKNGD
+2720 ARKSGD

-2792 YTEQIRDL
+2792 YTEQIREI

-2845 DKLLADAVQA
+2845 DKLLSDAVQA

-2890 AAYDEMFQKGQTQ
+2890 AAYDEMFQKGLTQ
-2903 QQQTDARAQERK
+2903 QQQTDAKAQERK
-2915 IQKFEDMLANLQAE
+2915 IQKFEDMLAKLQAE

-2973 DVDALIDVIQRQAKI
+2973 DVDALIDVIQKQAKI
-2988 RKTPVSKATLN
+2988 RKTPVSNATLN

-3044 IRTGMRNVVSNLAF
+3044 LRTGMRNVVSNLAF

-3069 QIPDMVLGAITG
+3069 TLPDMVLGAITG

-3090 VFSKANWEGFMER
+3090 IFSKANWEGFMEG
-3103 YSKVQPELALDIETG
+3103 YSKVQPELALDIETS

-3124 TGRRTNKMTGNLLSR
+3124 TGRRTNKMTGNLLTR
-3139 NLSRVERLLGY
+3139 NLSRVERLMGY

-3165 ETIRQLQGFVDSGK
+3165 ETLRQLQGFVDSGK

-3199 DDTLVGNALSVLK
+3199 DDTLVGTTLSQLK
-3212 KLGNTLIGFGD
+3212 KLGNLVGFGD
-3223 SGQTLGKMKVHEF
+3223 SGQKIGGLTVHEF

-3347 GRLIRGESADIQDG
+3347 GRLIRGESADLRDG

-3426 SQEDTLVGQAW
+3426 SQEETFIGQGK
-3437 DVVIELAKSSATGF
+3437 DVLLELAKSSATGF

-3527 TYQADD
+3527 TYQADE

-3548 KIIPAKSAP
+3548 KIIPDRSAP
-3557 YKIQVGNER
+3557 YKIQIGNDR
-3566 YAMSAEE
+3566 YEMSAEE

-3593 DSEDYADMTTE
+3593 DSEDYAGMTTE
-3604 ERAAQVEKIVKSA
+3604 ERAAQVEAIVKSA
-3617 EDVAKNKVAGTMGV
+3617 EKVAKDTVAETMGI
-3631 DSAKV
+3631 DNPKALDADISKE
-3636 FDQGITVETTR
+3636 VER
-3647 LGLAG
+3647 LELAG
-3652 ESGVSPSLPDSKS
+3652 ESGFAPSYPSSKQFT
-3665 IGDPDRTGYKYELT
+3665 DPKNKEKQYTFSA
-3679 NEELK
+3679 EELA
-3684 QWEDLYNGAYTKEV
+3684 QWQQIYSEEYEKLFNEV
-3698 GDVIQSDA
+3698 MNTSK
-3706 YAKADDAEKADMIRD
+3706 YKNADDKKKAEMLADARSEARDD
-3721 AKETAKNAAKDEF
+3721 AKDAF
-3734 LEALQSVGIRAE
+3734 IEALKEAGIRAE
-3746 LDESSDFYEI
+3746 
-3756 RKSVTEGTSI
+3756 
-3766 EKTVKRLKSDGAS
+3766 
-3779 DNSISSAITSTIK
+3779 
-3792 DGYLNGDFN
+3792 
-3801 EKTAN
+3801 
-3806 KKLVQYGAAKDEND
+3806 KKP
-3820 AYWKIREWEGGEDY
+3820 
-3834 KKYDR
+3834 KK
-3839 FYASVENGKKLDDTI
+3839 
-3854 SYYTSHGVE
+3854 
-3863 SKTLKSQIT
+3863 
-3872 SHFKPLYLSAS
+3872 
-3883 VQERQ
+3883 
-3888 YMKEYLL
+3888 
-3895 DAYEALGVSRNK
+3895 
-3907 AAKNID
+3907 
-3913 KWLEE
+3913 

>member
-129 ESGISPDTEA
+129 ESGISPDSEA

-239 NPNGVTRLRY
+239 NPNGVTRMRY

-307 ELADRLDQTGPEEKN
+307 ELADQLDQTGAKEKN

-380 GADRQS
+380 GADRQA

-524 QNFGTALGGSI
+524 QNFGTALGGSL

-701 RKQGMEEASEEVV
+701 RKQGLEEASEEVV
-714 GNIADNLFDMWYNKD
+714 GNIADNLFDMWYNGD

-806 YTVDEMN
+806 YSVDEMN

-845 SNRLLG
+845 SNRMLG
-851 FAAMTNNQVIKDASK
+851 FAALTNNQVIKDASK
-866 YMNQAFEM
+866 YLNQALEM

-894 SQLPSKAFVE
+894 SQLPSKEFVE

-913 KEAAKQPKTKAKSA
+913 REAAKQPKTKVKSA

-935 SHYQTIFA
+935 SHYQTVFA

-983 KQMLYELTDV
+983 KQMLYELTGV

-1028 TQDEQ
+1028 AQDAQ

-1069 YFIEHG
+1069 YFMEHG
-1075 KLKETEKGAENGQT
+1075 KLKETEKGATENEQT

-1112 AAGNAEADT
+1112 AAGNAEADAG
-1121 RGTEDQNRGGDA
+1121 GTEGQNRSGDA

-1183 KAKYGYDVVY
+1183 KARYGYDVVY

-1211 LFDQKSKRLFVNANY
+1211 LFDQESKRLFVNANY

-1231 EQIGNHEVFHIEV
+1231 DQIGNHEVFHIEV
-1244 TNGDV
+1244 ANGDV

-1263 NKDILDSLVNQYME
+1263 NKEILDSLVNQYME

-1332 KFSVE
+1332 KNSVE
-1337 TAEDGQK
+1337 ATEDGRAVAVVDSDILQGLDTSTWDNQK
-1344 YVLIDQQQGRFIGL
+1344 KAEAKRAAKTALLQFKDGVQVNDITYKVNRTTRREYTRSEDTERLFRRNPEHFADKMRMADIADDVIVATTSWANDGKLKHPRTDNFVDFAHGDVLIQAGGNKYDARAVVGITS
-1358 NNREAEKLALEI
+1358 E
-1370 IQEEFSG
+1370 
-1377 QTIPLGEYAAV
+1377 GEYVFYDVVDMSPADFKIKEEPSTTAAGRNA
-1388 TIRQQENWKAHRSGD
+1388 TSDIKEGS
-1403 RYDGAR
+1403 
-1409 KYVHDGTY
+1409 
-1417 YENSVFQAK
+1417 SV
-1426 MRAAAN
+1426 
-1432 LDEMLE
+1432 
-1438 AAEYV
+1438 
-1443 GHSEDHKN
+1443 
-1451 HTFATDGFDYYKTT
+1451 
-1465 FVVGGR
+1465 
-1471 VFEGTFNI
+1471 
-1479 GLSDMGATFYGM
+1479 
-1491 TKITQVTNYGTF
+1491 QVTDTNSF
-1503 ASALVTDA
+1503 VSSLVNETRSD
-1511 QPNYGDLRNSRVARN
+1511 NGDLRDSRVARN

-1537 VDEIT
+1537 VDESDRKAAQFAIIRD
-1542 ESKNFKEW
+1542 S
-1550 FGDWQNHPERASK
+1550 
-1563 VVNADGTP
+1563 NAADDG
-1571 KVVYHGTLAHGLH
+1571 YHTWIRSAAEIKTLSETLADPEWAEYDEYDPDYTRQMAEDAVRTG
-1584 EFKKSFIGS
+1584 KITVYSSYKIGNGVFVTPS
-1593 RFSFDETGFF
+1593 RMEAESYSG
-1603 FTDNKSLAQDYATGD
+1603 KGKVY
-1618 FDNSKG
+1618 SKT
-1624 EVIPA
+1624 V
-1629 YLNVR
+1629 NVADVAWID
-1634 RPLVFD
+1634 PTQG
-1640 SQYALKNGYGK
+1640 QYAPTN
-1651 VFRENDAVDVWDA
+1651 
-1664 YQGAI
+1664 
-1669 LDEAQEMRADGI
+1669 
-1681 IVNDGTSE
+1681 T
-1689 MVVVFEPN
+1689 
-1697 QIKSATDNVGT
+1697 T
-1708 FNRNNPDI
+1708 DI

-1738 ALQKMVDAAAIEA
+1738 ALQKMVDAAASEA

-2040 KGAIEDRHDENL
+2040 KGAIEDRHDEKL
-2052 YDKLENEFGGDF
+2052 YDKLENEFGADF

-2180 RIAKAEKEYQRI
+2180 RIAKAEKEYRRI

-2197 ETFKNKVREIN
+2197 EAFKNKVREIN

-2244 RRNER
+2244 RRSER
-2249 GNELRPS
+2249 GDELLPS

-2273 RRSLTAEERRN
+2273 RRGLTAEERRN

-2579 VDTDLMDVWRE
+2579 VDTDLTDVWRE

-2988 RKTPVSKATLN
+2988 RKTPVSKATVN

-3244 YTQVPGA
+3244 YTQVPGE

-3617 EDVAKNKVAGTMGV
+3617 EDVAKNKVAGAMGV

-3756 RKSVTEGTSI
+3756 RKNVTEGTSI

-3872 SHFKPLYLSAS
+3872 SHFKPLYLAAGTS
-3883 VQERQ
+3883 ERQ
-3888 YMKEYLL
+3888 YMKAYLV
-3895 DAYEALGVSRNK
+3895 DAYVALGKSRSEASK
-3907 AAKNID
+3907 DID

>member
-129 ESGISPDTEA
+129 ESGISPDSEA

-239 NPNGVTRLRY
+239 NPNGVTRMRY

-307 ELADRLDQTGPEEKN
+307 ELADQLDQTGAKEKN

-380 GADRQS
+380 GADRQA

-524 QNFGTALGGSI
+524 QNFGTALGGSL

-701 RKQGMEEASEEVV
+701 RKQGLEEASEEVV
-714 GNIADNLFDMWYNKD
+714 GNIADNLFDMWYNGD

-806 YTVDEMN
+806 YSVDEMN

-845 SNRLLG
+845 SNRMLG
-851 FAAMTNNQVIKDASK
+851 FAALTNNQVIKDASK
-866 YMNQAFEM
+866 YLNQALEM

-894 SQLPSKAFVE
+894 SQLPSKEFVE

-913 KEAAKQPKTKAKSA
+913 REAAKQPKTKVKSA

-935 SHYQTIFA
+935 SHYQTVFA

-983 KQMLYELTDV
+983 KQMLYELTGV

-1028 TQDEQ
+1028 AQDAQ

-1069 YFIEHG
+1069 YFMEHG
-1075 KLKETEKGAENGQT
+1075 KLKETEKGATENEQT

-1112 AAGNAEADT
+1112 AAGNAEADAG
-1121 RGTEDQNRGGDA
+1121 GTEGQNRSGDA

-1183 KAKYGYDVVY
+1183 KARYGYDVVY

-1211 LFDQKSKRLFVNANY
+1211 LFDQESKRLFVNANY

-1231 EQIGNHEVFHIEV
+1231 DQIGNHEVFHIEV
-1244 TNGDV
+1244 ANGDV

-1263 NKDILDSLVNQYME
+1263 NKEILDSLVNQYME

-1320 SPKNGEAASSMP
+1320 SPKNGEAAFSMP
-1332 KFSVE
+1332 KNSVE
-1337 TAEDGQK
+1337 ATEDGRAVAVVDSDILQGLDTSTWDNQK
-1344 YVLIDQQQGRFIGL
+1344 KAEAKRAAKTALLQFKDGVQVNDITYKVNRTTRREYTRSEDTERLFRRNPEHFADKMRMADIADDVIVATTSWANDGKLKHPRTDNFVDFAHGDVLIQAGGNKYDARAVVGITS
-1358 NNREAEKLALEI
+1358 E
-1370 IQEEFSG
+1370 
-1377 QTIPLGEYAAV
+1377 GEYVFYDVVDMSPADFKIKEEPSTTAAGRNA
-1388 TIRQQENWKAHRSGD
+1388 TSDIKEGS
-1403 RYDGAR
+1403 
-1409 KYVHDGTY
+1409 
-1417 YENSVFQAK
+1417 SV
-1426 MRAAAN
+1426 
-1432 LDEMLE
+1432 
-1438 AAEYV
+1438 
-1443 GHSEDHKN
+1443 
-1451 HTFATDGFDYYKTT
+1451 
-1465 FVVGGR
+1465 
-1471 VFEGTFNI
+1471 
-1479 GLSDMGATFYGM
+1479 
-1491 TKITQVTNYGTF
+1491 QVTDTNSF
-1503 ASALVTDA
+1503 VSSLVNETRSD
-1511 QPNYGDLRNSRVARN
+1511 NGDLRDSRVARN

-1537 VDEIT
+1537 VDESDRKAAQFAIIRD
-1542 ESKNFKEW
+1542 S
-1550 FGDWQNHPERASK
+1550 
-1563 VVNADGTP
+1563 NAADDG
-1571 KVVYHGTLAHGLH
+1571 YHTWIRSAAEIKTLSETLADPEWAEYDEYDPDYTRQMAEDAVRTG
-1584 EFKKSFIGS
+1584 KITVYSSYKIGNGVFVTPS
-1593 RFSFDETGFF
+1593 RMEAESYSG
-1603 FTDNKSLAQDYATGD
+1603 KGKVY
-1618 FDNSKG
+1618 SKT
-1624 EVIPA
+1624 V
-1629 YLNVR
+1629 NVADVAWID
-1634 RPLVFD
+1634 PTQG
-1640 SQYALKNGYGK
+1640 QYAPTN
-1651 VFRENDAVDVWDA
+1651 
-1664 YQGAI
+1664 
-1669 LDEAQEMRADGI
+1669 
-1681 IVNDGTSE
+1681 T
-1689 MVVVFEPN
+1689 
-1697 QIKSATDNVGT
+1697 T
-1708 FNRNNPDI
+1708 DI

-1738 ALQKMVDAAAIEA
+1738 ALQKMVDAAASEA

-1965 ESDGKTPEEIWRALG
+1965 ESDGKTPEEIWMALG

-2040 KGAIEDRHDENL
+2040 KGAIEDRHDEKL

-2180 RIAKAEKEYQRI
+2180 RIAKAEKEYRRI

-2197 ETFKNKVREIN
+2197 EAFKNKVREIN

-2244 RRNER
+2244 RRSER
-2249 GNELRPS
+2249 GDELLPS

-2273 RRSLTAEERRN
+2273 RRGLTAEERRN

-2579 VDTDLMDVWRE
+2579 VDTDLTDVWRE

-2988 RKTPVSKATLN
+2988 RKTPVSKATVN

-3023 YVKPSMARRVATFQ
+3023 YVKPSMARRLATFQ

-3361 DELWGI
+3361 DELWDI

-3617 EDVAKNKVAGTMGV
+3617 EDVAKNKVAGAMGV

-3756 RKSVTEGTSI
+3756 RKNVTEGTSI

-3872 SHFKPLYLSAS
+3872 SHFKPLYLAAGTS
-3883 VQERQ
+3883 ERQ
-3888 YMKEYLL
+3888 YMKAYLV
-3895 DAYEALGVSRNK
+3895 DAYVALGKSRSEASK
-3907 AAKNID
+3907 DID

>member
-129 ESGISPDTEA
+129 ESGISPDSEA

-239 NPNGVTRLRY
+239 NPNGVTRMRY

-307 ELADRLDQTGPEEKN
+307 ELADQLDQTGAKEKN

-380 GADRQS
+380 GADRQA

-524 QNFGTALGGSI
+524 QNFGTALGGSL

-701 RKQGMEEASEEVV
+701 RKQGLEEASEEVV
-714 GNIADNLFDMWYNKD
+714 GNIADNLFDMWYTGD

-806 YTVDEMN
+806 YSVDEMN

-845 SNRLLG
+845 SNRMLG
-851 FAAMTNNQVIKDASK
+851 FAALTNNQVIKDASK
-866 YMNQAFEM
+866 YLNQALEM

-894 SQLPSKAFVE
+894 SQLPSKEFVE

-913 KEAAKQPKTKAKSA
+913 REAAKQPKTKVKSA

-935 SHYQTIFA
+935 SHYQTVFA

-983 KQMLYELTDV
+983 KQMLYELTGV

-1028 TQDEQ
+1028 AQDAQ

-1069 YFIEHG
+1069 YFMEHG
-1075 KLKETEKGAENGQT
+1075 KLKETEKGATENEQT

-1112 AAGNAEADT
+1112 AAGNAEADAG
-1121 RGTEDQNRGGDA
+1121 GTEGQNRSGDA

-1183 KAKYGYDVVY
+1183 KARYGYDVVY

-1211 LFDQKSKRLFVNANY
+1211 LFDQESKRLFVNANY

-1231 EQIGNHEVFHIEV
+1231 DQIGNHEVFHIEV
-1244 TNGDV
+1244 ANGDV

-1263 NKDILDSLVNQYME
+1263 NKEILDSLVNQYME

-1332 KFSVE
+1332 KNSVE
-1337 TAEDGQK
+1337 ATEDGRAVAVVDSDILQGLDTSTWDNQK
-1344 YVLIDQQQGRFIGL
+1344 KAEAKRAAKTALLQFKDGVQVNDITYKVNRTTRREYTRSEDTERLFRRNPEHFADKMRMADIADDVIVATTSWANDGKLKHPRTDNFVDFAHGDVLIQAGGNKYDARAVVGITS
-1358 NNREAEKLALEI
+1358 E
-1370 IQEEFSG
+1370 
-1377 QTIPLGEYAAV
+1377 GEYVFYDVVDMSPADFKIKEEPSTTAAGRNA
-1388 TIRQQENWKAHRSGD
+1388 TSDIKEGS
-1403 RYDGAR
+1403 
-1409 KYVHDGTY
+1409 
-1417 YENSVFQAK
+1417 SV
-1426 MRAAAN
+1426 
-1432 LDEMLE
+1432 
-1438 AAEYV
+1438 
-1443 GHSEDHKN
+1443 
-1451 HTFATDGFDYYKTT
+1451 
-1465 FVVGGR
+1465 
-1471 VFEGTFNI
+1471 
-1479 GLSDMGATFYGM
+1479 
-1491 TKITQVTNYGTF
+1491 QVTDTNSF
-1503 ASALVTDA
+1503 VSSLVNETRSD
-1511 QPNYGDLRNSRVARN
+1511 NGDLRDSRVARN

-1537 VDEIT
+1537 VDESDRKAAQFAIIRD
-1542 ESKNFKEW
+1542 S
-1550 FGDWQNHPERASK
+1550 
-1563 VVNADGTP
+1563 NAADDG
-1571 KVVYHGTLAHGLH
+1571 YHTWIRSAAEIKTLSETLADPEWAEYDEYDPDYTRQMAEDAVRTG
-1584 EFKKSFIGS
+1584 KITVYSSYKIGNGVFVTPS
-1593 RFSFDETGFF
+1593 RMEAESYSG
-1603 FTDNKSLAQDYATGD
+1603 KGKVY
-1618 FDNSKG
+1618 SKT
-1624 EVIPA
+1624 V
-1629 YLNVR
+1629 NVADVAWID
-1634 RPLVFD
+1634 PTQG
-1640 SQYALKNGYGK
+1640 QYAPTN
-1651 VFRENDAVDVWDA
+1651 
-1664 YQGAI
+1664 
-1669 LDEAQEMRADGI
+1669 
-1681 IVNDGTSE
+1681 T
-1689 MVVVFEPN
+1689 
-1697 QIKSATDNVGT
+1697 T
-1708 FNRNNPDI
+1708 DI

-1738 ALQKMVDAAAIEA
+1738 ALQKMVDAAASEA

-2040 KGAIEDRHDENL
+2040 KGAIEDRHDEKL
-2052 YDKLENEFGGDF
+2052 YDKLENEFGADF

-2180 RIAKAEKEYQRI
+2180 RIAKAEKEYRRI

-2197 ETFKNKVREIN
+2197 EAFKNKVREIN

-2244 RRNER
+2244 RRSER
-2249 GNELRPS
+2249 GDELLPS

-2273 RRSLTAEERRN
+2273 RRGLTAEERRN

-2579 VDTDLMDVWRE
+2579 VDTDLTDVWRE

-2988 RKTPVSKATLN
+2988 RKTPVSKATVN

-3037 TMSHLFN
+3037 TMSHLFD

-3617 EDVAKNKVAGTMGV
+3617 EDVAKNKVAGAMGV

-3756 RKSVTEGTSI
+3756 RKNVTEGTSI

-3872 SHFKPLYLSAS
+3872 SHFKPLYLAAGTS
-3883 VQERQ
+3883 ERQ
-3888 YMKEYLL
+3888 YMKAYLV
-3895 DAYEALGVSRNK
+3895 DAYVALGKSRSEASK
-3907 AAKNID
+3907 DID

>member
-129 ESGISPDTEA
+129 ESGISPDSEA

-239 NPNGVTRLRY
+239 NPNGVTRMRY

-307 ELADRLDQTGPEEKN
+307 ELADQLDQTGAKEKN

-380 GADRQS
+380 GADRQA

-524 QNFGTALGGSI
+524 QNFGTALGGSL

-701 RKQGMEEASEEVV
+701 RKQGLEEASEEVV
-714 GNIADNLFDMWYNKD
+714 GNIADNLFDMWYNGD

-806 YTVDEMN
+806 YSVDEMN

-845 SNRLLG
+845 SNRMLG
-851 FAAMTNNQVIKDASK
+851 FAALTNNQVIKDASK
-866 YMNQAFEM
+866 YLNQALEM

-894 SQLPSKAFVE
+894 SQLPSKEFVE

-913 KEAAKQPKTKAKSA
+913 REAAKQPKTKVKSA

-935 SHYQTIFA
+935 SHYQTVFA

-983 KQMLYELTDV
+983 KQMLYELTGV

-1028 TQDEQ
+1028 AQDAQ

-1069 YFIEHG
+1069 YFMEHG
-1075 KLKETEKGAENGQT
+1075 KLKETEKGATENEQT

-1112 AAGNAEADT
+1112 AAGNAEADAG
-1121 RGTEDQNRGGDA
+1121 GTEGQNRSGDA

-1170 DETEPMRKFREDV
+1170 DETEPMRKFREDA
-1183 KAKYGYDVVY
+1183 KARYGYDVVY

-1211 LFDQKSKRLFVNANY
+1211 LFDQESKRLFVNANY

-1231 EQIGNHEVFHIEV
+1231 DQIGNHEVFHIEV
-1244 TNGDV
+1244 ANGDV

-1263 NKDILDSLVNQYME
+1263 NKEILDSLVNQYME

-1332 KFSVE
+1332 KNSVE
-1337 TAEDGQK
+1337 ATEDGRAVAVVDSDILQGLDTSTWDNQK
-1344 YVLIDQQQGRFIGL
+1344 KAEAKRAAKTALLQFKDGVQVNDITYKVNRTTRREYTRSEDTERLFRRNPEHFADKMRMADIADDVIVATTSWANDGKLKHPRTDNFVDFAHGDVLIQAGGNKYDARAVVGITS
-1358 NNREAEKLALEI
+1358 E
-1370 IQEEFSG
+1370 
-1377 QTIPLGEYAAV
+1377 GEYVFYDVVDMSPADFKIKEEPSTTAAGRNA
-1388 TIRQQENWKAHRSGD
+1388 TSDIKEGS
-1403 RYDGAR
+1403 
-1409 KYVHDGTY
+1409 
-1417 YENSVFQAK
+1417 SV
-1426 MRAAAN
+1426 
-1432 LDEMLE
+1432 
-1438 AAEYV
+1438 
-1443 GHSEDHKN
+1443 
-1451 HTFATDGFDYYKTT
+1451 
-1465 FVVGGR
+1465 
-1471 VFEGTFNI
+1471 
-1479 GLSDMGATFYGM
+1479 
-1491 TKITQVTNYGTF
+1491 QVTDTNSF
-1503 ASALVTDA
+1503 VSSLVNETRSD
-1511 QPNYGDLRNSRVARN
+1511 NGDLRDSRVARN

-1537 VDEIT
+1537 VDESDRKAAQFAIIRD
-1542 ESKNFKEW
+1542 S
-1550 FGDWQNHPERASK
+1550 
-1563 VVNADGTP
+1563 NAADDG
-1571 KVVYHGTLAHGLH
+1571 YHTWIRSAAEIKTLSETLADPEWAEYDEYDPDYTRQMAEDAVRTG
-1584 EFKKSFIGS
+1584 KITVYSSYKIGNGVFVTPS
-1593 RFSFDETGFF
+1593 RMEAESYSG
-1603 FTDNKSLAQDYATGD
+1603 KGKVY
-1618 FDNSKG
+1618 SKT
-1624 EVIPA
+1624 V
-1629 YLNVR
+1629 NVADVAWID
-1634 RPLVFD
+1634 PTQG
-1640 SQYALKNGYGK
+1640 QYAPTN
-1651 VFRENDAVDVWDA
+1651 
-1664 YQGAI
+1664 
-1669 LDEAQEMRADGI
+1669 
-1681 IVNDGTSE
+1681 T
-1689 MVVVFEPN
+1689 
-1697 QIKSATDNVGT
+1697 T
-1708 FNRNNPDI
+1708 DI

-1738 ALQKMVDAAAIEA
+1738 ALQKMVDAAASEA

-2040 KGAIEDRHDENL
+2040 KGAIEDRHDEKL
-2052 YDKLENEFGGDF
+2052 YDKLENEFGADF

-2180 RIAKAEKEYQRI
+2180 RIAKAEKEYRRI

-2197 ETFKNKVREIN
+2197 EAFKNKVREIN

-2244 RRNER
+2244 RRSER
-2249 GNELRPS
+2249 GDELLPS

-2273 RRSLTAEERRN
+2273 RRGLTAEERRN

-2579 VDTDLMDVWRE
+2579 VDTDLTDVWRE

-2988 RKTPVSKATLN
+2988 RKTPVSKATVN

-3617 EDVAKNKVAGTMGV
+3617 EDVAKNKVAGAMGV

-3756 RKSVTEGTSI
+3756 RKNVTEGTSI

-3872 SHFKPLYLSAS
+3872 SHFKPLYLAAGTS
-3883 VQERQ
+3883 ERQ
-3888 YMKEYLL
+3888 YMKAYLV
-3895 DAYEALGVSRNK
+3895 DAYVALGKSRSEASK
-3907 AAKNID
+3907 DID